1 MELLQFTCLLLLI
14 SVRCLTGFGQQCG
27 GNQWQCDDGACLP
40 LSWYCDGNG
49 DCMDGSDE
57 MACPCPRGQ
66 VACMTGAPGCVS
78 TSAVC
83 DGQRQC
89 SDGSDEFNC
98 PENQGCLQGDWRCR
112 NKICIP
118 KDQYC
123 NGANDCVDN
132 SDETCGRCGPMAVRC
147 PGGAC
152 LTEDERCDGKLHC
165 SDGSDEPSTCGRTC
179 SEENGGCSHSC
190 LDQPWGA
197 LCSCPKGHRLSA
209 HGASCLDVD
218 ECSLPYGPCMHFCVN
233 TPGSFYCHCRD
244 GFQLQGTTYCYAKGN
259 YTKFLTAKKGT
270 IGFLNLKTLRF
281 ESIQSIAY
289 DPLALAFDLSR
300 SSFYWADDQG
310 NIYKAKEQK
319 SRILYHGQYG
329 VRSLVCDW
337 LTGQLYWTN
346 QKTRSIHVGAADGSG
361 FATVLAKNID
371 PLELVLLPI
380 ESLLFW
386 SNKGPGDKMTLERSG
401 MDGLK
406 QESLVVLTAQ
416 APRSLTLDVTVRR
429 LYWMSDFKKSI
440 ETVRVDGSGRYSFLE
455 FFKRRPAQ
463 SLAVFERWFY
473 WTDQMG
479 LWRSPQDRPDQKT
492 FIQRT
497 TLSVLEAYH
506 EQQQPKAPSACV
518 KSGCLLCMP
527 TLDLPAGFTC
537 TCPDD
542 KLLMADGSCEYPRF
556 AYATSTT
563 LNLLE
568 LKGKE
573 LIKTLLLTTDDVME
587 SFDID
592 WRGDWVYWANST
604 GDVMRRSLNT
614 DQTETVP
621 TLRPACVVSVDQKM
635 RNLYWLS
642 CDEVYVGVTNM
653 DQGYPRRLYQSGSE
667 VRDVYLDW
675 QRGRLYLLE
684 AGWILSMRLPG
695 GNPRKVLRV
704 EGHVAGRIVLDLKS
718 NTLLWNT
725 EGDDL
730 KIMSLL
736 KSQTHLAGR
745 EWNVPGS
752 IMAAHAPL
760 LVSLF
765 NDVITVWDRRD
776 RRRVHDV
783 PVGPG
788 VVRVIV
794 ALDVKEDSN
803 KALPPVLPTLAQTCT
818 SPSVMC
824 RGSTL
829 CISQTQLCD
838 TLRDCPDGFDEESCI
853 TKCPNRGEFR
863 CKDRRKCIERRLV
876 CDGRAHCQDGSD
888 EVGCQTIAAPT
899 SQTAPLK
906 CRMGSRL
913 CKDGRECVLHSHVC
927 DGEVDCKDGSD
938 EQNCGGT
945 PIPLTTAY
953 LAPTTTIPVC
963 TSPSVMCR
971 GSTLCISQTQ
981 LCDTLRD
988 CPDGFDE
995 ESCITKCP
1003 NRGEFRCKD
1012 RRKCIERRLV
1022 CDGRAQCHDGSD
1034 EIGCPTMAAPTSQTA
1049 PLKCRMGSRLCKDGR
1064 ECVLHSHV
1072 CDGEVDCKDGSDE
1085 QNCELLCKAGQF
1097 QCAHGKKCIDQQQV
1111 CDGKAQCQDRS
1122 DEMDCFKPTKS
1133 CSHRCDNNSR
1143 CIPET
1148 FLCDRERD
1156 CADGSDEEGCD
1167 SNKALP
1173 PVLPT
1178 LAQTCTSP
1186 SVMCRGSTL
1195 CISQTQLC
1203 DTLRDCP
1210 DGFDEESCITKCP
1223 NRGEFRCKDRR
1234 KCIERSL
1241 VCDGRAHCHDGS
1253 DEIGCPTMAAPTSQ
1267 TAPLKCRMGSRLCK
1281 DGRECVLHSHVCDGE
1296 VDCKDGSD
1304 EQNCGGTPIP
1314 LTTAYLAPTTTIPVC
1329 TSPSVMCRGS
1339 TLCISQ
1345 TQLCDTL
1352 RDCPDGFDE
1361 ESCITKCPNRGEFR
1375 CKDRRKCI
1383 ERRLVCDGRA
1393 QCHDGSDEI
1402 GCPTMAAPTSQ
1413 TAPLKCR
1420 MGSRLCKDGRECV
1433 LHSHVCDGEVDCKD
1447 GSDEQNCELLCKA
1460 GQFQCAHGKKC
1471 IDQQQVCDGKAQ
1483 CQDRSDEMDCFK
1495 PTKSCSHRCDNNS
1508 RCIPE
1513 TFLCDRERDCADG
1526 SDEEGCDSNKAL
1538 PPVLPTLAQTCTSPS
1553 VMCRGSTLCI
1563 SQTQLCDTL
1572 RDCPD
1577 GFDEESCITKCP
1589 NRGEFR
1595 CKDRRKCIERSLVCD
1610 GRAHCHD
1617 GSDEIGCPTMAAPTS
1632 QTAPLK
1638 CRMGSRLCK
1647 DGRECVLHS
1656 HVCDGEV
1663 DCKDG
1668 SDEQNCGGTPI
1679 PLTTAYLAP
1688 TTTIPVC
1695 TSPSVMCRGST
1706 LCISQTQLCDTLR
1719 DCPDGFDVES
1729 CITKCPNRGEFRCKD
1744 RRKCIERRLVCDG
1757 RAQCHDGSDEIGC
1770 PTMAAPTSQTAPLK
1784 CRMGSRLCK
1793 DGRECVLH
1801 SHVCDGEVDCKDG
1814 SDEQNCELLCKAGQ
1828 FQCAHGKKCIDQQQV
1843 CDGKA
1848 QCQDR
1853 SDEMDCF
1860 KPTKSCSH
1868 RCDNNSRCIPETF
1881 LCDRE
1886 RDCADGSD
1894 EEGCDSN
1901 KALPPV
1907 LPTLAQTCTSPS
1919 VMCRGSTLCISQTQ
1933 LCDTLRDCPDGFD
1946 EESCITKCPNRGEF
1960 RCKDRRKCIERR
1972 LVCDGRAH
1980 CQDGSDEVGC
1990 QTIAAPTS
1998 QTAPLKCRM
2007 GSRLC
2012 KDGRECVLHSH
2023 VCDGEVDCKDGS
2035 DEQNCGGTP
2044 IPLTTAYLAP
2054 TTTIPVC
2061 TSPSVMCRGSTLCIS
2076 QTQLCDTLRDC
2087 PDGFDEESCITK
2099 CPNRGE
2105 FRCKDRRKCIERRLV
2120 CDGRAQCHDGSDE
2133 IGCPTMA
2140 APTSQTA
2147 PLKCRMGSRL
2157 CKDGRECVL
2166 HSHVCDG
2173 EVDCKDG
2180 SDEQNC
2186 ELLCKA
2192 GQFQCA
2198 HGKKCIDQQQ
2208 VCDGKAQCQDRSDE
2222 MDCFKPT
2229 KSCSHR
2235 CDNNSR
2241 CIPETF
2247 LCDRERDCADG
2258 SDEEGCD
2265 SNKAL
2270 PPVLPTLA
2278 QTCTSPS
2285 VMCRG
2290 STLCISQTQLCDTL
2304 RDCPD
2309 GFDEESC
2316 ITKCPNRG
2324 EFRCKDRRK
2333 CIERRLVCDGRAQ
2346 CHDGSDEIGCPTMAA
2361 PTSQTAP
2368 LKCRMGSRLC
2378 KDGRECVLHSH
2389 VCDGEVDCKD
2399 GSDEQDCELLCKAG
2413 QFQCAHGK
2421 KCIDQQQVCDGNAQC
2436 QDRSDEMNCFKPTK
2450 SCSHRCDNNSR
2461 CIPETFICDGERDC
2475 VDGSDEEDC
2484 VAKPCG
2490 QQHYRCINGQC
2501 VSEALRCDGHA
2512 DCGDHSDEAGCAKP
2526 PHCPPER
2533 RCPNSHECLVEE
2545 WLCDGEQD
2553 CQDGSD
2559 ERDCKVSPVT
2569 CGEFQWSCV
2578 SRSQC
2583 IPATWRC
2590 DGQKDCEDYSDEA
2603 GCGQVKCSNQLY
2615 QCGSGECVDHS
2626 LLCDHIINCPDG
2638 SDEGQGCSTNNCS
2651 SPGTPQCDQHCVS
2664 TPYGPRCICAA
2675 GFRLQA
2681 NGLSCVDVD
2690 ECNEVLPPVCSHTC
2704 LNTRSSF
2711 LCRCHH
2717 GYLLEPNGRS
2727 CKTQDEAHLL
2737 ASVQYEL
2744 LVLGLHSSSLSV
2756 LSTSQTPVFCVDYDW
2771 RDQRVY
2777 WVSLEEESIKWT
2789 SINTKDT
2796 GTLVK
2801 GVKSDSIAVDWVGRN
2816 LYWLDGLAGQIL
2828 AVRLGTSTVKSQ
2840 NYIVVLDEDL
2850 EQPRSLLL
2858 LPHKGLMY
2866 WSEVGSDP
2874 QIERSGMD
2882 GSERKVV
2889 LTRGL
2894 SWPVS
2899 LSVDTLTDRIYWA
2912 DEKLQCIGSVSLEG
2926 HNVRLLQL
2934 TEMPS
2939 PFSVM
2944 VFNDMV
2950 YWSDTKRRTIQVS
2963 HKNTGKNRKVLLKR
2977 PGQPFGIR
2985 MMHPLQQT
2993 NVSSPCEKLQCSH
3006 ICLLAPGLSSGPR
3019 AGSTGP
3025 KAVCR
3030 CAAGLLLAGDG
3041 LTCSTLVDTT
3051 FLLLLSPTAVTQ
3063 IYLSTIHNGVGLKR
3077 LPEHHIWSLPGMH
3090 QASGLDFAVRERK
3103 LYLADAAQ
3111 GSVDLL
3117 KLSSSGLTP
3126 GSRVLNLQDDT
3137 VMALAVDWVTLN
3149 LYWSSRKQ
3157 PDLHV
3162 TTTKGQ
3168 HTAPLLQLGLQGT
3181 TSIALHP
3188 PSGRLCFTALGQVDV
3203 RSLPQVYCAF
3213 MDGRS
3218 QKLLWRKAVMPT
3230 SLLFSNKGTQLYWA
3244 DIGAGVIDSI
3254 LLDGSGYKQFKAD
3267 PGLMSFTL
3275 AENVLL
3281 WSSLDKDVTRLWF
3294 SDGFQPK
3301 QLWFEVNTNVV
3312 ALRVYSKTSQK
3323 GTNSCSA
3330 RNGGCSQLCLA
3341 YPGGRSCRCGRGYQP
3356 IDTKTCSPFPSLQCP
3371 EGSRACSDGS
3381 RCLPLSKFCNH
3392 QTDCLDHS
3400 DEIKCGSGV
3409 KPQDVSNSKPS
3420 RGHAGNTV
3428 PPGQDWSGS
3437 TTPGGV
3443 EVQKLDSESCD
3454 VQQCNGHGKC
3464 VTRGGETTCQCVLG
3478 YQGVFCEEGEG
3489 PGVSN
3494 APLTLGILSL
3504 IGGVLIA
3511 AVIIRKRA
3519 RAAARGQSTEKETL
3533 MTDMDEG
3540 TVYAVSFNNDLY
3552 DPDQE
3557 LNSSAD
3563 GTSQHL

>member
-1 MELLQFTCLLLLI
+1 
-14 SVRCLTGFGQQCG
+14 
-27 GNQWQCDDGACLP
+27 
-40 LSWYCDGNG
+40 
-49 DCMDGSDE
+49 
-57 MACPCPRGQ
+57 
-66 VACMTGAPGCVS
+66 
-78 TSAVC
+78 
-83 DGQRQC
+83 
-89 SDGSDEFNC
+89 
-98 PENQGCLQGDWRCR
+98 
-112 NKICIP
+112 
-118 KDQYC
+118 
-123 NGANDCVDN
+123 
-132 SDETCGRCGPMAVRC
+132 MAVRC
-147 PGGAC
+147 PGGVC
-152 LTEDERCDGKLHC
+152 LTEDERCDGKLQC

-190 LDQPWGA
+190 VDKPWGA

-209 HGASCLDVD
+209 DGASCLDVD
-218 ECSLPYGPCMHFCVN
+218 ECALPYGPCMHFCVN

-244 GFQLQGTTYCYAKGN
+244 GFQLQGTTYCYSKGN
-259 YTKFLTAKKGT
+259 STKFLTATKGT

-281 ESIQSIAY
+281 ESIQSIGY

-310 NIYKAKEQK
+310 NIYKAKEQQR
-319 SRILYHGQYG
+319 RILYHGQYG

-386 SNKGPGDKMTLERSG
+386 INKGPGDKITLERSG

-416 APRSLTLDVTVRR
+416 APRSLTLDVTARR

-455 FFKRRPAQ
+455 FFKRRLAQ
-463 SLAVFERWFY
+463 SLAVFDRWFY
-473 WTDQMG
+473 WTDQKG
-479 LWRSPQDRPDQKT
+479 LWRSPQDQPNQKN

-497 TLSVLEAYH
+497 TLPVLEAYH

-518 KSGCLLCMP
+518 MSGCQLCML

-542 KLLMADGSCEYPRF
+542 KLLVADGSCEYPRF

-563 LNLLE
+563 LNLFE

-573 LIKTLLLTTDDVME
+573 LIKTKLLTTDDVME

-604 GDVMRRSLNT
+604 GHVMRWNLNT
-614 DQTETVP
+614 GQTETVP
-621 TLRPACVVSVDQKM
+621 TLRPACVVAVDQKM

-642 CDEVYVGVTNM
+642 CDEVCVGVTNM

-704 EGHVAGRIVLDLKS
+704 EGHVAGRIVLDLQS

-730 KIMSLL
+730 NIMSLL

-752 IMAAHAPL
+752 IMAAHSPL

-794 ALDVKEDSN
+794 ALDVKEV
-803 KALPPVLPTLAQTCT
+803 PPAQPVCT

-838 TLRDCPDGFDEESCI
+838 TLKDCPDGFDEESCI
-853 TKCPNRGEFR
+853 AKCPNRGEFR
-863 CKDRRKCIERRLV
+863 CKDRRKCIERSLV
-876 CDGRAHCQDGSD
+876 CDGRAHCHDGSD
-888 EVGCQTIAAPT
+888 EIGCPTIAAPT

-938 EQNCGGT
+938 EQ
-945 PIPLTTAY
+945 
-953 LAPTTTIPVC
+953 
-963 TSPSVMCR
+963 
-971 GSTLCISQTQ
+971 
-981 LCDTLRD
+981 D
-988 CPDGFDE
+988 
-995 ESCITKCP
+995 
-1003 NRGEFRCKD
+1003 
-1012 RRKCIERRLV
+1012 
-1022 CDGRAQCHDGSD
+1022 
-1034 EIGCPTMAAPTSQTA
+1034 
-1049 PLKCRMGSRLCKDGR
+1049 
-1064 ECVLHSHV
+1064 
-1072 CDGEVDCKDGSDE
+1072 
-1085 QNCELLCKAGQF
+1085 CELLCEAGQF
-1097 QCAHGKKCIDQQQV
+1097 QCAHGKKCIDQQQM

-1143 CIPET
+1143 CIPEI
-1148 FLCDRERD
+1148 FLCDGERD
-1156 CADGSDEEGCD
+1156 CSDGSDEEGCD

-1186 SVMCRGSTL
+1186 SVRCRGSTL

-1203 DTLRDCP
+1203 DTLKDCP
-1210 DGFDEESCITKCP
+1210 DGFDEESCIAKCP

-1253 DEIGCPTMAAPTSQ
+1253 DEIGCPT
-1267 TAPLKCRMGSRLCK
+1267 
-1281 DGRECVLHSHVCDGE
+1281 
-1296 VDCKDGSD
+1296 
-1304 EQNCGGTPIP
+1304 
-1314 LTTAYLAPTTTIPVC
+1314 
-1329 TSPSVMCRGS
+1329 
-1339 TLCISQ
+1339 
-1345 TQLCDTL
+1345 
-1352 RDCPDGFDE
+1352 
-1361 ESCITKCPNRGEFR
+1361 
-1375 CKDRRKCI
+1375 
-1383 ERRLVCDGRA
+1383 
-1393 QCHDGSDEI
+1393 
-1402 GCPTMAAPTSQ
+1402 
-1413 TAPLKCR
+1413 
-1420 MGSRLCKDGRECV
+1420 
-1433 LHSHVCDGEVDCKD
+1433 
-1447 GSDEQNCELLCKA
+1447 
-1460 GQFQCAHGKKC
+1460 
-1471 IDQQQVCDGKAQ
+1471 
-1483 CQDRSDEMDCFK
+1483 
-1495 PTKSCSHRCDNNS
+1495 
-1508 RCIPE
+1508 
-1513 TFLCDRERDCADG
+1513 
-1526 SDEEGCDSNKAL
+1526 
-1538 PPVLPTLAQTCTSPS
+1538 
-1553 VMCRGSTLCI
+1553 
-1563 SQTQLCDTL
+1563 
-1572 RDCPD
+1572 
-1577 GFDEESCITKCP
+1577 
-1589 NRGEFR
+1589 
-1595 CKDRRKCIERSLVCD
+1595 
-1610 GRAHCHD
+1610 
-1617 GSDEIGCPTMAAPTS
+1617 
-1632 QTAPLK
+1632 
-1638 CRMGSRLCK
+1638 
-1647 DGRECVLHS
+1647 
-1656 HVCDGEV
+1656 
-1663 DCKDG
+1663 
-1668 SDEQNCGGTPI
+1668 
-1679 PLTTAYLAP
+1679 
-1688 TTTIPVC
+1688 
-1695 TSPSVMCRGST
+1695 
-1706 LCISQTQLCDTLR
+1706 
-1719 DCPDGFDVES
+1719 
-1729 CITKCPNRGEFRCKD
+1729 
-1744 RRKCIERRLVCDG
+1744 
-1757 RAQCHDGSDEIGC
+1757 
-1770 PTMAAPTSQTAPLK
+1770 
-1784 CRMGSRLCK
+1784 
-1793 DGRECVLH
+1793 
-1801 SHVCDGEVDCKDG
+1801 
-1814 SDEQNCELLCKAGQ
+1814 
-1828 FQCAHGKKCIDQQQV
+1828 
-1843 CDGKA
+1843 
-1848 QCQDR
+1848 
-1853 SDEMDCF
+1853 
-1860 KPTKSCSH
+1860 
-1868 RCDNNSRCIPETF
+1868 
-1881 LCDRE
+1881 
-1886 RDCADGSD
+1886 
-1894 EEGCDSN
+1894 
-1901 KALPPV
+1901 
-1907 LPTLAQTCTSPS
+1907 
-1919 VMCRGSTLCISQTQ
+1919 
-1933 LCDTLRDCPDGFD
+1933 
-1946 EESCITKCPNRGEF
+1946 
-1960 RCKDRRKCIERR
+1960 
-1972 LVCDGRAH
+1972 
-1980 CQDGSDEVGC
+1980 
-1990 QTIAAPTS
+1990 IAAPTS
-1998 QTAPLKCRM
+1998 QTAPLKC
-2007 GSRLC
+2007 
-2012 KDGRECVLHSH
+2012 
-2023 VCDGEVDCKDGS
+2023 
-2035 DEQNCGGTP
+2035 P
-2044 IPLTTAYLAP
+2044 
-2054 TTTIPVC
+2054 
-2061 TSPSVMCRGSTLCIS
+2061 
-2076 QTQLCDTLRDC
+2076 
-2087 PDGFDEESCITK
+2087 
-2099 CPNRGE
+2099 
-2105 FRCKDRRKCIERRLV
+2105 
-2120 CDGRAQCHDGSDE
+2120 
-2133 IGCPTMA
+2133 
-2140 APTSQTA
+2140 
-2147 PLKCRMGSRL
+2147 
-2157 CKDGRECVL
+2157 
-2166 HSHVCDG
+2166 
-2173 EVDCKDG
+2173 
-2180 SDEQNC
+2180 
-2186 ELLCKA
+2186 
-2192 GQFQCA
+2192 
-2198 HGKKCIDQQQ
+2198 
-2208 VCDGKAQCQDRSDE
+2208 
-2222 MDCFKPT
+2222 
-2229 KSCSHR
+2229 
-2235 CDNNSR
+2235 
-2241 CIPETF
+2241 
-2247 LCDRERDCADG
+2247 
-2258 SDEEGCD
+2258 
-2265 SNKAL
+2265 
-2270 PPVLPTLA
+2270 
-2278 QTCTSPS
+2278 
-2285 VMCRG
+2285 
-2290 STLCISQTQLCDTL
+2290 
-2304 RDCPD
+2304 
-2309 GFDEESC
+2309 
-2316 ITKCPNRG
+2316 
-2324 EFRCKDRRK
+2324 
-2333 CIERRLVCDGRAQ
+2333 
-2346 CHDGSDEIGCPTMAA
+2346 
-2361 PTSQTAP
+2361 
-2368 LKCRMGSRLC
+2368 MGSRLC

-2421 KCIDQQQVCDGNAQC
+2421 KCIDQQQVCDGKAQC
-2436 QDRSDEMNCFKPTK
+2436 QDRSDEMDCFKPTK
-2450 SCSHRCDNNSR
+2450 SCSHRCDNNGR

-2484 VAKPCG
+2484 VAIICG
-2490 QQHYRCINGQC
+2490 QQQYQCSNGQC

-2512 DCGDHSDEAGCAKP
+2512 DCGDHSDEVGCAKP
-2526 PHCPPER
+2526 PHCPPDL

-2553 CQDGSD
+2553 CLDGSD
-2559 ERDCKVSPVT
+2559 EMNCKVSPVT

-2578 SRSQC
+2578 SNTQC

-2603 GCGQVKCSNQLY
+2603 GCDQLKCSNQLY

-2638 SDEGQGCSTNNCS
+2638 SDEGHGCSTSNCS

-2690 ECNEVLPPVCSHTC
+2690 ECKEVLPPVCSHTC
-2704 LNTRSSF
+2704 LNTHSSF

-2717 GYLLEPNGRS
+2717 GYLLEPNGHS

-2737 ASVQYEL
+2737 ASVQNEL
-2744 LVLGLHSSSLSV
+2744 LVLGLHSSSLSL

-2801 GVKSDSIAVDWVGRN
+2801 GVKSESIAVDWVGRN
-2816 LYWLDGLAGQIL
+2816 LYWLDGLASQIL
-2828 AVRLGTSTVKSQ
+2828 AVRLGTSTVKSH

-2866 WSEVGSDP
+2866 WSEVGSNP

-2894 SWPVS
+2894 GWPVS

-2985 MMHPLQQT
+2985 IMHPIRQT

-3006 ICLLAPGLSSGPR
+3006 ICLLAPGLSTGPR
-3019 AGSTGP
+3019 TGSTGP

-3063 IYLSTIHNGVGLKR
+3063 IYLSTIHDGVGLKR
-3077 LPEHHIWSLPGMH
+3077 LPEHHIWSLPWAH
-3090 QASGLDFAVRERK
+3090 QASWLDLAVQERN

-3126 GSRVLNLQDDT
+3126 DSRVLNLQDDT

-3162 TTTKGQ
+3162 TTTRGQ

-3188 PSGRLCFTALGQVDV
+3188 PTGRLCFTVLGRVNV
-3203 RSLPQVYCAF
+3203 RSLPQVDCAF

-3230 SLLFSNKGTQLYWA
+3230 SLLFSNKGTRLYWA

-3281 WSSLDKDVTRLWF
+3281 WSSLDKDVTRIWF

-3323 GTNSCSA
+3323 GTNSCSE

-3356 IDTKTCSPFPSLQCP
+3356 VDTNTCSPVPPLQCP

-3381 RCLPLSKFCNH
+3381 RCLPLTKFCNH

-3400 DEIKCGSGV
+3400 DEIKCWSGV
-3409 KPQDVSNSKPS
+3409 KPQDVSHSKPS
-3420 RGHAGNTV
+3420 PGHAGNTV
-3428 PPGQDWSGS
+3428 PPSQDWSGR

-3443 EVQKLDSESCD
+3443 DVQKLDSESCD
-3454 VQQCNGHGKC
+3454 AQQCNGHGKC

-3478 YQGVFCEEGEG
+3478 YHGVFCEEGEG

-3511 AVIIRKRA
+3511 AVIIRKSRA
-3519 RAAARGQSTEKETL
+3519 RAAARGQSTDKETL
-3533 MTDMDEG
+3533 MTNMDEQ
-3540 TVYAVSFNNDLY
+3540 TVYAESFNNDLY

-3557 LNSSAD
+3557 LISSAD

>member
-14 SVRCLTGFGQQCG
+14 SLKCLTGFGQQCG
-27 GNQWQCDDGACLP
+27 GNQWQCDDGACLR
-40 LSWYCDGNG
+40 LSWHCDGNG

-66 VACMTGAPGCVS
+66 VACMAGAPGCVS

-118 KDQYC
+118 KDLYC

-132 SDETCGRCGPMAVRC
+132 SDEACGRCGPMAVRC
-147 PGGAC
+147 PGGEC

-190 LDQPWGA
+190 VDQPWGA

-209 HGASCLDVD
+209 NGASCLDVD
-218 ECSLPYGPCMHFCVN
+218 ECALAYGPCMHFCVN

-244 GFQLQGTTYCYAKGN
+244 GFQLQGTTYCYAKEN
-259 YTKFLTAKKGT
+259 YTKFLTAKNGT

-281 ESIQSIAY
+281 ESIQSTGY

-300 SSFYWADDQG
+300 SSFYWADNQG
-310 NIYKAKEQK
+310 NIYKAKEKQR
-319 SRILYHGQYG
+319 RILYHGQYG

-386 SNKGPGDKMTLERSG
+386 INKGPGDKITLERSG
-401 MDGLK
+401 MDGIK

-416 APRSLTLDVTVRR
+416 APRSLTLDVTARR
-429 LYWMSDFKKSI
+429 LYWMSHFKKSI

-463 SLAVFERWFY
+463 SLAVIERWFY
-473 WTDQMG
+473 WTDQKG
-479 LWRSPQDRPDQKT
+479 LWRSPQDRPNQKT

-497 TLSVLEAYH
+497 TLPVLEAYH

-518 KSGCLLCMP
+518 KSGCQLCML

-563 LNLLE
+563 LNLFE

-573 LIKTLLLTTDDVME
+573 LIKTKLLTTDDVME

-604 GDVMRRSLNT
+604 GHVMRWSLNT
-614 DQTETVP
+614 GQTETVP
-621 TLRPACVVSVDQKM
+621 TLKPACVVSVDQKM

-642 CDEVYVGVTNM
+642 CDEACVGVTNM

-704 EGHVAGRIVLDLKS
+704 EGHVAGRIVLDLQS
-718 NTLLWNT
+718 NTLLWKT

-736 KSQTHLAGR
+736 KSQTHLVGR

-752 IMAAHAPL
+752 IMAAHSPL

-788 VVRVIV
+788 IVRVIV
-794 ALDVKEDSN
+794 ALDVKEV
-803 KALPPVLPTLAQTCT
+803 PPAQPVCI
-818 SPSVMC
+818 SPSV
-824 RGSTL
+824 R
-829 CISQTQLCD
+829 
-838 TLRDCPDGFDEESCI
+838 
-853 TKCPNRGEFR
+853 
-863 CKDRRKCIERRLV
+863 
-876 CDGRAHCQDGSD
+876 
-888 EVGCQTIAAPT
+888 
-899 SQTAPLK
+899 
-906 CRMGSRL
+906 
-913 CKDGRECVLHSHVC
+913 
-927 DGEVDCKDGSD
+927 
-938 EQNCGGT
+938 
-945 PIPLTTAY
+945 
-953 LAPTTTIPVC
+953 
-963 TSPSVMCR
+963 
-971 GSTLCISQTQ
+971 
-981 LCDTLRD
+981 
-988 CPDGFDE
+988 
-995 ESCITKCP
+995 
-1003 NRGEFRCKD
+1003 
-1012 RRKCIERRLV
+1012 
-1022 CDGRAQCHDGSD
+1022 
-1034 EIGCPTMAAPTSQTA
+1034 
-1049 PLKCRMGSRLCKDGR
+1049 
-1064 ECVLHSHV
+1064 
-1072 CDGEVDCKDGSDE
+1072 
-1085 QNCELLCKAGQF
+1085 
-1097 QCAHGKKCIDQQQV
+1097 
-1111 CDGKAQCQDRS
+1111 
-1122 DEMDCFKPTKS
+1122 
-1133 CSHRCDNNSR
+1133 
-1143 CIPET
+1143 
-1148 FLCDRERD
+1148 
-1156 CADGSDEEGCD
+1156 
-1167 SNKALP
+1167 
-1173 PVLPT
+1173 
-1178 LAQTCTSP
+1178 
-1186 SVMCRGSTL
+1186 CRGSTL

-1253 DEIGCPTMAAPTSQ
+1253 DEIGCPTIAAPTSQ

-1296 VDCKDGSD
+1296 VDCTDGSD
-1304 EQNCGGTPIP
+1304 EQDCGESPVP
-1314 LTTAYLAPTTTIPVC
+1314 LTTAYLAPTTTVPDILPAQPVC
-1329 TSPSVMCRGS
+1329 TSPSVR
-1339 TLCISQ
+1339 
-1345 TQLCDTL
+1345 
-1352 RDCPDGFDE
+1352 
-1361 ESCITKCPNRGEFR
+1361 
-1375 CKDRRKCI
+1375 
-1383 ERRLVCDGRA
+1383 
-1393 QCHDGSDEI
+1393 
-1402 GCPTMAAPTSQ
+1402 
-1413 TAPLKCR
+1413 
-1420 MGSRLCKDGRECV
+1420 
-1433 LHSHVCDGEVDCKD
+1433 
-1447 GSDEQNCELLCKA
+1447 
-1460 GQFQCAHGKKC
+1460 
-1471 IDQQQVCDGKAQ
+1471 
-1483 CQDRSDEMDCFK
+1483 
-1495 PTKSCSHRCDNNS
+1495 
-1508 RCIPE
+1508 
-1513 TFLCDRERDCADG
+1513 
-1526 SDEEGCDSNKAL
+1526 
-1538 PPVLPTLAQTCTSPS
+1538 
-1553 VMCRGSTLCI
+1553 CRGSTLCI

-1617 GSDEIGCPTMAAPTS
+1617 GSDEIGCPTIAAPTS

-1663 DCKDG
+1663 DCTDG
-1668 SDEQNCGGTPI
+1668 SDEQDCGDILP
-1679 PLTTAYLAP
+1679 AQ
-1688 TTTIPVC
+1688 PVC
-1695 TSPSVMCRGST
+1695 TSPSVR
-1706 LCISQTQLCDTLR
+1706 
-1719 DCPDGFDVES
+1719 
-1729 CITKCPNRGEFRCKD
+1729 
-1744 RRKCIERRLVCDG
+1744 
-1757 RAQCHDGSDEIGC
+1757 
-1770 PTMAAPTSQTAPLK
+1770 
-1784 CRMGSRLCK
+1784 
-1793 DGRECVLH
+1793 
-1801 SHVCDGEVDCKDG
+1801 
-1814 SDEQNCELLCKAGQ
+1814 
-1828 FQCAHGKKCIDQQQV
+1828 
-1843 CDGKA
+1843 
-1848 QCQDR
+1848 
-1853 SDEMDCF
+1853 
-1860 KPTKSCSH
+1860 
-1868 RCDNNSRCIPETF
+1868 
-1881 LCDRE
+1881 
-1886 RDCADGSD
+1886 
-1894 EEGCDSN
+1894 
-1901 KALPPV
+1901 
-1907 LPTLAQTCTSPS
+1907 
-1919 VMCRGSTLCISQTQ
+1919 CRGSTLCISQTQ

-1960 RCKDRRKCIERR
+1960 RCKDRRKCIERS

-1980 CQDGSDEVGC
+1980 CHDGSDEIGC
-1990 QTIAAPTS
+1990 PTIAAPTS

-2023 VCDGEVDCKDGS
+2023 VCDGEVDCTDGS
-2035 DEQNCGGTP
+2035 DEQDCGESP
-2044 IPLTTAYLAP
+2044 VPLTTAYLAP
-2054 TTTIPVC
+2054 TTTVPDILPAQPVC
-2061 TSPSVMCRGSTLCIS
+2061 TSPSVRCRGSTLCIS

-2105 FRCKDRRKCIERRLV
+2105 FRCKDRRKCIERSLV
-2120 CDGRAQCHDGSDE
+2120 CDGRAHCHDGSDE
-2133 IGCPTMA
+2133 IGCPTIA

-2173 EVDCKDG
+2173 EVDCTDG
-2180 SDEQNC
+2180 SDEQDC
-2186 ELLCKA
+2186 GESPVPLTTAYLA
-2192 GQFQCA
+2192 PTTTVPD
-2198 HGKKCIDQQQ
+2198 ILP
-2208 VCDGKAQCQDRSDE
+2208 AQ
-2222 MDCFKPT
+2222 
-2229 KSCSHR
+2229 
-2235 CDNNSR
+2235 
-2241 CIPETF
+2241 
-2247 LCDRERDCADG
+2247 
-2258 SDEEGCD
+2258 
-2265 SNKAL
+2265 
-2270 PPVLPTLA
+2270 PV
-2278 QTCTSPS
+2278 CTSPS
-2285 VMCRG
+2285 VRCRG

-2333 CIERRLVCDGRAQ
+2333 CIERSLVCDGRAH
-2346 CHDGSDEIGCPTMAA
+2346 CHDGSDEIGCPTIAAPTSQTAPLKCRMGSRLCKDGRECVLHSHVCDGEVDCTDGSDEQDCELLCKAGQFQCAHGKKCIDQQQMCDGKAQCQDRSDEMDCFKATKSCSHRCDNNSRCIPETFLCDGERDCADDSDEEGCDSNKVLPPVLPTLAQTCTSPSVRCRGSTLCISQTQLCDTLRDCPDGFDEESCITKCPNRGEFRCKDRRKCIERSLVCDGRAHCHDGSDEIGCPTIAAPTSQTAPLKCRMGSRLCKDGRECVLHSHVCDGEVDCTDGSDEQDCELLCKAGQFQCAHGKKCIDQQQMCDGKAQCQDRSDEMDCFKATKSCSHRCDNNSRCIPEIFLCDGERDCADDSDEEGCDSNKVLPPVLPTLAQTCTSPSVRCRGSTLCISQTQLCDTLRDCPDGFDEESCITKCPNRGEFRCKDRRKCIERSLVCDGRAHCHDGSDEIGCPTIAA

-2399 GSDEQDCELLCKAG
+2399 GSDEQDCELLCKPG

-2421 KCIDQQQVCDGNAQC
+2421 KCIDQQQMCDGKAQC
-2436 QDRSDEMNCFKPTK
+2436 QDRSDEMDCFKATK

-2461 CIPETFICDGERDC
+2461 CIPETFLCDGERDC
-2475 VDGSDEEDC
+2475 SDGSDEEDC
-2484 VAKPCG
+2484 VAKLCG
-2490 QQHYRCINGQC
+2490 QQQYHCSNGQC

-2512 DCGDHSDEAGCAKP
+2512 DCGDHSDEVGCAKP

-2559 ERDCKVSPVT
+2559 EMNCKVSPVT

-2578 SRSQC
+2578 SKTQC

-2590 DGQKDCEDYSDEA
+2590 DGQQDCEDYSDEA
-2603 GCGQVKCSNQLY
+2603 GCDQLKCSNQLY

-2638 SDEGQGCSTNNCS
+2638 SDEGHGCSTNNCS

-2717 GYLLEPNGRS
+2717 GYLLEPNGHS

-2737 ASVQYEL
+2737 ASVQNEL
-2744 LVLGLHSSSLSV
+2744 LVLGLHSSSLSL

-2801 GVKSDSIAVDWVGRN
+2801 GVKSESIAVDWVGRN
-2816 LYWLDGLAGQIL
+2816 LYWLDGLASQIL

-2950 YWSDTKRRTIQVS
+2950 YWSDTRRRTIQVS

-2985 MMHPLQQT
+2985 IMHPLRQT

-3006 ICLLAPGLSSGPR
+3006 ICLLAPGLSTGPR

-3077 LPEHHIWSLPGMH
+3077 LPEHHIWSLPWTH
-3090 QASGLDFAVRERK
+3090 QASGLDLAVQERN

-3126 GSRVLNLQDDT
+3126 DSRVLNLQDDT

-3162 TTTKGQ
+3162 TTTRGQ

-3188 PSGRLCFTALGQVDV
+3188 PSGRLCFTALGQVNV
-3203 RSLPQVYCAF
+3203 RSLPQVDCAF

-3230 SLLFSNKGTQLYWA
+3230 SLLFSNKGTRLYWA

-3281 WSSLDKDVTRLWF
+3281 WSSLDKDVTRIWF

-3301 QLWFEVNTNVV
+3301 QLFEVNTNVV

-3323 GTNSCSA
+3323 GTNSCSE

-3356 IDTKTCSPFPSLQCP
+3356 VDTNTCSPFPSLQCP

-3381 RCLPLSKFCNH
+3381 RCLPLTKFCNH

-3400 DEIKCGSGV
+3400 DEIKCWSGV
-3409 KPQDVSNSKPS
+3409 KPQDVSHSKPS
-3420 RGHAGNTV
+3420 PGHAGNTV
-3428 PPGQDWSGS
+3428 PPSQDWSGR

-3443 EVQKLDSESCD
+3443 EVQKLESCD
-3454 VQQCNGHGKC
+3454 AQQCNGHGKC
-3464 VTRGGETTCQCVLG
+3464 VARGGETTCQCVLG
-3478 YQGVFCEEGEG
+3478 YHGVFCEEGEG

-3511 AVIIRKRA
+3511 AVIIWKSRA
-3519 RAAARGQSTEKETL
+3519 RAAARGQSTDKETL
-3533 MTDMDEG
+3533 MTNKDEQ

-3557 LNSSAD
+3557 LISSAD

>member
-14 SVRCLTGFGQQCG
+14 SLKCLTGFGQQCG

-40 LSWYCDGNG
+40 LSWHCDGNG

-66 VACMTGAPGCVS
+66 VACMAGAPGCVN

-83 DGQRQC
+83 DGLRQC

-118 KDQYC
+118 KDLYC

-132 SDETCGRCGPMAVRC
+132 SDEACGRCGPMAVRC

-152 LTEDERCDGKLHC
+152 LTEDERCDGKLQC

-190 LDQPWGA
+190 VDQPWGA
-197 LCSCPKGHRLSA
+197 LCSCPKGYRLSA
-209 HGASCLDVD
+209 NGASCLDVD
-218 ECSLPYGPCMHFCVN
+218 ECALPYGPCMHFCVN

-281 ESIQSIAY
+281 ESIQSIGY

-310 NIYKAKEQK
+310 NIYKAKEQQR
-319 SRILYHGQYG
+319 RILYHGQYG

-386 SNKGPGDKMTLERSG
+386 INKGPGDKITLERSG
-401 MDGLK
+401 MDGIK

-416 APRSLTLDVTVRR
+416 APRSLTLDVTARR

-440 ETVRVDGSGRYSFLE
+440 ETVRVDGNGRYSFLE

-479 LWRSPQDRPDQKT
+479 LWRSPQDRPNQKT

-497 TLSVLEAYH
+497 TLPVLEAYH

-518 KSGCLLCMP
+518 KSGCQLCML

-563 LNLLE
+563 LNLFE

-573 LIKTLLLTTDDVME
+573 LIKTKLLTTDDVME

-604 GDVMRRSLNT
+604 GHVMRWNLNT
-614 DQTETVP
+614 SQTETVP
-621 TLRPACVVSVDQKM
+621 TLRPACVVAVDQKM

-642 CDEVYVGVTNM
+642 CDEACVGVTNM

-704 EGHVAGRIVLDLKS
+704 EGHVAGRIVLDLQS

-736 KSQTHLAGR
+736 KSQTHLVGR
-745 EWNVPGS
+745 EWNIPGS
-752 IMAAHAPL
+752 IVAAHSPL

-776 RRRVHDV
+776 KRRVHDV

-794 ALDVKEDSN
+794 ALDVKEV
-803 KALPPVLPTLAQTCT
+803 PPAQPVCT

-838 TLRDCPDGFDEESCI
+838 TFRDCPDGFDEESCI

-863 CKDRRKCIERRLV
+863 CKDRRKCIKRSLV
-876 CDGRAHCQDGSD
+876 CDGRAHCHDGSD
-888 EVGCQTIAAPT
+888 EIGCPTIAAPT
-899 SQTAPLK
+899 SQTAALK

-938 EQNCGGT
+938 EQDCGES
-945 PIPLTTAY
+945 PVPLTTAY
-953 LAPTTTIPVC
+953 LAPTTTVPDILPAQPVC

-1012 RRKCIERRLV
+1012 RRKCIKRSLV
-1022 CDGRAQCHDGSD
+1022 CDGRAHCHDGSD
-1034 EIGCPTMAAPTSQTA
+1034 EIGCPTIAAPTSQTA
-1049 PLKCRMGSRLCKDGR
+1049 ALKCRMGSRLCKDGR

-1085 QNCELLCKAGQF
+1085 Q
-1097 QCAHGKKCIDQQQV
+1097 
-1111 CDGKAQCQDRS
+1111 
-1122 DEMDCFKPTKS
+1122 DCGES
-1133 CSHRCDNNSR
+1133 
-1143 CIPET
+1143 
-1148 FLCDRERD
+1148 
-1156 CADGSDEEGCD
+1156 
-1167 SNKALP
+1167 
-1173 PVLPT
+1173 PV
-1178 LAQTCTSP
+1178 
-1186 SVMCRGSTL
+1186 
-1195 CISQTQLC
+1195 
-1203 DTLRDCP
+1203 
-1210 DGFDEESCITKCP
+1210 
-1223 NRGEFRCKDRR
+1223 
-1234 KCIERSL
+1234 
-1241 VCDGRAHCHDGS
+1241 
-1253 DEIGCPTMAAPTSQ
+1253 
-1267 TAPLKCRMGSRLCK
+1267 
-1281 DGRECVLHSHVCDGE
+1281 
-1296 VDCKDGSD
+1296 
-1304 EQNCGGTPIP
+1304 P
-1314 LTTAYLAPTTTIPVC
+1314 LTTAYLAPTTTVPDILPAQPVC

-1383 ERRLVCDGRA
+1383 KRSLVCDGRA
-1393 QCHDGSDEI
+1393 HCHDGSDEI
-1402 GCPTMAAPTSQ
+1402 GCPTIAAPTSQ
-1413 TAPLKCR
+1413 TAALKCR

-1447 GSDEQNCELLCKA
+1447 GSDEQ
-1460 GQFQCAHGKKC
+1460 
-1471 IDQQQVCDGKAQ
+1471 
-1483 CQDRSDEMDCFK
+1483 DCGE
-1495 PTKSCSHRCDNNS
+1495 S
-1508 RCIPE
+1508 
-1513 TFLCDRERDCADG
+1513 
-1526 SDEEGCDSNKAL
+1526 
-1538 PPVLPTLAQTCTSPS
+1538 PV
-1553 VMCRGSTLCI
+1553 
-1563 SQTQLCDTL
+1563 
-1572 RDCPD
+1572 
-1577 GFDEESCITKCP
+1577 
-1589 NRGEFR
+1589 
-1595 CKDRRKCIERSLVCD
+1595 
-1610 GRAHCHD
+1610 
-1617 GSDEIGCPTMAAPTS
+1617 
-1632 QTAPLK
+1632 
-1638 CRMGSRLCK
+1638 
-1647 DGRECVLHS
+1647 
-1656 HVCDGEV
+1656 
-1663 DCKDG
+1663 
-1668 SDEQNCGGTPI
+1668 

-1688 TTTIPVC
+1688 TTTV
-1695 TSPSVMCRGST
+1695 
-1706 LCISQTQLCDTLR
+1706 
-1719 DCPDGFDVES
+1719 PD
-1729 CITKCPNRGEFRCKD
+1729 ILP
-1744 RRKCIERRLVCDG
+1744 
-1757 RAQCHDGSDEIGC
+1757 AQ
-1770 PTMAAPTSQTAPLK
+1770 
-1784 CRMGSRLCK
+1784 
-1793 DGRECVLH
+1793 
-1801 SHVCDGEVDCKDG
+1801 
-1814 SDEQNCELLCKAGQ
+1814 
-1828 FQCAHGKKCIDQQQV
+1828 
-1843 CDGKA
+1843 
-1848 QCQDR
+1848 
-1853 SDEMDCF
+1853 
-1860 KPTKSCSH
+1860 
-1868 RCDNNSRCIPETF
+1868 
-1881 LCDRE
+1881 
-1886 RDCADGSD
+1886 
-1894 EEGCDSN
+1894 
-1901 KALPPV
+1901 
-1907 LPTLAQTCTSPS
+1907 
-1919 VMCRGSTLCISQTQ
+1919 
-1933 LCDTLRDCPDGFD
+1933 
-1946 EESCITKCPNRGEF
+1946 
-1960 RCKDRRKCIERR
+1960 
-1972 LVCDGRAH
+1972 
-1980 CQDGSDEVGC
+1980 
-1990 QTIAAPTS
+1990 
-1998 QTAPLKCRM
+1998 
-2007 GSRLC
+2007 
-2012 KDGRECVLHSH
+2012 
-2023 VCDGEVDCKDGS
+2023 
-2035 DEQNCGGTP
+2035 
-2044 IPLTTAYLAP
+2044 
-2054 TTTIPVC
+2054 PVC

-2105 FRCKDRRKCIERRLV
+2105 FRCKDRRKCIKRSLV
-2120 CDGRAQCHDGSDE
+2120 CDGRAHCHDGSDE
-2133 IGCPTMA
+2133 IGCPTIA

-2147 PLKCRMGSRL
+2147 
-2157 CKDGRECVL
+2157 
-2166 HSHVCDG
+2166 
-2173 EVDCKDG
+2173 
-2180 SDEQNC
+2180 
-2186 ELLCKA
+2186 A
-2192 GQFQCA
+2192 
-2198 HGKKCIDQQQ
+2198 
-2208 VCDGKAQCQDRSDE
+2208 
-2222 MDCFKPT
+2222 
-2229 KSCSHR
+2229 
-2235 CDNNSR
+2235 
-2241 CIPETF
+2241 
-2247 LCDRERDCADG
+2247 
-2258 SDEEGCD
+2258 
-2265 SNKAL
+2265 
-2270 PPVLPTLA
+2270 
-2278 QTCTSPS
+2278 
-2285 VMCRG
+2285 
-2290 STLCISQTQLCDTL
+2290 
-2304 RDCPD
+2304 
-2309 GFDEESC
+2309 
-2316 ITKCPNRG
+2316 
-2324 EFRCKDRRK
+2324 
-2333 CIERRLVCDGRAQ
+2333 
-2346 CHDGSDEIGCPTMAA
+2346 
-2361 PTSQTAP
+2361 

-2421 KCIDQQQVCDGNAQC
+2421 KCIDQQQMCDGKAQC
-2436 QDRSDEMNCFKPTK
+2436 QDRSDEMDCFKPTK

-2461 CIPETFICDGERDC
+2461 CIPETFLCDGERDC
-2475 VDGSDEEDC
+2475 SDGSDEEDC
-2484 VAKPCG
+2484 VAKLCG
-2490 QQHYRCINGQC
+2490 QQQYHCSNGQC

-2512 DCGDHSDEAGCAKP
+2512 DCGDHSDEVGCAKP

-2559 ERDCKVSPVT
+2559 EMNCKVSPVT

-2578 SRSQC
+2578 SKTQC

-2603 GCGQVKCSNQLY
+2603 GCDQLKCSNQLY

-2638 SDEGQGCSTNNCS
+2638 SDEGHGCSTNNCS

-2690 ECNEVLPPVCSHTC
+2690 ECNEVLPPVCSHIC

-2717 GYLLEPNGRS
+2717 GYLLEPNGHS

-2737 ASVQYEL
+2737 ASVQNEL
-2744 LVLGLHSSSLSV
+2744 LVLGLHSSSLSL

-2789 SINTKDT
+2789 SINTKET

-2816 LYWLDGLAGQIL
+2816 LYWLDGLASQIL

-2894 SWPVS
+2894 SRPVS

-2985 MMHPLQQT
+2985 IMHPLRQS

-3006 ICLLAPGLSSGPR
+3006 ICLLAPGLSTGPR
-3019 AGSTGP
+3019 TGSTGP

-3077 LPEHHIWSLPGMH
+3077 LPEHHIWSLPWAH
-3090 QASGLDFAVRERK
+3090 QASGLDLAVQERN

-3126 GSRVLNLQDDT
+3126 DIRVLNLQDDT
-3137 VMALAVDWVTLN
+3137 VMAMAVDWVTLN

-3162 TTTKGQ
+3162 TTTRGQ

-3188 PSGRLCFTALGQVDV
+3188 PSGRLCFTALGQVNV
-3203 RSLPQVYCAF
+3203 RSLPQVACAF

-3230 SLLFSNKGTQLYWA
+3230 SLLFSSKGTRLYWA

-3281 WSSLDKDVTRLWF
+3281 WSSLDKDVTRIWF

-3323 GTNSCSA
+3323 GTNSCSE

-3356 IDTKTCSPFPSLQCP
+3356 VDTKTCSPFPPLQCP

-3381 RCLPLSKFCNH
+3381 RCLPLTKFCNH

-3400 DEIKCGSGV
+3400 DEIKCWSGV
-3409 KPQDVSNSKPS
+3409 KPQDVSHSKPS
-3420 RGHAGNTV
+3420 PGHAGNTV
-3428 PPGQDWSGS
+3428 PPSQDWSGR

-3443 EVQKLDSESCD
+3443 DVQKLDSESCD
-3454 VQQCNGHGKC
+3454 AQQCNGHGKC
-3464 VTRGGETTCQCVLG
+3464 VARGGETTCQCVLG
-3478 YQGVFCEEGEG
+3478 YHGVFCEEGEG

-3511 AVIIRKRA
+3511 AVIIRKSRA
-3519 RAAARGQSTEKETL
+3519 RAAARGQSTDKETL
-3533 MTDMDEG
+3533 MTNMDEQ

-3557 LNSSAD
+3557 LISSAD

>member
-1 MELLQFTCLLLLI
+1 MLIFVVLLI
-14 SVRCLTGFGQQCG
+14 SGWGI
-27 GNQWQCDDGACLP
+27 
-40 LSWYCDGNG
+40 Y
-49 DCMDGSDE
+49 
-57 MACPCPRGQ
+57 
-66 VACMTGAPGCVS
+66 
-78 TSAVC
+78 
-83 DGQRQC
+83 
-89 SDGSDEFNC
+89 
-98 PENQGCLQGDWRCR
+98 R
-112 NKICIP
+112 N
-118 KDQYC
+118 
-123 NGANDCVDN
+123 
-132 SDETCGRCGPMAVRC
+132 
-147 PGGAC
+147 
-152 LTEDERCDGKLHC
+152 
-165 SDGSDEPSTCGRTC
+165 
-179 SEENGGCSHSC
+179 
-190 LDQPWGA
+190 
-197 LCSCPKGHRLSA
+197 
-209 HGASCLDVD
+209 
-218 ECSLPYGPCMHFCVN
+218 
-233 TPGSFYCHCRD
+233 
-244 GFQLQGTTYCYAKGN
+244 
-259 YTKFLTAKKGT
+259 
-270 IGFLNLKTLRF
+270 
-281 ESIQSIAY
+281 
-289 DPLALAFDLSR
+289 DLSF
-300 SSFYWADDQG
+300 S
-310 NIYKAKEQK
+310 
-319 SRILYHGQYG
+319 
-329 VRSLVCDW
+329 
-337 LTGQLYWTN
+337 
-346 QKTRSIHVGAADGSG
+346 
-361 FATVLAKNID
+361 
-371 PLELVLLPI
+371 PLLC
-380 ESLLFW
+380 SLLFW
-386 SNKGPGDKMTLERSG
+386 INKGPGDKITLERSG
-401 MDGLK
+401 MDGIK

-416 APRSLTLDVTVRR
+416 APRSLTLDVTARR

-473 WTDQMG
+473 WTDQKG
-479 LWRSPQDRPDQKT
+479 LWRSPQDRPNQKT

-497 TLSVLEAYH
+497 TLPVLEAYH

-518 KSGCLLCMP
+518 KSGCQLCML

-563 LNLLE
+563 LNLFE

-573 LIKTLLLTTDDVME
+573 LIKTKLLTTDDVME

-604 GDVMRRSLNT
+604 GHVMRWSLNT
-614 DQTETVP
+614 GQTETVP
-621 TLRPACVVSVDQKM
+621 TLRPACMVLVDQKM

-642 CDEVYVGVTNM
+642 CDEACVGVTNM

-704 EGHVAGRIVLDLKS
+704 EGHVAGRIVLDLQS

-736 KSQTHLAGR
+736 KSQTHLVGR

-752 IMAAHAPL
+752 IVAAHSPL

-794 ALDVKEDSN
+794 ALDVKEV
-803 KALPPVLPTLAQTCT
+803 PPAQ
-818 SPSVMC
+818 
-824 RGSTL
+824 
-829 CISQTQLCD
+829 
-838 TLRDCPDGFDEESCI
+838 
-853 TKCPNRGEFR
+853 
-863 CKDRRKCIERRLV
+863 
-876 CDGRAHCQDGSD
+876 
-888 EVGCQTIAAPT
+888 
-899 SQTAPLK
+899 
-906 CRMGSRL
+906 
-913 CKDGRECVLHSHVC
+913 
-927 DGEVDCKDGSD
+927 
-938 EQNCGGT
+938 
-945 PIPLTTAY
+945 
-953 LAPTTTIPVC
+953 PVC

-1012 RRKCIERRLV
+1012 RRKCI
-1022 CDGRAQCHDGSD
+1022 
-1034 EIGCPTMAAPTSQTA
+1034 
-1049 PLKCRMGSRLCKDGR
+1049 K
-1064 ECVLHSHV
+1064 
-1072 CDGEVDCKDGSDE
+1072 
-1085 QNCELLCKAGQF
+1085 
-1097 QCAHGKKCIDQQQV
+1097 
-1111 CDGKAQCQDRS
+1111 
-1122 DEMDCFKPTKS
+1122 
-1133 CSHRCDNNSR
+1133 
-1143 CIPET
+1143 
-1148 FLCDRERD
+1148 
-1156 CADGSDEEGCD
+1156 
-1167 SNKALP
+1167 
-1173 PVLPT
+1173 
-1178 LAQTCTSP
+1178 
-1186 SVMCRGSTL
+1186 
-1195 CISQTQLC
+1195 
-1203 DTLRDCP
+1203 
-1210 DGFDEESCITKCP
+1210 
-1223 NRGEFRCKDRR
+1223 
-1234 KCIERSL
+1234 RSL

-1253 DEIGCPTMAAPTSQ
+1253 DEIGCPT
-1267 TAPLKCRMGSRLCK
+1267 
-1281 DGRECVLHSHVCDGE
+1281 
-1296 VDCKDGSD
+1296 
-1304 EQNCGGTPIP
+1304 I
-1314 LTTAYLAPTTTIPVC
+1314 
-1329 TSPSVMCRGS
+1329 
-1339 TLCISQ
+1339 
-1345 TQLCDTL
+1345 
-1352 RDCPDGFDE
+1352 
-1361 ESCITKCPNRGEFR
+1361 
-1375 CKDRRKCI
+1375 
-1383 ERRLVCDGRA
+1383 
-1393 QCHDGSDEI
+1393 
-1402 GCPTMAAPTSQ
+1402 
-1413 TAPLKCR
+1413 
-1420 MGSRLCKDGRECV
+1420 
-1433 LHSHVCDGEVDCKD
+1433 
-1447 GSDEQNCELLCKA
+1447 
-1460 GQFQCAHGKKC
+1460 
-1471 IDQQQVCDGKAQ
+1471 
-1483 CQDRSDEMDCFK
+1483 
-1495 PTKSCSHRCDNNS
+1495 
-1508 RCIPE
+1508 
-1513 TFLCDRERDCADG
+1513 
-1526 SDEEGCDSNKAL
+1526 
-1538 PPVLPTLAQTCTSPS
+1538 
-1553 VMCRGSTLCI
+1553 
-1563 SQTQLCDTL
+1563 
-1572 RDCPD
+1572 
-1577 GFDEESCITKCP
+1577 
-1589 NRGEFR
+1589 
-1595 CKDRRKCIERSLVCD
+1595 
-1610 GRAHCHD
+1610 
-1617 GSDEIGCPTMAAPTS
+1617 
-1632 QTAPLK
+1632 
-1638 CRMGSRLCK
+1638 
-1647 DGRECVLHS
+1647 
-1656 HVCDGEV
+1656 
-1663 DCKDG
+1663 
-1668 SDEQNCGGTPI
+1668 
-1679 PLTTAYLAP
+1679 
-1688 TTTIPVC
+1688 
-1695 TSPSVMCRGST
+1695 
-1706 LCISQTQLCDTLR
+1706 
-1719 DCPDGFDVES
+1719 
-1729 CITKCPNRGEFRCKD
+1729 
-1744 RRKCIERRLVCDG
+1744 
-1757 RAQCHDGSDEIGC
+1757 
-1770 PTMAAPTSQTAPLK
+1770 
-1784 CRMGSRLCK
+1784 
-1793 DGRECVLH
+1793 
-1801 SHVCDGEVDCKDG
+1801 
-1814 SDEQNCELLCKAGQ
+1814 
-1828 FQCAHGKKCIDQQQV
+1828 
-1843 CDGKA
+1843 
-1848 QCQDR
+1848 
-1853 SDEMDCF
+1853 
-1860 KPTKSCSH
+1860 
-1868 RCDNNSRCIPETF
+1868 
-1881 LCDRE
+1881 
-1886 RDCADGSD
+1886 
-1894 EEGCDSN
+1894 
-1901 KALPPV
+1901 
-1907 LPTLAQTCTSPS
+1907 
-1919 VMCRGSTLCISQTQ
+1919 
-1933 LCDTLRDCPDGFD
+1933 
-1946 EESCITKCPNRGEF
+1946 
-1960 RCKDRRKCIERR
+1960 
-1972 LVCDGRAH
+1972 
-1980 CQDGSDEVGC
+1980 
-1990 QTIAAPTS
+1990 
-1998 QTAPLKCRM
+1998 
-2007 GSRLC
+2007 
-2012 KDGRECVLHSH
+2012 
-2023 VCDGEVDCKDGS
+2023 
-2035 DEQNCGGTP
+2035 
-2044 IPLTTAYLAP
+2044 
-2054 TTTIPVC
+2054 
-2061 TSPSVMCRGSTLCIS
+2061 
-2076 QTQLCDTLRDC
+2076 
-2087 PDGFDEESCITK
+2087 
-2099 CPNRGE
+2099 
-2105 FRCKDRRKCIERRLV
+2105 
-2120 CDGRAQCHDGSDE
+2120 
-2133 IGCPTMA
+2133 
-2140 APTSQTA
+2140 
-2147 PLKCRMGSRL
+2147 
-2157 CKDGRECVL
+2157 
-2166 HSHVCDG
+2166 
-2173 EVDCKDG
+2173 
-2180 SDEQNC
+2180 
-2186 ELLCKA
+2186 
-2192 GQFQCA
+2192 
-2198 HGKKCIDQQQ
+2198 
-2208 VCDGKAQCQDRSDE
+2208 
-2222 MDCFKPT
+2222 
-2229 KSCSHR
+2229 
-2235 CDNNSR
+2235 
-2241 CIPETF
+2241 
-2247 LCDRERDCADG
+2247 
-2258 SDEEGCD
+2258 
-2265 SNKAL
+2265 
-2270 PPVLPTLA
+2270 
-2278 QTCTSPS
+2278 
-2285 VMCRG
+2285 
-2290 STLCISQTQLCDTL
+2290 
-2304 RDCPD
+2304 
-2309 GFDEESC
+2309 
-2316 ITKCPNRG
+2316 
-2324 EFRCKDRRK
+2324 
-2333 CIERRLVCDGRAQ
+2333 
-2346 CHDGSDEIGCPTMAA
+2346 AA

-2421 KCIDQQQVCDGNAQC
+2421 KCIDQQQMCDGKAQC
-2436 QDRSDEMNCFKPTK
+2436 QDRSDEMDCFKPTK

-2461 CIPETFICDGERDC
+2461 CIPETFLCDGERDC
-2475 VDGSDEEDC
+2475 ADGSDEEDC
-2484 VAKPCG
+2484 VAKLCG
-2490 QQHYRCINGQC
+2490 QQQYHCSNGQC

-2512 DCGDHSDEAGCAKP
+2512 DCGDHSDEVGCAKP

-2559 ERDCKVSPVT
+2559 EMNCKVSPVT

-2578 SRSQC
+2578 SKTQC

-2603 GCGQVKCSNQLY
+2603 GCDKLKCSNQLY

-2638 SDEGQGCSTNNCS
+2638 SDEGHGCSTNNCS

-2681 NGLSCVDVD
+2681 NGVSCVDVD

-2717 GYLLEPNGRS
+2717 GYLLEPNGHS

-2737 ASVQYEL
+2737 ASVQNEL
-2744 LVLGLHSSSLSV
+2744 LVLGLHSSSLSL

-2796 GTLVK
+2796 GILVK

-2816 LYWLDGLAGQIL
+2816 LYWLDGLASQIL

-2985 MMHPLQQT
+2985 IMHPLRQT

-3006 ICLLAPGLSSGPR
+3006 ICLLAPGLSTGPR

-3063 IYLSTIHNGVGLKR
+3063 IYLSTIHNGVGLKQ
-3077 LPEHHIWSLPGMH
+3077 LPEHHIWSLPWAH
-3090 QASGLDFAVRERK
+3090 QASGLDLAVQERN

-3162 TTTKGQ
+3162 TTTRGQ

-3188 PSGRLCFTALGQVDV
+3188 PSGRLCFTALGQVNV
-3203 RSLPQVYCAF
+3203 RSLPQVECAF

-3230 SLLFSNKGTQLYWA
+3230 SLLFSNKGTRLYWA

-3254 LLDGSGYKQFKAD
+3254 LLDGSGFKQFNAD

-3281 WSSLDKDVTRLWF
+3281 WSSLDKDVTRIWF

-3323 GTNSCSA
+3323 GTNSCSE

-3356 IDTKTCSPFPSLQCP
+3356 VDTNTCSPSPPLQCP

-3381 RCLPLSKFCNH
+3381 GCLPLTKFCNH

-3400 DEIKCGSGV
+3400 DEIKCWSGV
-3409 KPQDVSNSKPS
+3409 KPQDVSHSKPYP
-3420 RGHAGNTV
+3420 GHAGSTV
-3428 PPGQDWSGS
+3428 PPSQDWSGR
-3437 TTPGGV
+3437 TTTGGV

-3454 VQQCNGHGKC
+3454 AQQCNGHGKC
-3464 VTRGGETTCQCVLG
+3464 VARGGETTCQCVLG
-3478 YQGVFCEEGEG
+3478 YHGVFCEEGEG

-3511 AVIIRKRA
+3511 AVIIRKSRA
-3519 RAAARGQSTEKETL
+3519 RAAARGQSTDKETL
-3533 MTDMDEG
+3533 MTNMDEQ

-3557 LNSSAD
+3557 LISSAD

>member
-14 SVRCLTGFGQQCG
+14 SLKCLTGFGQQCG

-40 LSWYCDGNG
+40 LSWHCDGNG

-66 VACMTGAPGCVS
+66 VACMAGAPGCVN

-83 DGQRQC
+83 DGLRQC

-118 KDQYC
+118 KDLYC

-132 SDETCGRCGPMAVRC
+132 SDEACGRCGPMAVRC

-152 LTEDERCDGKLHC
+152 LTEDERCDGKLQC

-190 LDQPWGA
+190 VDQPWGA
-197 LCSCPKGHRLSA
+197 LCSCPKGYRLSA
-209 HGASCLDVD
+209 NGASCLDVD
-218 ECSLPYGPCMHFCVN
+218 ECALPYGPCMHFCVN

-281 ESIQSIAY
+281 ESIQSIGY

-310 NIYKAKEQK
+310 NIYKAKEQQR
-319 SRILYHGQYG
+319 RILYHGQYG

-386 SNKGPGDKMTLERSG
+386 INKGPGDKITLERSG
-401 MDGLK
+401 MDGIK

-416 APRSLTLDVTVRR
+416 APRSLTLDVTARR

-440 ETVRVDGSGRYSFLE
+440 ETVRVDGNGRYSFLE

-479 LWRSPQDRPDQKT
+479 LWRSPQDRPNQKT

-497 TLSVLEAYH
+497 TLPVLEAYH

-518 KSGCLLCMP
+518 KSGCQLCML

-563 LNLLE
+563 LNLFE

-573 LIKTLLLTTDDVME
+573 LIKTKLLTTDDVME

-604 GDVMRRSLNT
+604 GHVMRWNLNT
-614 DQTETVP
+614 SQTETVP
-621 TLRPACVVSVDQKM
+621 TLRPACVVAVDQKM

-642 CDEVYVGVTNM
+642 CDEACVGVTNM

-704 EGHVAGRIVLDLKS
+704 EGHVAGRIVLDLQS

-736 KSQTHLAGR
+736 KSQTHLVGR
-745 EWNVPGS
+745 EWNIPGS
-752 IMAAHAPL
+752 IVAAHSPL

-776 RRRVHDV
+776 KRRVHDV

-794 ALDVKEDSN
+794 ALDVKEV
-803 KALPPVLPTLAQTCT
+803 PPAQPVCT

-838 TLRDCPDGFDEESCI
+838 TFRDCPDGFDEESCI

-863 CKDRRKCIERRLV
+863 CKDRRKCIKRSLV
-876 CDGRAHCQDGSD
+876 CDGRAHCHDGSD
-888 EVGCQTIAAPT
+888 EIGCPTIAAPT
-899 SQTAPLK
+899 SQTAALK

-938 EQNCGGT
+938 EQDCGES
-945 PIPLTTAY
+945 PVPLTTAY
-953 LAPTTTIPVC
+953 LAPTTTVPDILPAQPVC

-1012 RRKCIERRLV
+1012 RRKCIKRSLV
-1022 CDGRAQCHDGSD
+1022 CDGRAHCHDGSD
-1034 EIGCPTMAAPTSQTA
+1034 EIGCPTIAAPTSQTA
-1049 PLKCRMGSRLCKDGR
+1049 ALKCRMGSRLCKDGR

-1085 QNCELLCKAGQF
+1085 QDCELLCKAGQF
-1097 QCAHGKKCIDQQQV
+1097 QCAHGKKCIDQQQL
-1111 CDGKAQCQDRS
+1111 CDGKAHCQDRS
-1122 DEMDCFKPTKS
+1122 DEMDCFKATKS

-1148 FLCDRERD
+1148 FLCDGEKD
-1156 CADGSDEEGCD
+1156 CEDGSDEEGCD
-1167 SNKALP
+1167 FDKVLP

-1186 SVMCRGSTL
+1186 SVRCRGSTL
-1195 CISQTQLC
+1195 CISKTQLC

-1253 DEIGCPTMAAPTSQ
+1253 DEIGCPTIAAPTSQ
-1267 TAPLKCRMGSRLCK
+1267 TAALKCRMGSRLCK

-1304 EQNCGGTPIP
+1304 EQDCELLCKAGQFQCAHGNKCIDQQQLCDGKAQCQDRSDEMDCFKATKSCSHRCDNSRCIP
-1314 LTTAYLAPTTTIPVC
+1314 ETFLCDGERDCSDGSDEEGCDFDKVLPPVLPTLAQTC
-1329 TSPSVMCRGS
+1329 TSPSVRCRGS
-1339 TLCISQ
+1339 TLCISK

-1383 ERRLVCDGRA
+1383 
-1393 QCHDGSDEI
+1393 
-1402 GCPTMAAPTSQ
+1402 
-1413 TAPLKCR
+1413 K
-1420 MGSRLCKDGRECV
+1420 
-1433 LHSHVCDGEVDCKD
+1433 
-1447 GSDEQNCELLCKA
+1447 
-1460 GQFQCAHGKKC
+1460 
-1471 IDQQQVCDGKAQ
+1471 
-1483 CQDRSDEMDCFK
+1483 
-1495 PTKSCSHRCDNNS
+1495 
-1508 RCIPE
+1508 
-1513 TFLCDRERDCADG
+1513 
-1526 SDEEGCDSNKAL
+1526 
-1538 PPVLPTLAQTCTSPS
+1538 
-1553 VMCRGSTLCI
+1553 
-1563 SQTQLCDTL
+1563 
-1572 RDCPD
+1572 
-1577 GFDEESCITKCP
+1577 
-1589 NRGEFR
+1589 
-1595 CKDRRKCIERSLVCD
+1595 RSLVCD

-1617 GSDEIGCPTMAAPTS
+1617 GSDEIGCPT
-1632 QTAPLK
+1632 
-1638 CRMGSRLCK
+1638 
-1647 DGRECVLHS
+1647 
-1656 HVCDGEV
+1656 
-1663 DCKDG
+1663 
-1668 SDEQNCGGTPI
+1668 
-1679 PLTTAYLAP
+1679 
-1688 TTTIPVC
+1688 
-1695 TSPSVMCRGST
+1695 
-1706 LCISQTQLCDTLR
+1706 
-1719 DCPDGFDVES
+1719 
-1729 CITKCPNRGEFRCKD
+1729 
-1744 RRKCIERRLVCDG
+1744 
-1757 RAQCHDGSDEIGC
+1757 
-1770 PTMAAPTSQTAPLK
+1770 
-1784 CRMGSRLCK
+1784 
-1793 DGRECVLH
+1793 
-1801 SHVCDGEVDCKDG
+1801 
-1814 SDEQNCELLCKAGQ
+1814 
-1828 FQCAHGKKCIDQQQV
+1828 
-1843 CDGKA
+1843 
-1848 QCQDR
+1848 
-1853 SDEMDCF
+1853 
-1860 KPTKSCSH
+1860 
-1868 RCDNNSRCIPETF
+1868 
-1881 LCDRE
+1881 
-1886 RDCADGSD
+1886 
-1894 EEGCDSN
+1894 
-1901 KALPPV
+1901 
-1907 LPTLAQTCTSPS
+1907 
-1919 VMCRGSTLCISQTQ
+1919 
-1933 LCDTLRDCPDGFD
+1933 
-1946 EESCITKCPNRGEF
+1946 
-1960 RCKDRRKCIERR
+1960 
-1972 LVCDGRAH
+1972 
-1980 CQDGSDEVGC
+1980 
-1990 QTIAAPTS
+1990 IAAPTS
-1998 QTAPLKCRM
+1998 QTA
-2007 GSRLC
+2007 
-2012 KDGRECVLHSH
+2012 
-2023 VCDGEVDCKDGS
+2023 
-2035 DEQNCGGTP
+2035 
-2044 IPLTTAYLAP
+2044 A
-2054 TTTIPVC
+2054 
-2061 TSPSVMCRGSTLCIS
+2061 
-2076 QTQLCDTLRDC
+2076 
-2087 PDGFDEESCITK
+2087 
-2099 CPNRGE
+2099 
-2105 FRCKDRRKCIERRLV
+2105 
-2120 CDGRAQCHDGSDE
+2120 
-2133 IGCPTMA
+2133 
-2140 APTSQTA
+2140 
-2147 PLKCRMGSRL
+2147 
-2157 CKDGRECVL
+2157 
-2166 HSHVCDG
+2166 
-2173 EVDCKDG
+2173 
-2180 SDEQNC
+2180 
-2186 ELLCKA
+2186 
-2192 GQFQCA
+2192 
-2198 HGKKCIDQQQ
+2198 
-2208 VCDGKAQCQDRSDE
+2208 
-2222 MDCFKPT
+2222 
-2229 KSCSHR
+2229 
-2235 CDNNSR
+2235 
-2241 CIPETF
+2241 
-2247 LCDRERDCADG
+2247 
-2258 SDEEGCD
+2258 
-2265 SNKAL
+2265 
-2270 PPVLPTLA
+2270 
-2278 QTCTSPS
+2278 
-2285 VMCRG
+2285 
-2290 STLCISQTQLCDTL
+2290 
-2304 RDCPD
+2304 
-2309 GFDEESC
+2309 
-2316 ITKCPNRG
+2316 
-2324 EFRCKDRRK
+2324 
-2333 CIERRLVCDGRAQ
+2333 
-2346 CHDGSDEIGCPTMAA
+2346 
-2361 PTSQTAP
+2361 

-2421 KCIDQQQVCDGNAQC
+2421 KCIDQQQMCDGKAQC
-2436 QDRSDEMNCFKPTK
+2436 QDRSDEMDCFKPTK

-2461 CIPETFICDGERDC
+2461 CIPETFLCDGERDC
-2475 VDGSDEEDC
+2475 SDGSDEEDC
-2484 VAKPCG
+2484 VAKLCG
-2490 QQHYRCINGQC
+2490 QQQYHCSNGQC

-2512 DCGDHSDEAGCAKP
+2512 DCGDHSDEVGCAKP

-2559 ERDCKVSPVT
+2559 EMNCKVSPVT

-2578 SRSQC
+2578 SKTQC

-2603 GCGQVKCSNQLY
+2603 GCDQLKCSNQLY

-2638 SDEGQGCSTNNCS
+2638 SDEGHGCSTNNCS

-2690 ECNEVLPPVCSHTC
+2690 ECNEVLPPVCSHIC

-2717 GYLLEPNGRS
+2717 GYLLEPNGHS

-2737 ASVQYEL
+2737 ASVQNEL
-2744 LVLGLHSSSLSV
+2744 LVLGLHSSSLSL

-2789 SINTKDT
+2789 SINTKET

-2816 LYWLDGLAGQIL
+2816 LYWLDGLASQIL

-2894 SWPVS
+2894 SRPVS

-2985 MMHPLQQT
+2985 IMHPLRQS

-3006 ICLLAPGLSSGPR
+3006 ICLLAPGLSTGPR
-3019 AGSTGP
+3019 TGSTGP

-3077 LPEHHIWSLPGMH
+3077 LPEHHIWSLPWAH
-3090 QASGLDFAVRERK
+3090 QASGLDLAVQERN

-3126 GSRVLNLQDDT
+3126 DIRVLNLQDDT
-3137 VMALAVDWVTLN
+3137 VMAMAVDWVTLN

-3162 TTTKGQ
+3162 TTTRGQ

-3188 PSGRLCFTALGQVDV
+3188 PSGRLCFTALGQVNV
-3203 RSLPQVYCAF
+3203 RSLPQVACAF

-3230 SLLFSNKGTQLYWA
+3230 SLLFSSKGTRLYWA

-3281 WSSLDKDVTRLWF
+3281 WSSLDKDVTRIWF

-3323 GTNSCSA
+3323 GTNSCSE

-3356 IDTKTCSPFPSLQCP
+3356 VDTKTCSPFPPLQCP

-3381 RCLPLSKFCNH
+3381 RCLPLTKFCNH

-3400 DEIKCGSGV
+3400 DEIKCWSGV
-3409 KPQDVSNSKPS
+3409 KPQDVSHSKPS
-3420 RGHAGNTV
+3420 PGHAGNTV
-3428 PPGQDWSGS
+3428 PPSQDWSGR

-3443 EVQKLDSESCD
+3443 DVQKLDSESCD
-3454 VQQCNGHGKC
+3454 AQQCNGHGKC
-3464 VTRGGETTCQCVLG
+3464 VARGGETTCQCVLG
-3478 YQGVFCEEGEG
+3478 YHGVFCEEGEG

-3511 AVIIRKRA
+3511 AVIIRKSRA
-3519 RAAARGQSTEKETL
+3519 RAAARGQSTDKETL
-3533 MTDMDEG
+3533 MTNMDEQ

-3557 LNSSAD
+3557 LISSAD

>member
-1 MELLQFTCLLLLI
+1 
-14 SVRCLTGFGQQCG
+14 
-27 GNQWQCDDGACLP
+27 
-40 LSWYCDGNG
+40 
-49 DCMDGSDE
+49 
-57 MACPCPRGQ
+57 
-66 VACMTGAPGCVS
+66 
-78 TSAVC
+78 
-83 DGQRQC
+83 
-89 SDGSDEFNC
+89 
-98 PENQGCLQGDWRCR
+98 
-112 NKICIP
+112 
-118 KDQYC
+118 
-123 NGANDCVDN
+123 
-132 SDETCGRCGPMAVRC
+132 
-147 PGGAC
+147 
-152 LTEDERCDGKLHC
+152 
-165 SDGSDEPSTCGRTC
+165 
-179 SEENGGCSHSC
+179 
-190 LDQPWGA
+190 
-197 LCSCPKGHRLSA
+197 
-209 HGASCLDVD
+209 
-218 ECSLPYGPCMHFCVN
+218 
-233 TPGSFYCHCRD
+233 
-244 GFQLQGTTYCYAKGN
+244 
-259 YTKFLTAKKGT
+259 
-270 IGFLNLKTLRF
+270 
-281 ESIQSIAY
+281 
-289 DPLALAFDLSR
+289 
-300 SSFYWADDQG
+300 
-310 NIYKAKEQK
+310 
-319 SRILYHGQYG
+319 
-329 VRSLVCDW
+329 
-337 LTGQLYWTN
+337 
-346 QKTRSIHVGAADGSG
+346 
-361 FATVLAKNID
+361 
-371 PLELVLLPI
+371 
-380 ESLLFW
+380 
-386 SNKGPGDKMTLERSG
+386 
-401 MDGLK
+401 
-406 QESLVVLTAQ
+406 
-416 APRSLTLDVTVRR
+416 
-429 LYWMSDFKKSI
+429 
-440 ETVRVDGSGRYSFLE
+440 
-455 FFKRRPAQ
+455 
-463 SLAVFERWFY
+463 
-473 WTDQMG
+473 
-479 LWRSPQDRPDQKT
+479 
-492 FIQRT
+492 
-497 TLSVLEAYH
+497 
-506 EQQQPKAPSACV
+506 
-518 KSGCLLCMP
+518 
-527 TLDLPAGFTC
+527 
-537 TCPDD
+537 
-542 KLLMADGSCEYPRF
+542 
-556 AYATSTT
+556 
-563 LNLLE
+563 
-568 LKGKE
+568 
-573 LIKTLLLTTDDVME
+573 
-587 SFDID
+587 
-592 WRGDWVYWANST
+592 
-604 GDVMRRSLNT
+604 
-614 DQTETVP
+614 
-621 TLRPACVVSVDQKM
+621 
-635 RNLYWLS
+635 
-642 CDEVYVGVTNM
+642 
-653 DQGYPRRLYQSGSE
+653 
-667 VRDVYLDW
+667 
-675 QRGRLYLLE
+675 
-684 AGWILSMRLPG
+684 
-695 GNPRKVLRV
+695 
-704 EGHVAGRIVLDLKS
+704 
-718 NTLLWNT
+718 
-725 EGDDL
+725 
-730 KIMSLL
+730 
-736 KSQTHLAGR
+736 
-745 EWNVPGS
+745 
-752 IMAAHAPL
+752 
-760 LVSLF
+760 
-765 NDVITVWDRRD
+765 
-776 RRRVHDV
+776 
-783 PVGPG
+783 
-788 VVRVIV
+788 
-794 ALDVKEDSN
+794 
-803 KALPPVLPTLAQTCT
+803 
-818 SPSVMC
+818 MC

-1383 ERRLVCDGRA
+1383 ER
-1393 QCHDGSDEI
+1393 
-1402 GCPTMAAPTSQ
+1402 
-1413 TAPLKCR
+1413 
-1420 MGSRLCKDGRECV
+1420 
-1433 LHSHVCDGEVDCKD
+1433 
-1447 GSDEQNCELLCKA
+1447 
-1460 GQFQCAHGKKC
+1460 
-1471 IDQQQVCDGKAQ
+1471 
-1483 CQDRSDEMDCFK
+1483 
-1495 PTKSCSHRCDNNS
+1495 
-1508 RCIPE
+1508 
-1513 TFLCDRERDCADG
+1513 
-1526 SDEEGCDSNKAL
+1526 
-1538 PPVLPTLAQTCTSPS
+1538 
-1553 VMCRGSTLCI
+1553 
-1563 SQTQLCDTL
+1563 
-1572 RDCPD
+1572 
-1577 GFDEESCITKCP
+1577 
-1589 NRGEFR
+1589 
-1595 CKDRRKCIERSLVCD
+1595 SLVCD

-1617 GSDEIGCPTMAAPTS
+1617 GSDEIGCPTM
-1632 QTAPLK
+1632 
-1638 CRMGSRLCK
+1638 
-1647 DGRECVLHS
+1647 
-1656 HVCDGEV
+1656 
-1663 DCKDG
+1663 
-1668 SDEQNCGGTPI
+1668 
-1679 PLTTAYLAP
+1679 
-1688 TTTIPVC
+1688 
-1695 TSPSVMCRGST
+1695 
-1706 LCISQTQLCDTLR
+1706 
-1719 DCPDGFDVES
+1719 
-1729 CITKCPNRGEFRCKD
+1729 
-1744 RRKCIERRLVCDG
+1744 
-1757 RAQCHDGSDEIGC
+1757 
-1770 PTMAAPTSQTAPLK
+1770 
-1784 CRMGSRLCK
+1784 
-1793 DGRECVLH
+1793 
-1801 SHVCDGEVDCKDG
+1801 
-1814 SDEQNCELLCKAGQ
+1814 
-1828 FQCAHGKKCIDQQQV
+1828 
-1843 CDGKA
+1843 
-1848 QCQDR
+1848 
-1853 SDEMDCF
+1853 
-1860 KPTKSCSH
+1860 
-1868 RCDNNSRCIPETF
+1868 
-1881 LCDRE
+1881 
-1886 RDCADGSD
+1886 
-1894 EEGCDSN
+1894 
-1901 KALPPV
+1901 
-1907 LPTLAQTCTSPS
+1907 
-1919 VMCRGSTLCISQTQ
+1919 
-1933 LCDTLRDCPDGFD
+1933 
-1946 EESCITKCPNRGEF
+1946 
-1960 RCKDRRKCIERR
+1960 
-1972 LVCDGRAH
+1972 
-1980 CQDGSDEVGC
+1980 
-1990 QTIAAPTS
+1990 AAPTS

-2333 CIERRLVCDGRAQ
+2333 CIERSLVCDGRAHCHDGSDEIGCPTMAAPTSQTAPLKCRMGSRLCKDGRECVLHSHVCDGEVDCKDGSDEQNCGGTPIPLTTAYLAPTTTIPVCTSPSVMCRGSTLCISQTQLCDTLRDCPDGFDEESCITKCPNRGEFRCKDRRKCIERRLVCDGRAHCHDGSDEIGCPTMAAPTSQ
-2346 CHDGSDEIGCPTMAA
+2346 TAPLKCRMGSRLCKDGRECVLHSHVCDGEVDCKDGSDEQNCELLCKAGQFQCAHGKKCIDQQQVCDGKAQCQDRSDEMDCFKPTKSCSHRCDNNSRCIPETFLCDRERDCADGSDEEGCDSNKALPPVLPTLAQTCTSPSVMCRGSTLCISQTQLCDTLRDCPDGFDEESCITKCPNRGEFRCKDRRKCIERSLVCDGRAHCHDGSDEIGCPTMAA

-3330 RNGGCSQLCLA
+3330 WNGGCSQLCLA

>member
-14 SVRCLTGFGQQCG
+14 SLKCLTGFGQQCG
-27 GNQWQCDDGACLP
+27 GNQWQCDDGTCLP
-40 LSWYCDGNG
+40 LSWHCDGHG

-66 VACMTGAPGCVS
+66 VACMAGAPGCVS

-132 SDETCGRCGPMAVRC
+132 SDEACGWCGPMAVRC

-179 SEENGGCSHSC
+179 SEENGGCSYSC
-190 LDQPWGA
+190 VDQPWGA
-197 LCSCPKGHRLSA
+197 LCSCPKGYRLSA
-209 HGASCLDVD
+209 NGASCLDVD
-218 ECSLPYGPCMHFCVN
+218 ECALPYGPCMHFCVN

-281 ESIQSIAY
+281 ESIQSIGY
-289 DPLALAFDLSR
+289 DPLAVAFDLSR
-300 SSFYWADDQG
+300 SSFYWADNQG
-310 NIYKAKEQK
+310 NIYKAKEQQ

-386 SNKGPGDKMTLERSG
+386 INKGPDDKISLERSG
-401 MDGLK
+401 MDGIK

-416 APRSLTLDVTVRR
+416 APRSLTLDVTARR

-455 FFKRRPAQ
+455 FFKRRLAQ

-473 WTDQMG
+473 WTDQKG
-479 LWRSPQDRPDQKT
+479 LWRSPQDRPNQKT

-497 TLSVLEAYH
+497 TLPVLEAYH

-518 KSGCLLCMP
+518 KSGCQLCML

-563 LNLLE
+563 LNLFE

-573 LIKTLLLTTDDVME
+573 LIKTKLLTTDDVME

-604 GDVMRRSLNT
+604 GHVMRWSLNT
-614 DQTETVP
+614 GQTETVP
-621 TLRPACVVSVDQKM
+621 TLRPACMVSVDQKM

-642 CDEVYVGVTNM
+642 CDEACVGVTNM

-704 EGHVAGRIVLDLKS
+704 EGHVAGRIVLDLQS

-725 EGDDL
+725 DGDDL

-736 KSQTHLAGR
+736 KSQTHLVGR

-752 IMAAHAPL
+752 IVAAHSPL

-794 ALDVKEDSN
+794 ALDVKEVPPAQPVCTSPSVRCRGTTLCISQTQLCDTLRDCPDGFDEESCISKCPNRGEFRCKDRRKCIKRSLVCDGRAHCHDGSDEIGCPTIAAPTSQTAPLKCRMGSRLCKDGRECVLQSHVCDGEVDCKDGSDEQDCELLCKAGQFQCAHGKKCIDQQQMCDGKAQCQDRSDEMDCFKATKSCSHRCNNSRCIPETFLCDGERDCADGSDEEGCDSI
-803 KALPPVLPTLAQTCT
+803 KVLPPVLPTLAQTCT
-818 SPSVMC
+818 SPSVRC

-863 CKDRRKCIERRLV
+863 CKDRRKCI
-876 CDGRAHCQDGSD
+876 
-888 EVGCQTIAAPT
+888 
-899 SQTAPLK
+899 K
-906 CRMGSRL
+906 
-913 CKDGRECVLHSHVC
+913 
-927 DGEVDCKDGSD
+927 
-938 EQNCGGT
+938 
-945 PIPLTTAY
+945 
-953 LAPTTTIPVC
+953 
-963 TSPSVMCR
+963 
-971 GSTLCISQTQ
+971 
-981 LCDTLRD
+981 
-988 CPDGFDE
+988 
-995 ESCITKCP
+995 
-1003 NRGEFRCKD
+1003 
-1012 RRKCIERRLV
+1012 
-1022 CDGRAQCHDGSD
+1022 
-1034 EIGCPTMAAPTSQTA
+1034 
-1049 PLKCRMGSRLCKDGR
+1049 
-1064 ECVLHSHV
+1064 
-1072 CDGEVDCKDGSDE
+1072 
-1085 QNCELLCKAGQF
+1085 
-1097 QCAHGKKCIDQQQV
+1097 
-1111 CDGKAQCQDRS
+1111 
-1122 DEMDCFKPTKS
+1122 
-1133 CSHRCDNNSR
+1133 
-1143 CIPET
+1143 
-1148 FLCDRERD
+1148 
-1156 CADGSDEEGCD
+1156 
-1167 SNKALP
+1167 
-1173 PVLPT
+1173 
-1178 LAQTCTSP
+1178 
-1186 SVMCRGSTL
+1186 
-1195 CISQTQLC
+1195 
-1203 DTLRDCP
+1203 
-1210 DGFDEESCITKCP
+1210 
-1223 NRGEFRCKDRR
+1223 
-1234 KCIERSL
+1234 RSL

-1253 DEIGCPTMAAPTSQ
+1253 DEIDCPTVT
-1267 TAPLKCRMGSRLCK
+1267 
-1281 DGRECVLHSHVCDGE
+1281 
-1296 VDCKDGSD
+1296 
-1304 EQNCGGTPIP
+1304 
-1314 LTTAYLAPTTTIPVC
+1314 
-1329 TSPSVMCRGS
+1329 
-1339 TLCISQ
+1339 
-1345 TQLCDTL
+1345 
-1352 RDCPDGFDE
+1352 
-1361 ESCITKCPNRGEFR
+1361 
-1375 CKDRRKCI
+1375 
-1383 ERRLVCDGRA
+1383 
-1393 QCHDGSDEI
+1393 
-1402 GCPTMAAPTSQ
+1402 
-1413 TAPLKCR
+1413 
-1420 MGSRLCKDGRECV
+1420 
-1433 LHSHVCDGEVDCKD
+1433 
-1447 GSDEQNCELLCKA
+1447 
-1460 GQFQCAHGKKC
+1460 
-1471 IDQQQVCDGKAQ
+1471 
-1483 CQDRSDEMDCFK
+1483 
-1495 PTKSCSHRCDNNS
+1495 
-1508 RCIPE
+1508 
-1513 TFLCDRERDCADG
+1513 
-1526 SDEEGCDSNKAL
+1526 
-1538 PPVLPTLAQTCTSPS
+1538 
-1553 VMCRGSTLCI
+1553 
-1563 SQTQLCDTL
+1563 
-1572 RDCPD
+1572 
-1577 GFDEESCITKCP
+1577 
-1589 NRGEFR
+1589 
-1595 CKDRRKCIERSLVCD
+1595 
-1610 GRAHCHD
+1610 
-1617 GSDEIGCPTMAAPTS
+1617 
-1632 QTAPLK
+1632 
-1638 CRMGSRLCK
+1638 
-1647 DGRECVLHS
+1647 
-1656 HVCDGEV
+1656 
-1663 DCKDG
+1663 
-1668 SDEQNCGGTPI
+1668 
-1679 PLTTAYLAP
+1679 
-1688 TTTIPVC
+1688 
-1695 TSPSVMCRGST
+1695 
-1706 LCISQTQLCDTLR
+1706 
-1719 DCPDGFDVES
+1719 
-1729 CITKCPNRGEFRCKD
+1729 
-1744 RRKCIERRLVCDG
+1744 
-1757 RAQCHDGSDEIGC
+1757 
-1770 PTMAAPTSQTAPLK
+1770 
-1784 CRMGSRLCK
+1784 
-1793 DGRECVLH
+1793 
-1801 SHVCDGEVDCKDG
+1801 
-1814 SDEQNCELLCKAGQ
+1814 
-1828 FQCAHGKKCIDQQQV
+1828 
-1843 CDGKA
+1843 
-1848 QCQDR
+1848 
-1853 SDEMDCF
+1853 
-1860 KPTKSCSH
+1860 
-1868 RCDNNSRCIPETF
+1868 
-1881 LCDRE
+1881 
-1886 RDCADGSD
+1886 
-1894 EEGCDSN
+1894 
-1901 KALPPV
+1901 
-1907 LPTLAQTCTSPS
+1907 
-1919 VMCRGSTLCISQTQ
+1919 
-1933 LCDTLRDCPDGFD
+1933 
-1946 EESCITKCPNRGEF
+1946 
-1960 RCKDRRKCIERR
+1960 
-1972 LVCDGRAH
+1972 
-1980 CQDGSDEVGC
+1980 
-1990 QTIAAPTS
+1990 
-1998 QTAPLKCRM
+1998 
-2007 GSRLC
+2007 
-2012 KDGRECVLHSH
+2012 
-2023 VCDGEVDCKDGS
+2023 
-2035 DEQNCGGTP
+2035 
-2044 IPLTTAYLAP
+2044 
-2054 TTTIPVC
+2054 
-2061 TSPSVMCRGSTLCIS
+2061 
-2076 QTQLCDTLRDC
+2076 
-2087 PDGFDEESCITK
+2087 
-2099 CPNRGE
+2099 
-2105 FRCKDRRKCIERRLV
+2105 
-2120 CDGRAQCHDGSDE
+2120 
-2133 IGCPTMA
+2133 
-2140 APTSQTA
+2140 
-2147 PLKCRMGSRL
+2147 
-2157 CKDGRECVL
+2157 
-2166 HSHVCDG
+2166 
-2173 EVDCKDG
+2173 
-2180 SDEQNC
+2180 
-2186 ELLCKA
+2186 
-2192 GQFQCA
+2192 
-2198 HGKKCIDQQQ
+2198 
-2208 VCDGKAQCQDRSDE
+2208 
-2222 MDCFKPT
+2222 
-2229 KSCSHR
+2229 
-2235 CDNNSR
+2235 
-2241 CIPETF
+2241 
-2247 LCDRERDCADG
+2247 
-2258 SDEEGCD
+2258 
-2265 SNKAL
+2265 
-2270 PPVLPTLA
+2270 
-2278 QTCTSPS
+2278 
-2285 VMCRG
+2285 
-2290 STLCISQTQLCDTL
+2290 
-2304 RDCPD
+2304 
-2309 GFDEESC
+2309 
-2316 ITKCPNRG
+2316 
-2324 EFRCKDRRK
+2324 
-2333 CIERRLVCDGRAQ
+2333 
-2346 CHDGSDEIGCPTMAA
+2346 A

-2421 KCIDQQQVCDGNAQC
+2421 KCIDQQQMCDGKAQC
-2436 QDRSDEMNCFKPTK
+2436 QDRSDEMDCFKPTK

-2461 CIPETFICDGERDC
+2461 CIPETFLCDGERDC
-2475 VDGSDEEDC
+2475 ADGSDEEGCDSNKALPPILPTLAQTCTSPSVRCRGSTLCISQTQLCDTLRDCPDGFDEESCITKCPNGGEFRCKDRRKCIKRSLVCDGRAHCHDGSDEIGCPTITAPTSQTAPLKCRMGSRLCKDGRECVLHSHVCDGEVDCKDGSDEQDCELLCKAGQFQCAHGKKCIDQQQMCDGKAQCQDRSDEMDCFKPTKSCSHRCDNNSRCIPETFLCDGESDCSDGSDEEDC
-2484 VAKPCG
+2484 VAKLCG
-2490 QQHYRCINGQC
+2490 QQQYHCSNGQC

-2512 DCGDHSDEAGCAKP
+2512 DCGDHSDEMGCAKP

-2559 ERDCKVSPVT
+2559 EMNCKVSPVM

-2578 SRSQC
+2578 SKTQC

-2603 GCGQVKCSNQLY
+2603 GCDQLKCSNQLY

-2638 SDEGQGCSTNNCS
+2638 SDEGHGCSTNNCS

-2681 NGLSCVDVD
+2681 NGVSCVDVD
-2690 ECNEVLPPVCSHTC
+2690 ECNEVLTPVCSHTC

-2717 GYLLEPNGRS
+2717 GYLLEPNGHS

-2737 ASVQYEL
+2737 ASVQNEL
-2744 LVLGLHSSSLSV
+2744 LVLGLHSASLSL

-2816 LYWLDGLAGQIL
+2816 LYWLDGLASQIL

-2874 QIERSGMD
+2874 QIERSAMD

-2889 LTRGL
+2889 LTHGL

-2977 PGQPFGIR
+2977 PGQPFDIR
-2985 MMHPLQQT
+2985 IMHPLRQT

-3006 ICLLAPGLSSGPR
+3006 ICLLAPGLSTGPR

-3077 LPEHHIWSLPGMH
+3077 LPEHHIWSLPWAH
-3090 QASGLDFAVRERK
+3090 QASGLDFAVQERN

-3117 KLSSSGLTP
+3117 KLSSSGLKH

-3162 TTTKGQ
+3162 TTTRGQ

-3188 PSGRLCFTALGQVDV
+3188 PSGRLCFTALGQVNV
-3203 RSLPQVYCAF
+3203 RSLPQVDCAF

-3230 SLLFSNKGTQLYWA
+3230 SLLFSNKGTRLYWA

-3281 WSSLDKDVTRLWF
+3281 WSSLDKDVTRIWF

-3301 QLWFEVNTNVV
+3301 QLFEVNTNVV

-3323 GTNSCSA
+3323 GTNSCSE

-3356 IDTKTCSPFPSLQCP
+3356 VDTNTCSPSPPLQCP

-3381 RCLPLSKFCNH
+3381 RCLPLTKFCNH

-3400 DEIKCGSGV
+3400 DEIKCWSGV
-3409 KPQDVSNSKPS
+3409 NPQDVSHSKPS
-3420 RGHAGNTV
+3420 QGHAGSTV
-3428 PPGQDWSGS
+3428 PPSQDWSGR
-3437 TTPGGV
+3437 TTTGGV

-3454 VQQCNGHGKC
+3454 AQQCNGHGKC

-3478 YQGVFCEEGEG
+3478 YHGVFCEEGEG

-3511 AVIIRKRA
+3511 AVIIRKSRA
-3519 RAAARGQSTEKETL
+3519 RAAARGQSTDKETL
-3533 MTDMDEG
+3533 MTNMDEQ

-3557 LNSSAD
+3557 LISSAD

>member
-1 MELLQFTCLLLLI
+1 
-14 SVRCLTGFGQQCG
+14 
-27 GNQWQCDDGACLP
+27 
-40 LSWYCDGNG
+40 
-49 DCMDGSDE
+49 
-57 MACPCPRGQ
+57 
-66 VACMTGAPGCVS
+66 
-78 TSAVC
+78 
-83 DGQRQC
+83 
-89 SDGSDEFNC
+89 
-98 PENQGCLQGDWRCR
+98 
-112 NKICIP
+112 
-118 KDQYC
+118 
-123 NGANDCVDN
+123 
-132 SDETCGRCGPMAVRC
+132 MAVRC
-147 PGGAC
+147 PGGVC
-152 LTEDERCDGKLHC
+152 LTEDERCDGKLQC

-190 LDQPWGA
+190 VDKPWGA

-209 HGASCLDVD
+209 DGASCLDVD
-218 ECSLPYGPCMHFCVN
+218 ECALPYGPCMHFCVN

-244 GFQLQGTTYCYAKGN
+244 GFQLQGTTYCYSKGN
-259 YTKFLTAKKGT
+259 STKFLTATKGT

-281 ESIQSIAY
+281 ESIQSIGY

-310 NIYKAKEQK
+310 NIYKAKEQQR
-319 SRILYHGQYG
+319 RILYHGQYG

-386 SNKGPGDKMTLERSG
+386 INKGPGDKITLERSG

-416 APRSLTLDVTVRR
+416 APRSLTLDVTARR

-455 FFKRRPAQ
+455 FFKRRLAQ
-463 SLAVFERWFY
+463 SLAVFDRWFY
-473 WTDQMG
+473 WTDQKG
-479 LWRSPQDRPDQKT
+479 LWRSPQDQPNQKN

-497 TLSVLEAYH
+497 TLPVLEAYH

-518 KSGCLLCMP
+518 MSGCQLCML

-542 KLLMADGSCEYPRF
+542 KLLVADGSCEYPRF

-563 LNLLE
+563 LNLFE

-573 LIKTLLLTTDDVME
+573 LIKTKLLTTDDVME

-604 GDVMRRSLNT
+604 GHVMRWNLNT
-614 DQTETVP
+614 GQTETVP
-621 TLRPACVVSVDQKM
+621 TLRPACVVAVDQKM

-642 CDEVYVGVTNM
+642 CDEVCVGVTNM

-704 EGHVAGRIVLDLKS
+704 EGHVAGRIVLDLQS

-730 KIMSLL
+730 NIMSLL

-752 IMAAHAPL
+752 IMAAHSPL

-794 ALDVKEDSN
+794 ALDVKEV
-803 KALPPVLPTLAQTCT
+803 PPAQPVCT

-838 TLRDCPDGFDEESCI
+838 TLKDCPDGFDEESCI
-853 TKCPNRGEFR
+853 AKCPNRGEFR
-863 CKDRRKCIERRLV
+863 CKDRRKCIERSLV
-876 CDGRAHCQDGSD
+876 CDGRAHCHDGSD
-888 EVGCQTIAAPT
+888 EIGCPTIAAPT

-938 EQNCGGT
+938 EQDCGDIL
-945 PIPLTTAY
+945 PAQ
-953 LAPTTTIPVC
+953 PVC
-963 TSPSVMCR
+963 TSPSVR
-971 GSTLCISQTQ
+971 
-981 LCDTLRD
+981 
-988 CPDGFDE
+988 
-995 ESCITKCP
+995 
-1003 NRGEFRCKD
+1003 
-1012 RRKCIERRLV
+1012 
-1022 CDGRAQCHDGSD
+1022 
-1034 EIGCPTMAAPTSQTA
+1034 
-1049 PLKCRMGSRLCKDGR
+1049 
-1064 ECVLHSHV
+1064 
-1072 CDGEVDCKDGSDE
+1072 
-1085 QNCELLCKAGQF
+1085 
-1097 QCAHGKKCIDQQQV
+1097 
-1111 CDGKAQCQDRS
+1111 
-1122 DEMDCFKPTKS
+1122 
-1133 CSHRCDNNSR
+1133 
-1143 CIPET
+1143 
-1148 FLCDRERD
+1148 
-1156 CADGSDEEGCD
+1156 
-1167 SNKALP
+1167 
-1173 PVLPT
+1173 
-1178 LAQTCTSP
+1178 
-1186 SVMCRGSTL
+1186 CRGSTL

-1253 DEIGCPTMAAPTSQ
+1253 DEIGCPTIAAPTSQ

-1304 EQNCGGTPIP
+1304 EQDCGDILP
-1314 LTTAYLAPTTTIPVC
+1314 AQPVC
-1329 TSPSVMCRGS
+1329 TSPSVR
-1339 TLCISQ
+1339 
-1345 TQLCDTL
+1345 
-1352 RDCPDGFDE
+1352 
-1361 ESCITKCPNRGEFR
+1361 
-1375 CKDRRKCI
+1375 
-1383 ERRLVCDGRA
+1383 
-1393 QCHDGSDEI
+1393 
-1402 GCPTMAAPTSQ
+1402 
-1413 TAPLKCR
+1413 
-1420 MGSRLCKDGRECV
+1420 
-1433 LHSHVCDGEVDCKD
+1433 
-1447 GSDEQNCELLCKA
+1447 
-1460 GQFQCAHGKKC
+1460 
-1471 IDQQQVCDGKAQ
+1471 
-1483 CQDRSDEMDCFK
+1483 
-1495 PTKSCSHRCDNNS
+1495 
-1508 RCIPE
+1508 
-1513 TFLCDRERDCADG
+1513 
-1526 SDEEGCDSNKAL
+1526 
-1538 PPVLPTLAQTCTSPS
+1538 
-1553 VMCRGSTLCI
+1553 CRGSTLCI

-1617 GSDEIGCPTMAAPTS
+1617 GSDEIGCPT
-1632 QTAPLK
+1632 
-1638 CRMGSRLCK
+1638 
-1647 DGRECVLHS
+1647 
-1656 HVCDGEV
+1656 
-1663 DCKDG
+1663 
-1668 SDEQNCGGTPI
+1668 
-1679 PLTTAYLAP
+1679 
-1688 TTTIPVC
+1688 
-1695 TSPSVMCRGST
+1695 
-1706 LCISQTQLCDTLR
+1706 
-1719 DCPDGFDVES
+1719 
-1729 CITKCPNRGEFRCKD
+1729 
-1744 RRKCIERRLVCDG
+1744 
-1757 RAQCHDGSDEIGC
+1757 
-1770 PTMAAPTSQTAPLK
+1770 
-1784 CRMGSRLCK
+1784 
-1793 DGRECVLH
+1793 
-1801 SHVCDGEVDCKDG
+1801 
-1814 SDEQNCELLCKAGQ
+1814 
-1828 FQCAHGKKCIDQQQV
+1828 
-1843 CDGKA
+1843 
-1848 QCQDR
+1848 
-1853 SDEMDCF
+1853 
-1860 KPTKSCSH
+1860 
-1868 RCDNNSRCIPETF
+1868 
-1881 LCDRE
+1881 
-1886 RDCADGSD
+1886 
-1894 EEGCDSN
+1894 
-1901 KALPPV
+1901 
-1907 LPTLAQTCTSPS
+1907 
-1919 VMCRGSTLCISQTQ
+1919 
-1933 LCDTLRDCPDGFD
+1933 
-1946 EESCITKCPNRGEF
+1946 
-1960 RCKDRRKCIERR
+1960 
-1972 LVCDGRAH
+1972 
-1980 CQDGSDEVGC
+1980 
-1990 QTIAAPTS
+1990 IAAPTS
-1998 QTAPLKCRM
+1998 QTAPLKC
-2007 GSRLC
+2007 
-2012 KDGRECVLHSH
+2012 
-2023 VCDGEVDCKDGS
+2023 
-2035 DEQNCGGTP
+2035 P
-2044 IPLTTAYLAP
+2044 
-2054 TTTIPVC
+2054 
-2061 TSPSVMCRGSTLCIS
+2061 
-2076 QTQLCDTLRDC
+2076 
-2087 PDGFDEESCITK
+2087 
-2099 CPNRGE
+2099 
-2105 FRCKDRRKCIERRLV
+2105 
-2120 CDGRAQCHDGSDE
+2120 
-2133 IGCPTMA
+2133 
-2140 APTSQTA
+2140 
-2147 PLKCRMGSRL
+2147 
-2157 CKDGRECVL
+2157 
-2166 HSHVCDG
+2166 
-2173 EVDCKDG
+2173 
-2180 SDEQNC
+2180 
-2186 ELLCKA
+2186 
-2192 GQFQCA
+2192 
-2198 HGKKCIDQQQ
+2198 
-2208 VCDGKAQCQDRSDE
+2208 
-2222 MDCFKPT
+2222 
-2229 KSCSHR
+2229 
-2235 CDNNSR
+2235 
-2241 CIPETF
+2241 
-2247 LCDRERDCADG
+2247 
-2258 SDEEGCD
+2258 
-2265 SNKAL
+2265 
-2270 PPVLPTLA
+2270 
-2278 QTCTSPS
+2278 
-2285 VMCRG
+2285 
-2290 STLCISQTQLCDTL
+2290 
-2304 RDCPD
+2304 
-2309 GFDEESC
+2309 
-2316 ITKCPNRG
+2316 
-2324 EFRCKDRRK
+2324 
-2333 CIERRLVCDGRAQ
+2333 
-2346 CHDGSDEIGCPTMAA
+2346 
-2361 PTSQTAP
+2361 
-2368 LKCRMGSRLC
+2368 MGSRLC

-2421 KCIDQQQVCDGNAQC
+2421 KCIDQQQVCDGKAQC
-2436 QDRSDEMNCFKPTK
+2436 QDRSDEMDCFKPTK
-2450 SCSHRCDNNSR
+2450 SCSHRCDNNGR

-2484 VAKPCG
+2484 VAIICG
-2490 QQHYRCINGQC
+2490 QQQYQCSNGQC

-2512 DCGDHSDEAGCAKP
+2512 DCGDHSDEVGCAKP
-2526 PHCPPER
+2526 PHCPPDL

-2553 CQDGSD
+2553 CLDGSD
-2559 ERDCKVSPVT
+2559 EMNCKVSPVT

-2578 SRSQC
+2578 SNTQC

-2603 GCGQVKCSNQLY
+2603 GCDQLKCSNQLY

-2638 SDEGQGCSTNNCS
+2638 SDEGHGCSTSNCS

-2690 ECNEVLPPVCSHTC
+2690 ECKEVLPPVCSHTC
-2704 LNTRSSF
+2704 LNTHSSF

-2717 GYLLEPNGRS
+2717 GYLLEPNGHS

-2737 ASVQYEL
+2737 ASVQNEL
-2744 LVLGLHSSSLSV
+2744 LVLGLHSSSLSL

-2801 GVKSDSIAVDWVGRN
+2801 GVKSESIAVDWVGRN
-2816 LYWLDGLAGQIL
+2816 LYWLDGLASQIL
-2828 AVRLGTSTVKSQ
+2828 AVRLGTSTVKSH

-2866 WSEVGSDP
+2866 WSEVGSNP

-2894 SWPVS
+2894 GWPVS

-2985 MMHPLQQT
+2985 IMHPIRQT

-3006 ICLLAPGLSSGPR
+3006 ICLLAPGLSTGPR
-3019 AGSTGP
+3019 TGSTGP

-3063 IYLSTIHNGVGLKR
+3063 IYLSTIHDGVGLKR
-3077 LPEHHIWSLPGMH
+3077 LPEHHIWSLPWAH
-3090 QASGLDFAVRERK
+3090 QASWLDLAVQERN

-3126 GSRVLNLQDDT
+3126 DSRVLNLQDDT

-3162 TTTKGQ
+3162 TTTRGQ

-3188 PSGRLCFTALGQVDV
+3188 PTGRLCFTVLGRVNV
-3203 RSLPQVYCAF
+3203 RSLPQVDCAF

-3230 SLLFSNKGTQLYWA
+3230 SLLFSNKGTRLYWA

-3281 WSSLDKDVTRLWF
+3281 WSSLDKDVTRIWF

-3323 GTNSCSA
+3323 GTNSCSE

-3356 IDTKTCSPFPSLQCP
+3356 VDTNTCSPVPPLQCP

-3381 RCLPLSKFCNH
+3381 RCLPLTKFCNH

-3400 DEIKCGSGV
+3400 DEIKCWSGV
-3409 KPQDVSNSKPS
+3409 KPQDVSHSKPS
-3420 RGHAGNTV
+3420 PGHAGNTV
-3428 PPGQDWSGS
+3428 PPSQDWSGR

-3443 EVQKLDSESCD
+3443 DVQKLDSESCD
-3454 VQQCNGHGKC
+3454 AQQCNGHGKC

-3478 YQGVFCEEGEG
+3478 YHGVFCEEGEG

-3511 AVIIRKRA
+3511 AVIIRKSRA
-3519 RAAARGQSTEKETL
+3519 RAAARGQSTDKETL
-3533 MTDMDEG
+3533 MTNMDEQ
-3540 TVYAVSFNNDLY
+3540 TVYAESFNNDLY

-3557 LNSSAD
+3557 LISSAD

>member
-14 SVRCLTGFGQQCG
+14 SLKCLTGFGQQCG

-40 LSWYCDGNG
+40 LSWHCDGNG

-66 VACMTGAPGCVS
+66 VACMAGAPGCVS

-132 SDETCGRCGPMAVRC
+132 SDEACGQCGPMAVRC

-190 LDQPWGA
+190 VDQPWGA

-209 HGASCLDVD
+209 NGASCLDVD
-218 ECSLPYGPCMHFCVN
+218 ECALPYGPCMHFCVN

-244 GFQLQGTTYCYAKGN
+244 GFQLQGTTCYAKGN
-259 YTKFLTAKKGT
+259 YTKFLTTKKGT

-281 ESIQSIAY
+281 ESIQSIGY

-300 SSFYWADDQG
+300 SSFYWADNQG
-310 NIYKAKEQK
+310 NIYKAKEQQR
-319 SRILYHGQYG
+319 RILYHGQYG

-386 SNKGPGDKMTLERSG
+386 INKGPGDKITLERSG
-401 MDGLK
+401 MDGIK

-416 APRSLTLDVTVRR
+416 APRSLTLDVTARR

-473 WTDQMG
+473 WTDQKG
-479 LWRSPQDRPDQKT
+479 LWRSPQDRPNQKT

-497 TLSVLEAYH
+497 TLPVLEAYH

-518 KSGCLLCMP
+518 KSGCQLCML

-563 LNLLE
+563 LNLFE

-573 LIKTLLLTTDDVME
+573 LIKTKLLTTDDVME

-604 GDVMRRSLNT
+604 GHVMRWSLNT
-614 DQTETVP
+614 GQTETVP
-621 TLRPACVVSVDQKM
+621 TLRPACMVLVDQKM

-642 CDEVYVGVTNM
+642 CDEACVGVTNM

-704 EGHVAGRIVLDLKS
+704 EGHVAGRIVLDLQS

-736 KSQTHLAGR
+736 KSQTHLVGR

-752 IMAAHAPL
+752 IVAAHSPL

-794 ALDVKEDSN
+794 ALDVKEV
-803 KALPPVLPTLAQTCT
+803 PPAQ
-818 SPSVMC
+818 
-824 RGSTL
+824 
-829 CISQTQLCD
+829 
-838 TLRDCPDGFDEESCI
+838 
-853 TKCPNRGEFR
+853 
-863 CKDRRKCIERRLV
+863 
-876 CDGRAHCQDGSD
+876 
-888 EVGCQTIAAPT
+888 
-899 SQTAPLK
+899 
-906 CRMGSRL
+906 
-913 CKDGRECVLHSHVC
+913 
-927 DGEVDCKDGSD
+927 
-938 EQNCGGT
+938 
-945 PIPLTTAY
+945 
-953 LAPTTTIPVC
+953 PVC

-1012 RRKCIERRLV
+1012 RRKCIKRSLV
-1022 CDGRAQCHDGSD
+1022 CDGRAHCHDGSD
-1034 EIGCPTMAAPTSQTA
+1034 EIGCPTIAAPTSQTA

-1085 QNCELLCKAGQF
+1085 QDCGESPVPLTTAYLAPTTT
-1097 QCAHGKKCIDQQQV
+1097 APDILP
-1111 CDGKAQCQDRS
+1111 AQ
-1122 DEMDCFKPTKS
+1122 
-1133 CSHRCDNNSR
+1133 
-1143 CIPET
+1143 
-1148 FLCDRERD
+1148 
-1156 CADGSDEEGCD
+1156 
-1167 SNKALP
+1167 
-1173 PVLPT
+1173 PV
-1178 LAQTCTSP
+1178 CTSP
-1186 SVMCRGSTL
+1186 SVRCRGSTL

-1234 KCIERSL
+1234 KCIKRSL

-1253 DEIGCPTMAAPTSQ
+1253 DEIGCPTIAAPTSQ

-1304 EQNCGGTPIP
+1304 EQDCGESPVP
-1314 LTTAYLAPTTTIPVC
+1314 LTTAYLAPTTTAPDILPAQPVC
-1329 TSPSVMCRGS
+1329 TSPSVRCRGS

-1383 ERRLVCDGRA
+1383 
-1393 QCHDGSDEI
+1393 
-1402 GCPTMAAPTSQ
+1402 
-1413 TAPLKCR
+1413 K
-1420 MGSRLCKDGRECV
+1420 
-1433 LHSHVCDGEVDCKD
+1433 
-1447 GSDEQNCELLCKA
+1447 
-1460 GQFQCAHGKKC
+1460 
-1471 IDQQQVCDGKAQ
+1471 
-1483 CQDRSDEMDCFK
+1483 
-1495 PTKSCSHRCDNNS
+1495 
-1508 RCIPE
+1508 
-1513 TFLCDRERDCADG
+1513 
-1526 SDEEGCDSNKAL
+1526 
-1538 PPVLPTLAQTCTSPS
+1538 
-1553 VMCRGSTLCI
+1553 
-1563 SQTQLCDTL
+1563 
-1572 RDCPD
+1572 
-1577 GFDEESCITKCP
+1577 
-1589 NRGEFR
+1589 
-1595 CKDRRKCIERSLVCD
+1595 RSLVCD

-1617 GSDEIGCPTMAAPTS
+1617 GSDEIGCPT
-1632 QTAPLK
+1632 
-1638 CRMGSRLCK
+1638 
-1647 DGRECVLHS
+1647 
-1656 HVCDGEV
+1656 
-1663 DCKDG
+1663 
-1668 SDEQNCGGTPI
+1668 I
-1679 PLTTAYLAP
+1679 
-1688 TTTIPVC
+1688 
-1695 TSPSVMCRGST
+1695 
-1706 LCISQTQLCDTLR
+1706 
-1719 DCPDGFDVES
+1719 
-1729 CITKCPNRGEFRCKD
+1729 
-1744 RRKCIERRLVCDG
+1744 
-1757 RAQCHDGSDEIGC
+1757 
-1770 PTMAAPTSQTAPLK
+1770 
-1784 CRMGSRLCK
+1784 
-1793 DGRECVLH
+1793 
-1801 SHVCDGEVDCKDG
+1801 
-1814 SDEQNCELLCKAGQ
+1814 
-1828 FQCAHGKKCIDQQQV
+1828 
-1843 CDGKA
+1843 
-1848 QCQDR
+1848 
-1853 SDEMDCF
+1853 
-1860 KPTKSCSH
+1860 
-1868 RCDNNSRCIPETF
+1868 
-1881 LCDRE
+1881 
-1886 RDCADGSD
+1886 
-1894 EEGCDSN
+1894 
-1901 KALPPV
+1901 
-1907 LPTLAQTCTSPS
+1907 
-1919 VMCRGSTLCISQTQ
+1919 
-1933 LCDTLRDCPDGFD
+1933 
-1946 EESCITKCPNRGEF
+1946 
-1960 RCKDRRKCIERR
+1960 
-1972 LVCDGRAH
+1972 
-1980 CQDGSDEVGC
+1980 
-1990 QTIAAPTS
+1990 
-1998 QTAPLKCRM
+1998 
-2007 GSRLC
+2007 
-2012 KDGRECVLHSH
+2012 
-2023 VCDGEVDCKDGS
+2023 
-2035 DEQNCGGTP
+2035 
-2044 IPLTTAYLAP
+2044 
-2054 TTTIPVC
+2054 
-2061 TSPSVMCRGSTLCIS
+2061 
-2076 QTQLCDTLRDC
+2076 
-2087 PDGFDEESCITK
+2087 
-2099 CPNRGE
+2099 
-2105 FRCKDRRKCIERRLV
+2105 
-2120 CDGRAQCHDGSDE
+2120 
-2133 IGCPTMA
+2133 
-2140 APTSQTA
+2140 
-2147 PLKCRMGSRL
+2147 
-2157 CKDGRECVL
+2157 
-2166 HSHVCDG
+2166 
-2173 EVDCKDG
+2173 
-2180 SDEQNC
+2180 
-2186 ELLCKA
+2186 
-2192 GQFQCA
+2192 
-2198 HGKKCIDQQQ
+2198 
-2208 VCDGKAQCQDRSDE
+2208 
-2222 MDCFKPT
+2222 
-2229 KSCSHR
+2229 
-2235 CDNNSR
+2235 
-2241 CIPETF
+2241 
-2247 LCDRERDCADG
+2247 
-2258 SDEEGCD
+2258 
-2265 SNKAL
+2265 
-2270 PPVLPTLA
+2270 
-2278 QTCTSPS
+2278 
-2285 VMCRG
+2285 
-2290 STLCISQTQLCDTL
+2290 
-2304 RDCPD
+2304 
-2309 GFDEESC
+2309 
-2316 ITKCPNRG
+2316 
-2324 EFRCKDRRK
+2324 
-2333 CIERRLVCDGRAQ
+2333 
-2346 CHDGSDEIGCPTMAA
+2346 AA

-2421 KCIDQQQVCDGNAQC
+2421 KCIDQQQMCDGKAQC
-2436 QDRSDEMNCFKPTK
+2436 QDRSDEMDCFKPTK

-2461 CIPETFICDGERDC
+2461 CIPETFLCDGERDC
-2475 VDGSDEEDC
+2475 ADGSDEEGCDSNKALPPVLPTLAQTCPSPSVRCRGSTLCISQTQLCDTLRDCPDGFDEESCITKCPNRGEFRCKDRRKCIKRSLVCDGRAHCHDGSDEIGCPTITAPTSQTAPLKCRMGSRLCKDGRECVLHSHVCDGEVDCKDGSDEQDCELLCKAGQFQCAHGKKCIDQQQMCDGKAQCQDRSDEMDCFKPTKSCSHRCDNNSRCIPETFLCDGERDCADGSDEEDC
-2484 VAKPCG
+2484 VAKLCG
-2490 QQHYRCINGQC
+2490 QQQYHCSNGQC

-2512 DCGDHSDEAGCAKP
+2512 DCGDHSDEVGCAKP

-2559 ERDCKVSPVT
+2559 EMNCKVSPVT

-2578 SRSQC
+2578 SKTQC

-2603 GCGQVKCSNQLY
+2603 GCDKLKCSNQLY

-2638 SDEGQGCSTNNCS
+2638 SDEGHGCSTNNCS

-2681 NGLSCVDVD
+2681 NGVSCVDVD

-2717 GYLLEPNGRS
+2717 GYLLEPNGHS

-2737 ASVQYEL
+2737 ASVQNEL
-2744 LVLGLHSSSLSV
+2744 LVLGLHSSSLSL

-2796 GTLVK
+2796 GILVK

-2816 LYWLDGLAGQIL
+2816 LYWLDGLASQIL

-2985 MMHPLQQT
+2985 IMHPLRQT

-3006 ICLLAPGLSSGPR
+3006 ICLLAPGLSTGPR

-3063 IYLSTIHNGVGLKR
+3063 IYLSTIHNGVGLKQ
-3077 LPEHHIWSLPGMH
+3077 LPEHHIWSLPWAH
-3090 QASGLDFAVRERK
+3090 QASGLDLAVQERN

-3162 TTTKGQ
+3162 TTTRGQ

-3188 PSGRLCFTALGQVDV
+3188 PSGRLCFTALGQVNV
-3203 RSLPQVYCAF
+3203 RSLPQVECAF

-3230 SLLFSNKGTQLYWA
+3230 SLLFSNKGTRLYWA

-3254 LLDGSGYKQFKAD
+3254 LLDGSGFKQFNAD

-3281 WSSLDKDVTRLWF
+3281 WSSLDKDVTRIWF

-3323 GTNSCSA
+3323 GTNSCSE

-3356 IDTKTCSPFPSLQCP
+3356 VDTNTCSPSPPLQCP

-3381 RCLPLSKFCNH
+3381 GCLPLTKFCNH

-3400 DEIKCGSGV
+3400 DEIKCWSGV
-3409 KPQDVSNSKPS
+3409 KPQDVSHSKPYP
-3420 RGHAGNTV
+3420 GHAGSTV
-3428 PPGQDWSGS
+3428 PPSQDWSGR
-3437 TTPGGV
+3437 TTTGGV

-3454 VQQCNGHGKC
+3454 AQQCNGHGKC
-3464 VTRGGETTCQCVLG
+3464 VARGGETTCQCVLG
-3478 YQGVFCEEGEG
+3478 YHGVFCEEGEG

-3511 AVIIRKRA
+3511 AVIIRKSRA
-3519 RAAARGQSTEKETL
+3519 RAAARGQSTDKETL
-3533 MTDMDEG
+3533 MTNMDEQ

-3557 LNSSAD
+3557 LISSAD

>member
-14 SVRCLTGFGQQCG
+14 SLKCLTGFGQQCG

-40 LSWYCDGNG
+40 LSWHCDGNG

-66 VACMTGAPGCVS
+66 VACMAGAPGCVN

-83 DGQRQC
+83 DGLRQC

-118 KDQYC
+118 KDLYC

-132 SDETCGRCGPMAVRC
+132 SDEACGRCGPMAVRC

-152 LTEDERCDGKLHC
+152 LTEDERCDGKLQC

-190 LDQPWGA
+190 VDQPWGA
-197 LCSCPKGHRLSA
+197 LCSCPKGYRLSA
-209 HGASCLDVD
+209 NGASCLDVD
-218 ECSLPYGPCMHFCVN
+218 ECALPYGPCMHFCVN

-281 ESIQSIAY
+281 ESIQSIGY

-310 NIYKAKEQK
+310 NIYKAKEQQR
-319 SRILYHGQYG
+319 RILYHGQYG

-386 SNKGPGDKMTLERSG
+386 INKGPGDKITLERSG
-401 MDGLK
+401 MDGIK

-416 APRSLTLDVTVRR
+416 APRSLTLDVTARR

-440 ETVRVDGSGRYSFLE
+440 ETVRVDGNGRYSFLE

-479 LWRSPQDRPDQKT
+479 LWRSPQDRPNQKT

-497 TLSVLEAYH
+497 TLPVLEAYH

-518 KSGCLLCMP
+518 KSGCQLCML

-563 LNLLE
+563 LNLFE

-573 LIKTLLLTTDDVME
+573 LIKTKLLTTDDVME

-604 GDVMRRSLNT
+604 GHVMRWNLNT
-614 DQTETVP
+614 SQTETVP
-621 TLRPACVVSVDQKM
+621 TLRPACVVAVDQKM

-642 CDEVYVGVTNM
+642 CDEACVGVTNM

-704 EGHVAGRIVLDLKS
+704 EGHVAGRIVLDLQS

-736 KSQTHLAGR
+736 KSQTHLVGR
-745 EWNVPGS
+745 EWNIPGS
-752 IMAAHAPL
+752 IVAAHSPL

-776 RRRVHDV
+776 KRRVHDV

-794 ALDVKEDSN
+794 ALDVKEV
-803 KALPPVLPTLAQTCT
+803 PPAQPVCT

-838 TLRDCPDGFDEESCI
+838 TFRDCPDGFDEESCI

-863 CKDRRKCIERRLV
+863 CKDRRKCIKRSLV
-876 CDGRAHCQDGSD
+876 CDGRAHCHDGSD
-888 EVGCQTIAAPT
+888 EIGCPTIAAPT
-899 SQTAPLK
+899 SQTAALK

-938 EQNCGGT
+938 EQ
-945 PIPLTTAY
+945 
-953 LAPTTTIPVC
+953 
-963 TSPSVMCR
+963 
-971 GSTLCISQTQ
+971 
-981 LCDTLRD
+981 D
-988 CPDGFDE
+988 
-995 ESCITKCP
+995 
-1003 NRGEFRCKD
+1003 
-1012 RRKCIERRLV
+1012 
-1022 CDGRAQCHDGSD
+1022 
-1034 EIGCPTMAAPTSQTA
+1034 
-1049 PLKCRMGSRLCKDGR
+1049 
-1064 ECVLHSHV
+1064 
-1072 CDGEVDCKDGSDE
+1072 
-1085 QNCELLCKAGQF
+1085 CELLCKAGQF
-1097 QCAHGKKCIDQQQV
+1097 QCAHGKKCIDQQQL
-1111 CDGKAQCQDRS
+1111 CDGKAHCQDRS
-1122 DEMDCFKPTKS
+1122 DEMDCFKATKS

-1148 FLCDRERD
+1148 FLCDGEKD
-1156 CADGSDEEGCD
+1156 CEDGSDEEGCD
-1167 SNKALP
+1167 FDKVLP

-1186 SVMCRGSTL
+1186 SVRCRGSTL
-1195 CISQTQLC
+1195 CISKTQLC

-1253 DEIGCPTMAAPTSQ
+1253 DEIGCPTIAAPTSQ
-1267 TAPLKCRMGSRLCK
+1267 TAALKCRMGSRLCK

-1304 EQNCGGTPIP
+1304 EQDCELLCKAGQFQCAHGNKCIDQQQLCDGKAQCQDRSDEMDCFKATKSCSHRCDNSRCIP
-1314 LTTAYLAPTTTIPVC
+1314 ETFLCDGERDCSDGSDEEGCDFDKVLPPVLPTLAQTC
-1329 TSPSVMCRGS
+1329 TSPSVRCRGS
-1339 TLCISQ
+1339 TLCISK

-1383 ERRLVCDGRA
+1383 
-1393 QCHDGSDEI
+1393 
-1402 GCPTMAAPTSQ
+1402 
-1413 TAPLKCR
+1413 K
-1420 MGSRLCKDGRECV
+1420 
-1433 LHSHVCDGEVDCKD
+1433 
-1447 GSDEQNCELLCKA
+1447 
-1460 GQFQCAHGKKC
+1460 
-1471 IDQQQVCDGKAQ
+1471 
-1483 CQDRSDEMDCFK
+1483 
-1495 PTKSCSHRCDNNS
+1495 
-1508 RCIPE
+1508 
-1513 TFLCDRERDCADG
+1513 
-1526 SDEEGCDSNKAL
+1526 
-1538 PPVLPTLAQTCTSPS
+1538 
-1553 VMCRGSTLCI
+1553 
-1563 SQTQLCDTL
+1563 
-1572 RDCPD
+1572 
-1577 GFDEESCITKCP
+1577 
-1589 NRGEFR
+1589 
-1595 CKDRRKCIERSLVCD
+1595 RSLVCD

-1617 GSDEIGCPTMAAPTS
+1617 GSDEIGCPT
-1632 QTAPLK
+1632 
-1638 CRMGSRLCK
+1638 
-1647 DGRECVLHS
+1647 
-1656 HVCDGEV
+1656 
-1663 DCKDG
+1663 
-1668 SDEQNCGGTPI
+1668 
-1679 PLTTAYLAP
+1679 
-1688 TTTIPVC
+1688 
-1695 TSPSVMCRGST
+1695 
-1706 LCISQTQLCDTLR
+1706 
-1719 DCPDGFDVES
+1719 
-1729 CITKCPNRGEFRCKD
+1729 
-1744 RRKCIERRLVCDG
+1744 
-1757 RAQCHDGSDEIGC
+1757 
-1770 PTMAAPTSQTAPLK
+1770 
-1784 CRMGSRLCK
+1784 
-1793 DGRECVLH
+1793 
-1801 SHVCDGEVDCKDG
+1801 
-1814 SDEQNCELLCKAGQ
+1814 
-1828 FQCAHGKKCIDQQQV
+1828 
-1843 CDGKA
+1843 
-1848 QCQDR
+1848 
-1853 SDEMDCF
+1853 
-1860 KPTKSCSH
+1860 
-1868 RCDNNSRCIPETF
+1868 
-1881 LCDRE
+1881 
-1886 RDCADGSD
+1886 
-1894 EEGCDSN
+1894 
-1901 KALPPV
+1901 
-1907 LPTLAQTCTSPS
+1907 
-1919 VMCRGSTLCISQTQ
+1919 
-1933 LCDTLRDCPDGFD
+1933 
-1946 EESCITKCPNRGEF
+1946 
-1960 RCKDRRKCIERR
+1960 
-1972 LVCDGRAH
+1972 
-1980 CQDGSDEVGC
+1980 
-1990 QTIAAPTS
+1990 IAAPTS
-1998 QTAPLKCRM
+1998 QTA
-2007 GSRLC
+2007 
-2012 KDGRECVLHSH
+2012 
-2023 VCDGEVDCKDGS
+2023 
-2035 DEQNCGGTP
+2035 
-2044 IPLTTAYLAP
+2044 A
-2054 TTTIPVC
+2054 
-2061 TSPSVMCRGSTLCIS
+2061 
-2076 QTQLCDTLRDC
+2076 
-2087 PDGFDEESCITK
+2087 
-2099 CPNRGE
+2099 
-2105 FRCKDRRKCIERRLV
+2105 
-2120 CDGRAQCHDGSDE
+2120 
-2133 IGCPTMA
+2133 
-2140 APTSQTA
+2140 
-2147 PLKCRMGSRL
+2147 
-2157 CKDGRECVL
+2157 
-2166 HSHVCDG
+2166 
-2173 EVDCKDG
+2173 
-2180 SDEQNC
+2180 
-2186 ELLCKA
+2186 
-2192 GQFQCA
+2192 
-2198 HGKKCIDQQQ
+2198 
-2208 VCDGKAQCQDRSDE
+2208 
-2222 MDCFKPT
+2222 
-2229 KSCSHR
+2229 
-2235 CDNNSR
+2235 
-2241 CIPETF
+2241 
-2247 LCDRERDCADG
+2247 
-2258 SDEEGCD
+2258 
-2265 SNKAL
+2265 
-2270 PPVLPTLA
+2270 
-2278 QTCTSPS
+2278 
-2285 VMCRG
+2285 
-2290 STLCISQTQLCDTL
+2290 
-2304 RDCPD
+2304 
-2309 GFDEESC
+2309 
-2316 ITKCPNRG
+2316 
-2324 EFRCKDRRK
+2324 
-2333 CIERRLVCDGRAQ
+2333 
-2346 CHDGSDEIGCPTMAA
+2346 
-2361 PTSQTAP
+2361 

-2421 KCIDQQQVCDGNAQC
+2421 KCIDQQQMCDGKAQC
-2436 QDRSDEMNCFKPTK
+2436 QDRSDEMDCFKPTK

-2461 CIPETFICDGERDC
+2461 CIPETFLCDGERDC
-2475 VDGSDEEDC
+2475 SDGSDEEDC
-2484 VAKPCG
+2484 VAKLCG
-2490 QQHYRCINGQC
+2490 QQQYHCSNGQC

-2512 DCGDHSDEAGCAKP
+2512 DCGDHSDEVGCAKP

-2559 ERDCKVSPVT
+2559 EMNCKVSPVT

-2578 SRSQC
+2578 SKTQC

-2603 GCGQVKCSNQLY
+2603 GCDQLKCSNQLY

-2638 SDEGQGCSTNNCS
+2638 SDEGHGCSTNNCS

-2690 ECNEVLPPVCSHTC
+2690 ECNEVLPPVCSHIC

-2717 GYLLEPNGRS
+2717 GYLLEPNGHS

-2737 ASVQYEL
+2737 ASVQNEL
-2744 LVLGLHSSSLSV
+2744 LVLGLHSSSLSL

-2789 SINTKDT
+2789 SINTKET

-2816 LYWLDGLAGQIL
+2816 LYWLDGLASQIL

-2894 SWPVS
+2894 SRPVS

-2985 MMHPLQQT
+2985 IMHPLRQS

-3006 ICLLAPGLSSGPR
+3006 ICLLAPGLSTGPR
-3019 AGSTGP
+3019 TGSTGP

-3077 LPEHHIWSLPGMH
+3077 LPEHHIWSLPWAH
-3090 QASGLDFAVRERK
+3090 QASGLDLAVQERN

-3126 GSRVLNLQDDT
+3126 DIRVLNLQDDT
-3137 VMALAVDWVTLN
+3137 VMAMAVDWVTLN

-3162 TTTKGQ
+3162 TTTRGQ

-3188 PSGRLCFTALGQVDV
+3188 PSGRLCFTALGQVNV
-3203 RSLPQVYCAF
+3203 RSLPQVACAF

-3230 SLLFSNKGTQLYWA
+3230 SLLFSSKGTRLYWA

-3281 WSSLDKDVTRLWF
+3281 WSSLDKDVTRIWF

-3323 GTNSCSA
+3323 GTNSCSE

-3356 IDTKTCSPFPSLQCP
+3356 VDTKTCSPFPPLQCP

-3381 RCLPLSKFCNH
+3381 RCLPLTKFCNH

-3400 DEIKCGSGV
+3400 DEIKCWSGV
-3409 KPQDVSNSKPS
+3409 KPQDVSHSKPS
-3420 RGHAGNTV
+3420 PGHAGNTV
-3428 PPGQDWSGS
+3428 PPSQDWSGR

-3443 EVQKLDSESCD
+3443 DVQKLDSESCD
-3454 VQQCNGHGKC
+3454 AQQCNGHGKC
-3464 VTRGGETTCQCVLG
+3464 VARGGETTCQCVLG
-3478 YQGVFCEEGEG
+3478 YHGVFCEEGEG

-3511 AVIIRKRA
+3511 AVIIRKSRA
-3519 RAAARGQSTEKETL
+3519 RAAARGQSTDKETL
-3533 MTDMDEG
+3533 MTNMDEQ

-3557 LNSSAD
+3557 LISSAD

>member
-14 SVRCLTGFGQQCG
+14 SLKCLTGFGKQCG

-40 LSWYCDGNG
+40 LSWHCDGNG

-57 MACPCPRGQ
+57 IACPCPRGQ
-66 VACMTGAPGCVS
+66 VACMAGAPGCVS

-132 SDETCGRCGPMAVRC
+132 SDEACGRCGPMAVRC
-147 PGGAC
+147 PGGEC

-190 LDQPWGA
+190 VDQPWGA

-209 HGASCLDVD
+209 NGASCLDVD
-218 ECSLPYGPCMHFCVN
+218 ECALPYGPCMHFCVN

-259 YTKFLTAKKGT
+259 YTKFLTTKKGT

-281 ESIQSIAY
+281 ESIQSIGY

-300 SSFYWADDQG
+300 SSFYWADNQG
-310 NIYKAKEQK
+310 NIYKAKEQQR
-319 SRILYHGQYG
+319 RILYHGQYG

-371 PLELVLLPI
+371 PSELVLLPI

-386 SNKGPGDKMTLERSG
+386 INKGPGDKITLERSG
-401 MDGLK
+401 MDGIK

-416 APRSLTLDVTVRR
+416 APRSLTLDVTARR

-479 LWRSPQDRPDQKT
+479 LWRSPQDRPNQKT

-497 TLSVLEAYH
+497 TLPVLEAYH

-518 KSGCLLCMP
+518 KSGCQLCML

-563 LNLLE
+563 LNLFE

-573 LIKTLLLTTDDVME
+573 LIKTKLLTTDDVME

-604 GDVMRRSLNT
+604 GHVMRWSLNT
-614 DQTETVP
+614 GQTETVP

-642 CDEVYVGVTNM
+642 CDEACVGVTNM

-704 EGHVAGRIVLDLKS
+704 EGHVAGRIVLDLQS

-736 KSQTHLAGR
+736 KSQTHLVGR
-745 EWNVPGS
+745 EWIVPGS
-752 IMAAHAPL
+752 IVAAHSPL

-776 RRRVHDV
+776 KRRLHDV

-794 ALDVKEDSN
+794 ALDVKEV
-803 KALPPVLPTLAQTCT
+803 PPAQ
-818 SPSVMC
+818 
-824 RGSTL
+824 
-829 CISQTQLCD
+829 
-838 TLRDCPDGFDEESCI
+838 
-853 TKCPNRGEFR
+853 
-863 CKDRRKCIERRLV
+863 
-876 CDGRAHCQDGSD
+876 
-888 EVGCQTIAAPT
+888 
-899 SQTAPLK
+899 
-906 CRMGSRL
+906 
-913 CKDGRECVLHSHVC
+913 
-927 DGEVDCKDGSD
+927 
-938 EQNCGGT
+938 
-945 PIPLTTAY
+945 
-953 LAPTTTIPVC
+953 PVC

-1012 RRKCIERRLV
+1012 RRKCIKRSLV
-1022 CDGRAQCHDGSD
+1022 CDGRAHCHDGSD
-1034 EIGCPTMAAPTSQTA
+1034 EIGCPTIAAPTSQTA
-1049 PLKCRMGSRLCKDGR
+1049 ALKCRMGSTLCKDGR

-1085 QNCELLCKAGQF
+1085 QDCGESPVPLTTAYLAPTTTVPD
-1097 QCAHGKKCIDQQQV
+1097 ILP
-1111 CDGKAQCQDRS
+1111 AQ
-1122 DEMDCFKPTKS
+1122 
-1133 CSHRCDNNSR
+1133 
-1143 CIPET
+1143 
-1148 FLCDRERD
+1148 
-1156 CADGSDEEGCD
+1156 
-1167 SNKALP
+1167 
-1173 PVLPT
+1173 PV
-1178 LAQTCTSP
+1178 CTSP
-1186 SVMCRGSTL
+1186 SVRCRGSTL

-1234 KCIERSL
+1234 KCIKRSL

-1253 DEIGCPTMAAPTSQ
+1253 DEIGCPTIAAPTSQ
-1267 TAPLKCRMGSRLCK
+1267 TAALKCRMGSTLCK

-1304 EQNCGGTPIP
+1304 EQDCGESPVP
-1314 LTTAYLAPTTTIPVC
+1314 LTTAYLAPTTTVPDILPAQPVC
-1329 TSPSVMCRGS
+1329 TSPSVRCRGS

-1383 ERRLVCDGRA
+1383 
-1393 QCHDGSDEI
+1393 
-1402 GCPTMAAPTSQ
+1402 
-1413 TAPLKCR
+1413 K
-1420 MGSRLCKDGRECV
+1420 
-1433 LHSHVCDGEVDCKD
+1433 
-1447 GSDEQNCELLCKA
+1447 
-1460 GQFQCAHGKKC
+1460 
-1471 IDQQQVCDGKAQ
+1471 
-1483 CQDRSDEMDCFK
+1483 
-1495 PTKSCSHRCDNNS
+1495 
-1508 RCIPE
+1508 
-1513 TFLCDRERDCADG
+1513 
-1526 SDEEGCDSNKAL
+1526 
-1538 PPVLPTLAQTCTSPS
+1538 
-1553 VMCRGSTLCI
+1553 
-1563 SQTQLCDTL
+1563 
-1572 RDCPD
+1572 
-1577 GFDEESCITKCP
+1577 
-1589 NRGEFR
+1589 
-1595 CKDRRKCIERSLVCD
+1595 RSLVCD

-1617 GSDEIGCPTMAAPTS
+1617 GSDEIGCPT
-1632 QTAPLK
+1632 
-1638 CRMGSRLCK
+1638 
-1647 DGRECVLHS
+1647 
-1656 HVCDGEV
+1656 
-1663 DCKDG
+1663 
-1668 SDEQNCGGTPI
+1668 
-1679 PLTTAYLAP
+1679 
-1688 TTTIPVC
+1688 
-1695 TSPSVMCRGST
+1695 
-1706 LCISQTQLCDTLR
+1706 
-1719 DCPDGFDVES
+1719 
-1729 CITKCPNRGEFRCKD
+1729 
-1744 RRKCIERRLVCDG
+1744 
-1757 RAQCHDGSDEIGC
+1757 
-1770 PTMAAPTSQTAPLK
+1770 
-1784 CRMGSRLCK
+1784 
-1793 DGRECVLH
+1793 
-1801 SHVCDGEVDCKDG
+1801 
-1814 SDEQNCELLCKAGQ
+1814 
-1828 FQCAHGKKCIDQQQV
+1828 
-1843 CDGKA
+1843 
-1848 QCQDR
+1848 
-1853 SDEMDCF
+1853 
-1860 KPTKSCSH
+1860 
-1868 RCDNNSRCIPETF
+1868 
-1881 LCDRE
+1881 
-1886 RDCADGSD
+1886 
-1894 EEGCDSN
+1894 
-1901 KALPPV
+1901 
-1907 LPTLAQTCTSPS
+1907 
-1919 VMCRGSTLCISQTQ
+1919 
-1933 LCDTLRDCPDGFD
+1933 
-1946 EESCITKCPNRGEF
+1946 
-1960 RCKDRRKCIERR
+1960 
-1972 LVCDGRAH
+1972 
-1980 CQDGSDEVGC
+1980 
-1990 QTIAAPTS
+1990 IAAPTS
-1998 QTAPLKCRM
+1998 QTAALKCRM
-2007 GSRLC
+2007 GS
-2012 KDGRECVLHSH
+2012 
-2023 VCDGEVDCKDGS
+2023 
-2035 DEQNCGGTP
+2035 T
-2044 IPLTTAYLAP
+2044 
-2054 TTTIPVC
+2054 
-2061 TSPSVMCRGSTLCIS
+2061 
-2076 QTQLCDTLRDC
+2076 
-2087 PDGFDEESCITK
+2087 
-2099 CPNRGE
+2099 
-2105 FRCKDRRKCIERRLV
+2105 
-2120 CDGRAQCHDGSDE
+2120 
-2133 IGCPTMA
+2133 
-2140 APTSQTA
+2140 
-2147 PLKCRMGSRL
+2147 
-2157 CKDGRECVL
+2157 
-2166 HSHVCDG
+2166 
-2173 EVDCKDG
+2173 
-2180 SDEQNC
+2180 
-2186 ELLCKA
+2186 
-2192 GQFQCA
+2192 
-2198 HGKKCIDQQQ
+2198 
-2208 VCDGKAQCQDRSDE
+2208 
-2222 MDCFKPT
+2222 
-2229 KSCSHR
+2229 
-2235 CDNNSR
+2235 
-2241 CIPETF
+2241 
-2247 LCDRERDCADG
+2247 
-2258 SDEEGCD
+2258 
-2265 SNKAL
+2265 
-2270 PPVLPTLA
+2270 
-2278 QTCTSPS
+2278 
-2285 VMCRG
+2285 
-2290 STLCISQTQLCDTL
+2290 
-2304 RDCPD
+2304 
-2309 GFDEESC
+2309 
-2316 ITKCPNRG
+2316 
-2324 EFRCKDRRK
+2324 
-2333 CIERRLVCDGRAQ
+2333 
-2346 CHDGSDEIGCPTMAA
+2346 
-2361 PTSQTAP
+2361 
-2368 LKCRMGSRLC
+2368 LC

-2421 KCIDQQQVCDGNAQC
+2421 KCIDQQQMCDGKAQC
-2436 QDRSDEMNCFKPTK
+2436 QDRSDEMDCFKATK

-2461 CIPETFICDGERDC
+2461 CIPETFLCDGERDC
-2475 VDGSDEEDC
+2475 ADGSDEEGCDFDKVLPPVLPTLAQTCTSPSVRCRGSTLCISQTQLCDTLRDCPDGFDEESCITKCPNRGEFRCKDRRKCIKRSLVCDGRAHCHDGSDEIGCPTIAAPTSQTAALKCRMGSTLCKDGRECVLHSHVCDGEVDCKDGSDEQDCELLCKAGQFQCAHGKKCIDQQQMCDGKPQCQDRSDEMDCFKATKSCSHRCDNNSRCIPETFLCDGERDCSDGSDEEDC
-2484 VAKPCG
+2484 VAKLCG
-2490 QQHYRCINGQC
+2490 QQQYHCSNGQC

-2512 DCGDHSDEAGCAKP
+2512 DCGDHSDEVGCAKP

-2559 ERDCKVSPVT
+2559 EMNCKVSPVT

-2578 SRSQC
+2578 SKTQC

-2603 GCGQVKCSNQLY
+2603 GCDQLKCSNQLY

-2638 SDEGQGCSTNNCS
+2638 SDEGHGCSTNNCS

-2704 LNTRSSF
+2704 LNTRGSF

-2717 GYLLEPNGRS
+2717 GYLLEPNGHR

-2737 ASVQYEL
+2737 ASVQNEL
-2744 LVLGLHSSSLSV
+2744 LVLGLHSSSLSL

-2789 SINTKDT
+2789 SINTKET

-2801 GVKSDSIAVDWVGRN
+2801 GVKSNSIAVDWVGRN
-2816 LYWLDGLAGQIL
+2816 LYWLDGLASQIL

-2858 LPHKGLMY
+2858 LPHKGENY
-2866 WSEVGSDP
+2866 SSIP
-2874 QIERSGMD
+2874 QE
-2882 GSERKVV
+2882 
-2889 LTRGL
+2889 
-2894 SWPVS
+2894 
-2899 LSVDTLTDRIYWA
+2899 
-2912 DEKLQCIGSVSLEG
+2912 
-2926 HNVRLLQL
+2926 H
-2934 TEMPS
+2934 
-2939 PFSVM
+2939 
-2944 VFNDMV
+2944 
-2950 YWSDTKRRTIQVS
+2950 
-2963 HKNTGKNRKVLLKR
+2963 GKNRKFYQKTWTA
-2977 PGQPFGIR
+2977 FGIR
-2985 MMHPLQQT
+2985 IMHPIRQT

-3006 ICLLAPGLSSGPR
+3006 ICLLAPGLSTGPR

-3077 LPEHHIWSLPGMH
+3077 LPEHHIWSLPWVH
-3090 QASGLDFAVRERK
+3090 QASWMDLAVQERN

-3126 GSRVLNLQDDT
+3126 DSRVLNLQDDT

-3162 TTTKGQ
+3162 TTTRGQ

-3188 PSGRLCFTALGQVDV
+3188 PSGRLCFTALGQVNV
-3203 RSLPQVYCAF
+3203 RSLPQVACAF

-3230 SLLFSNKGTQLYWA
+3230 SLLFSNKGTLLYWA

-3281 WSSLDKDVTRLWF
+3281 WSSLGKDVTRIWF

-3323 GTNSCSA
+3323 GESSGERCLRTQDFALDFRTLAANAGRNATALIDHYQCSLREDVRRELACRDTTLTLDQLVDSSIRLDNLLATRGCPDRGPSIPSHSTSDPTPMELGGAALRVTGAGAVSCTT
-3330 RNGGCSQLCLA
+3330 
-3341 YPGGRSCRCGRGYQP
+3341 CGRRGNSAGRCWRGSPGSRGSRQGTGGSSQCDQVIFNLVRIREGDEWKTAFSTTSGHYEYLGMPVELESDRISAMRNWPTPTMVKAVQRFLGSANYYRRFIQGFGQVTAP
-3356 IDTKTCSPFPSLQCP
+3356 ITSLLKGGPVRLQWSAGGGQGFWSP
-3371 EGSRACSDGS
+3371 EGSVYLGS
-3381 RCLPLSKFCNH
+3381 R
-3392 QTDCLDHS
+3392 T
-3400 DEIKCGSGV
+3400 GS
-3409 KPQDVSNSKPS
+3409 S
-3420 RGHAGNTV
+3420 
-3428 PPGQDWSGS
+3428 
-3437 TTPGGV
+3437 
-3443 EVQKLDSESCD
+3443 
-3454 VQQCNGHGKC
+3454 
-3464 VTRGGETTCQCVLG
+3464 
-3478 YQGVFCEEGEG
+3478 
-3489 PGVSN
+3489 
-3494 APLTLGILSL
+3494 
-3504 IGGVLIA
+3504 
-3511 AVIIRKRA
+3511 
-3519 RAAARGQSTEKETL
+3519 
-3533 MTDMDEG
+3533 
-3540 TVYAVSFNNDLY
+3540 
-3552 DPDQE
+3552 
-3557 LNSSAD
+3557 
-3563 GTSQHL
+3563 

>member
-1 MELLQFTCLLLLI
+1 MLIFVVLLI
-14 SVRCLTGFGQQCG
+14 SGWGI
-27 GNQWQCDDGACLP
+27 
-40 LSWYCDGNG
+40 Y
-49 DCMDGSDE
+49 
-57 MACPCPRGQ
+57 
-66 VACMTGAPGCVS
+66 
-78 TSAVC
+78 
-83 DGQRQC
+83 
-89 SDGSDEFNC
+89 
-98 PENQGCLQGDWRCR
+98 R
-112 NKICIP
+112 N
-118 KDQYC
+118 
-123 NGANDCVDN
+123 
-132 SDETCGRCGPMAVRC
+132 
-147 PGGAC
+147 
-152 LTEDERCDGKLHC
+152 
-165 SDGSDEPSTCGRTC
+165 
-179 SEENGGCSHSC
+179 
-190 LDQPWGA
+190 
-197 LCSCPKGHRLSA
+197 
-209 HGASCLDVD
+209 
-218 ECSLPYGPCMHFCVN
+218 
-233 TPGSFYCHCRD
+233 
-244 GFQLQGTTYCYAKGN
+244 
-259 YTKFLTAKKGT
+259 
-270 IGFLNLKTLRF
+270 
-281 ESIQSIAY
+281 
-289 DPLALAFDLSR
+289 DLSF
-300 SSFYWADDQG
+300 S
-310 NIYKAKEQK
+310 
-319 SRILYHGQYG
+319 
-329 VRSLVCDW
+329 
-337 LTGQLYWTN
+337 
-346 QKTRSIHVGAADGSG
+346 
-361 FATVLAKNID
+361 
-371 PLELVLLPI
+371 PLLC
-380 ESLLFW
+380 SLLFW
-386 SNKGPGDKMTLERSG
+386 INKGPGDKITLERSG
-401 MDGLK
+401 MDGIK

-416 APRSLTLDVTVRR
+416 APRSLTLDVTARR

-473 WTDQMG
+473 WTDQKG
-479 LWRSPQDRPDQKT
+479 LWRSPQDRPNQKT

-497 TLSVLEAYH
+497 TLPVLEAYH

-518 KSGCLLCMP
+518 KSGCQLCML

-563 LNLLE
+563 LNLFE

-573 LIKTLLLTTDDVME
+573 LIKTKLLTTDDVME

-604 GDVMRRSLNT
+604 GHVMRWSLNT
-614 DQTETVP
+614 GQTETVP
-621 TLRPACVVSVDQKM
+621 TLRPACMVLVDQKM

-642 CDEVYVGVTNM
+642 CDEACVGVTNM

-704 EGHVAGRIVLDLKS
+704 EGHVAGRIVLDLQS

-736 KSQTHLAGR
+736 KSQTHLVGR

-752 IMAAHAPL
+752 IVAAHSPL

-794 ALDVKEDSN
+794 ALDVKEV
-803 KALPPVLPTLAQTCT
+803 PPAQ
-818 SPSVMC
+818 
-824 RGSTL
+824 
-829 CISQTQLCD
+829 
-838 TLRDCPDGFDEESCI
+838 
-853 TKCPNRGEFR
+853 
-863 CKDRRKCIERRLV
+863 
-876 CDGRAHCQDGSD
+876 
-888 EVGCQTIAAPT
+888 
-899 SQTAPLK
+899 
-906 CRMGSRL
+906 
-913 CKDGRECVLHSHVC
+913 
-927 DGEVDCKDGSD
+927 
-938 EQNCGGT
+938 
-945 PIPLTTAY
+945 
-953 LAPTTTIPVC
+953 PVC

-1012 RRKCIERRLV
+1012 RRKCI
-1022 CDGRAQCHDGSD
+1022 
-1034 EIGCPTMAAPTSQTA
+1034 
-1049 PLKCRMGSRLCKDGR
+1049 K
-1064 ECVLHSHV
+1064 
-1072 CDGEVDCKDGSDE
+1072 
-1085 QNCELLCKAGQF
+1085 
-1097 QCAHGKKCIDQQQV
+1097 
-1111 CDGKAQCQDRS
+1111 
-1122 DEMDCFKPTKS
+1122 
-1133 CSHRCDNNSR
+1133 
-1143 CIPET
+1143 
-1148 FLCDRERD
+1148 
-1156 CADGSDEEGCD
+1156 
-1167 SNKALP
+1167 
-1173 PVLPT
+1173 
-1178 LAQTCTSP
+1178 
-1186 SVMCRGSTL
+1186 
-1195 CISQTQLC
+1195 
-1203 DTLRDCP
+1203 
-1210 DGFDEESCITKCP
+1210 
-1223 NRGEFRCKDRR
+1223 
-1234 KCIERSL
+1234 RSL

-1253 DEIGCPTMAAPTSQ
+1253 DEIGCPT
-1267 TAPLKCRMGSRLCK
+1267 
-1281 DGRECVLHSHVCDGE
+1281 
-1296 VDCKDGSD
+1296 
-1304 EQNCGGTPIP
+1304 
-1314 LTTAYLAPTTTIPVC
+1314 
-1329 TSPSVMCRGS
+1329 
-1339 TLCISQ
+1339 
-1345 TQLCDTL
+1345 
-1352 RDCPDGFDE
+1352 
-1361 ESCITKCPNRGEFR
+1361 IT
-1375 CKDRRKCI
+1375 
-1383 ERRLVCDGRA
+1383 
-1393 QCHDGSDEI
+1393 
-1402 GCPTMAAPTSQ
+1402 
-1413 TAPLKCR
+1413 
-1420 MGSRLCKDGRECV
+1420 
-1433 LHSHVCDGEVDCKD
+1433 
-1447 GSDEQNCELLCKA
+1447 
-1460 GQFQCAHGKKC
+1460 
-1471 IDQQQVCDGKAQ
+1471 
-1483 CQDRSDEMDCFK
+1483 
-1495 PTKSCSHRCDNNS
+1495 
-1508 RCIPE
+1508 
-1513 TFLCDRERDCADG
+1513 
-1526 SDEEGCDSNKAL
+1526 
-1538 PPVLPTLAQTCTSPS
+1538 
-1553 VMCRGSTLCI
+1553 
-1563 SQTQLCDTL
+1563 
-1572 RDCPD
+1572 
-1577 GFDEESCITKCP
+1577 
-1589 NRGEFR
+1589 
-1595 CKDRRKCIERSLVCD
+1595 
-1610 GRAHCHD
+1610 
-1617 GSDEIGCPTMAAPTS
+1617 
-1632 QTAPLK
+1632 
-1638 CRMGSRLCK
+1638 
-1647 DGRECVLHS
+1647 
-1656 HVCDGEV
+1656 
-1663 DCKDG
+1663 
-1668 SDEQNCGGTPI
+1668 
-1679 PLTTAYLAP
+1679 
-1688 TTTIPVC
+1688 
-1695 TSPSVMCRGST
+1695 
-1706 LCISQTQLCDTLR
+1706 
-1719 DCPDGFDVES
+1719 
-1729 CITKCPNRGEFRCKD
+1729 
-1744 RRKCIERRLVCDG
+1744 
-1757 RAQCHDGSDEIGC
+1757 
-1770 PTMAAPTSQTAPLK
+1770 
-1784 CRMGSRLCK
+1784 
-1793 DGRECVLH
+1793 
-1801 SHVCDGEVDCKDG
+1801 
-1814 SDEQNCELLCKAGQ
+1814 
-1828 FQCAHGKKCIDQQQV
+1828 
-1843 CDGKA
+1843 
-1848 QCQDR
+1848 
-1853 SDEMDCF
+1853 
-1860 KPTKSCSH
+1860 
-1868 RCDNNSRCIPETF
+1868 
-1881 LCDRE
+1881 
-1886 RDCADGSD
+1886 
-1894 EEGCDSN
+1894 
-1901 KALPPV
+1901 
-1907 LPTLAQTCTSPS
+1907 
-1919 VMCRGSTLCISQTQ
+1919 
-1933 LCDTLRDCPDGFD
+1933 
-1946 EESCITKCPNRGEF
+1946 
-1960 RCKDRRKCIERR
+1960 
-1972 LVCDGRAH
+1972 
-1980 CQDGSDEVGC
+1980 
-1990 QTIAAPTS
+1990 
-1998 QTAPLKCRM
+1998 
-2007 GSRLC
+2007 
-2012 KDGRECVLHSH
+2012 
-2023 VCDGEVDCKDGS
+2023 
-2035 DEQNCGGTP
+2035 
-2044 IPLTTAYLAP
+2044 
-2054 TTTIPVC
+2054 
-2061 TSPSVMCRGSTLCIS
+2061 
-2076 QTQLCDTLRDC
+2076 
-2087 PDGFDEESCITK
+2087 
-2099 CPNRGE
+2099 
-2105 FRCKDRRKCIERRLV
+2105 
-2120 CDGRAQCHDGSDE
+2120 
-2133 IGCPTMA
+2133 
-2140 APTSQTA
+2140 
-2147 PLKCRMGSRL
+2147 
-2157 CKDGRECVL
+2157 
-2166 HSHVCDG
+2166 
-2173 EVDCKDG
+2173 
-2180 SDEQNC
+2180 
-2186 ELLCKA
+2186 
-2192 GQFQCA
+2192 
-2198 HGKKCIDQQQ
+2198 
-2208 VCDGKAQCQDRSDE
+2208 
-2222 MDCFKPT
+2222 
-2229 KSCSHR
+2229 
-2235 CDNNSR
+2235 
-2241 CIPETF
+2241 
-2247 LCDRERDCADG
+2247 
-2258 SDEEGCD
+2258 
-2265 SNKAL
+2265 
-2270 PPVLPTLA
+2270 
-2278 QTCTSPS
+2278 
-2285 VMCRG
+2285 
-2290 STLCISQTQLCDTL
+2290 
-2304 RDCPD
+2304 
-2309 GFDEESC
+2309 
-2316 ITKCPNRG
+2316 
-2324 EFRCKDRRK
+2324 
-2333 CIERRLVCDGRAQ
+2333 
-2346 CHDGSDEIGCPTMAA
+2346 A

-2421 KCIDQQQVCDGNAQC
+2421 KCIDQQQMCDGKAQC
-2436 QDRSDEMNCFKPTK
+2436 QDRSDEMDCFKPTK

-2461 CIPETFICDGERDC
+2461 CIPETFLCDGERDC
-2475 VDGSDEEDC
+2475 ADGSDEEDC
-2484 VAKPCG
+2484 VAKLCG
-2490 QQHYRCINGQC
+2490 QQQYHCSNGQC

-2512 DCGDHSDEAGCAKP
+2512 DCGDHSDEVGCAKP

-2559 ERDCKVSPVT
+2559 EMNCKVSPVT

-2578 SRSQC
+2578 SKTQC

-2603 GCGQVKCSNQLY
+2603 GCDKLKCSNQLY

-2638 SDEGQGCSTNNCS
+2638 SDEGHGCSTNNCS

-2681 NGLSCVDVD
+2681 NGVSCVDVD

-2717 GYLLEPNGRS
+2717 GYLLEPNGHS

-2737 ASVQYEL
+2737 ASVQNEL
-2744 LVLGLHSSSLSV
+2744 LVLGLHSSSLSL

-2796 GTLVK
+2796 GILVK

-2816 LYWLDGLAGQIL
+2816 LYWLDGLASQIL

-2985 MMHPLQQT
+2985 IMHPLRQT

-3006 ICLLAPGLSSGPR
+3006 ICLLAPGLSTGPR

-3063 IYLSTIHNGVGLKR
+3063 IYLSTIHNGVGLKQ
-3077 LPEHHIWSLPGMH
+3077 LPEHHIWSLPWAH
-3090 QASGLDFAVRERK
+3090 QASGLDLAVQERN

-3162 TTTKGQ
+3162 TTTRGQ

-3188 PSGRLCFTALGQVDV
+3188 PSGRLCFTALGQVNV
-3203 RSLPQVYCAF
+3203 RSLPQVECAF

-3230 SLLFSNKGTQLYWA
+3230 SLLFSNKGTRLYWA

-3254 LLDGSGYKQFKAD
+3254 LLDGSGFKQFNAD

-3281 WSSLDKDVTRLWF
+3281 WSSLDKDVTRIWF

-3323 GTNSCSA
+3323 GTNSCSE

-3356 IDTKTCSPFPSLQCP
+3356 VDTNTCSPSPPLQCP

-3381 RCLPLSKFCNH
+3381 GCLPLTKFCNH

-3400 DEIKCGSGV
+3400 DEIKCWSGV
-3409 KPQDVSNSKPS
+3409 KPQDVSHSKPYP
-3420 RGHAGNTV
+3420 GHAGSTV
-3428 PPGQDWSGS
+3428 PPSQDWSGR
-3437 TTPGGV
+3437 TTTGGV

-3454 VQQCNGHGKC
+3454 AQQCNGHGKC
-3464 VTRGGETTCQCVLG
+3464 VARGGETTCQCVLG
-3478 YQGVFCEEGEG
+3478 YHGVFCEEGEG

-3511 AVIIRKRA
+3511 AVIIRKSRA
-3519 RAAARGQSTEKETL
+3519 RAAARGQSTDKETL
-3533 MTDMDEG
+3533 MTNMDEQ

-3557 LNSSAD
+3557 LISSAD

>member
-1 MELLQFTCLLLLI
+1 
-14 SVRCLTGFGQQCG
+14 
-27 GNQWQCDDGACLP
+27 
-40 LSWYCDGNG
+40 
-49 DCMDGSDE
+49 
-57 MACPCPRGQ
+57 
-66 VACMTGAPGCVS
+66 
-78 TSAVC
+78 
-83 DGQRQC
+83 
-89 SDGSDEFNC
+89 
-98 PENQGCLQGDWRCR
+98 
-112 NKICIP
+112 
-118 KDQYC
+118 
-123 NGANDCVDN
+123 
-132 SDETCGRCGPMAVRC
+132 MAVRC
-147 PGGAC
+147 PGGVC
-152 LTEDERCDGKLHC
+152 LTEDERCDGKLQC

-190 LDQPWGA
+190 VDKPWGA

-209 HGASCLDVD
+209 DGASCLDVD
-218 ECSLPYGPCMHFCVN
+218 ECALPYGPCMHFCVN

-244 GFQLQGTTYCYAKGN
+244 GFQLQGTTYCYSKGN
-259 YTKFLTAKKGT
+259 STKFLTATKGT

-281 ESIQSIAY
+281 ESIQSIGY

-310 NIYKAKEQK
+310 NIYKAKEQQR
-319 SRILYHGQYG
+319 RILYHGQYG

-386 SNKGPGDKMTLERSG
+386 INKGPGDKITLERSG

-416 APRSLTLDVTVRR
+416 APRSLTLDVTARR

-455 FFKRRPAQ
+455 FFKRRLAQ
-463 SLAVFERWFY
+463 SLAVFDRWFY
-473 WTDQMG
+473 WTDQKG
-479 LWRSPQDRPDQKT
+479 LWRSPQDQPNQKN

-497 TLSVLEAYH
+497 TLPVLEAYH

-518 KSGCLLCMP
+518 MSGCQLCML

-542 KLLMADGSCEYPRF
+542 KLLVADGSCEYPRF

-563 LNLLE
+563 LNLFE

-573 LIKTLLLTTDDVME
+573 LIKTKLLTTDDVME

-604 GDVMRRSLNT
+604 GHVMRWNLNT
-614 DQTETVP
+614 GQTETVP
-621 TLRPACVVSVDQKM
+621 TLRPACVVAVDQKM

-642 CDEVYVGVTNM
+642 CDEVCVGVTNM

-704 EGHVAGRIVLDLKS
+704 EGHVAGRIVLDLQS

-730 KIMSLL
+730 NIMSLL

-752 IMAAHAPL
+752 IMAAHSPL

-794 ALDVKEDSN
+794 ALDVKEV
-803 KALPPVLPTLAQTCT
+803 PPAQPVCT

-838 TLRDCPDGFDEESCI
+838 TLKDCPDGFDEESCI
-853 TKCPNRGEFR
+853 AKCPNRGEFR
-863 CKDRRKCIERRLV
+863 CKDRRKCIERSLV
-876 CDGRAHCQDGSD
+876 CDGRAHCHDGSD
-888 EVGCQTIAAPT
+888 EIGCPTIAAPT

-938 EQNCGGT
+938 EQDCGDIL
-945 PIPLTTAY
+945 PAQ
-953 LAPTTTIPVC
+953 PVC
-963 TSPSVMCR
+963 TSPSVR
-971 GSTLCISQTQ
+971 
-981 LCDTLRD
+981 
-988 CPDGFDE
+988 
-995 ESCITKCP
+995 
-1003 NRGEFRCKD
+1003 
-1012 RRKCIERRLV
+1012 
-1022 CDGRAQCHDGSD
+1022 
-1034 EIGCPTMAAPTSQTA
+1034 
-1049 PLKCRMGSRLCKDGR
+1049 
-1064 ECVLHSHV
+1064 
-1072 CDGEVDCKDGSDE
+1072 
-1085 QNCELLCKAGQF
+1085 
-1097 QCAHGKKCIDQQQV
+1097 
-1111 CDGKAQCQDRS
+1111 
-1122 DEMDCFKPTKS
+1122 
-1133 CSHRCDNNSR
+1133 
-1143 CIPET
+1143 
-1148 FLCDRERD
+1148 
-1156 CADGSDEEGCD
+1156 
-1167 SNKALP
+1167 
-1173 PVLPT
+1173 
-1178 LAQTCTSP
+1178 
-1186 SVMCRGSTL
+1186 CRGSTL

-1253 DEIGCPTMAAPTSQ
+1253 DEIGCPTIAAPTSQ

-1304 EQNCGGTPIP
+1304 EQDCGDILP
-1314 LTTAYLAPTTTIPVC
+1314 AQPVC
-1329 TSPSVMCRGS
+1329 TSPSVR
-1339 TLCISQ
+1339 
-1345 TQLCDTL
+1345 
-1352 RDCPDGFDE
+1352 
-1361 ESCITKCPNRGEFR
+1361 
-1375 CKDRRKCI
+1375 
-1383 ERRLVCDGRA
+1383 
-1393 QCHDGSDEI
+1393 
-1402 GCPTMAAPTSQ
+1402 
-1413 TAPLKCR
+1413 
-1420 MGSRLCKDGRECV
+1420 
-1433 LHSHVCDGEVDCKD
+1433 
-1447 GSDEQNCELLCKA
+1447 
-1460 GQFQCAHGKKC
+1460 
-1471 IDQQQVCDGKAQ
+1471 
-1483 CQDRSDEMDCFK
+1483 
-1495 PTKSCSHRCDNNS
+1495 
-1508 RCIPE
+1508 
-1513 TFLCDRERDCADG
+1513 
-1526 SDEEGCDSNKAL
+1526 
-1538 PPVLPTLAQTCTSPS
+1538 
-1553 VMCRGSTLCI
+1553 CRGSTLCI

-1617 GSDEIGCPTMAAPTS
+1617 GSDEIGCPT
-1632 QTAPLK
+1632 
-1638 CRMGSRLCK
+1638 
-1647 DGRECVLHS
+1647 
-1656 HVCDGEV
+1656 
-1663 DCKDG
+1663 
-1668 SDEQNCGGTPI
+1668 I
-1679 PLTTAYLAP
+1679 
-1688 TTTIPVC
+1688 
-1695 TSPSVMCRGST
+1695 
-1706 LCISQTQLCDTLR
+1706 
-1719 DCPDGFDVES
+1719 
-1729 CITKCPNRGEFRCKD
+1729 
-1744 RRKCIERRLVCDG
+1744 
-1757 RAQCHDGSDEIGC
+1757 
-1770 PTMAAPTSQTAPLK
+1770 
-1784 CRMGSRLCK
+1784 
-1793 DGRECVLH
+1793 
-1801 SHVCDGEVDCKDG
+1801 
-1814 SDEQNCELLCKAGQ
+1814 
-1828 FQCAHGKKCIDQQQV
+1828 
-1843 CDGKA
+1843 
-1848 QCQDR
+1848 
-1853 SDEMDCF
+1853 
-1860 KPTKSCSH
+1860 
-1868 RCDNNSRCIPETF
+1868 
-1881 LCDRE
+1881 
-1886 RDCADGSD
+1886 
-1894 EEGCDSN
+1894 
-1901 KALPPV
+1901 
-1907 LPTLAQTCTSPS
+1907 
-1919 VMCRGSTLCISQTQ
+1919 
-1933 LCDTLRDCPDGFD
+1933 
-1946 EESCITKCPNRGEF
+1946 
-1960 RCKDRRKCIERR
+1960 
-1972 LVCDGRAH
+1972 
-1980 CQDGSDEVGC
+1980 
-1990 QTIAAPTS
+1990 
-1998 QTAPLKCRM
+1998 
-2007 GSRLC
+2007 
-2012 KDGRECVLHSH
+2012 
-2023 VCDGEVDCKDGS
+2023 
-2035 DEQNCGGTP
+2035 
-2044 IPLTTAYLAP
+2044 
-2054 TTTIPVC
+2054 
-2061 TSPSVMCRGSTLCIS
+2061 
-2076 QTQLCDTLRDC
+2076 
-2087 PDGFDEESCITK
+2087 
-2099 CPNRGE
+2099 
-2105 FRCKDRRKCIERRLV
+2105 
-2120 CDGRAQCHDGSDE
+2120 
-2133 IGCPTMA
+2133 
-2140 APTSQTA
+2140 
-2147 PLKCRMGSRL
+2147 
-2157 CKDGRECVL
+2157 
-2166 HSHVCDG
+2166 
-2173 EVDCKDG
+2173 
-2180 SDEQNC
+2180 
-2186 ELLCKA
+2186 
-2192 GQFQCA
+2192 
-2198 HGKKCIDQQQ
+2198 
-2208 VCDGKAQCQDRSDE
+2208 
-2222 MDCFKPT
+2222 
-2229 KSCSHR
+2229 
-2235 CDNNSR
+2235 
-2241 CIPETF
+2241 
-2247 LCDRERDCADG
+2247 
-2258 SDEEGCD
+2258 
-2265 SNKAL
+2265 
-2270 PPVLPTLA
+2270 
-2278 QTCTSPS
+2278 
-2285 VMCRG
+2285 
-2290 STLCISQTQLCDTL
+2290 
-2304 RDCPD
+2304 
-2309 GFDEESC
+2309 
-2316 ITKCPNRG
+2316 
-2324 EFRCKDRRK
+2324 
-2333 CIERRLVCDGRAQ
+2333 
-2346 CHDGSDEIGCPTMAA
+2346 AA

-2421 KCIDQQQVCDGNAQC
+2421 KCIDQQQVCDGKAQC
-2436 QDRSDEMNCFKPTK
+2436 QDRSDEMDCFKPTK
-2450 SCSHRCDNNSR
+2450 SCSHRCDNNGR

-2484 VAKPCG
+2484 VAIICG
-2490 QQHYRCINGQC
+2490 QQQYQCSNGQC

-2512 DCGDHSDEAGCAKP
+2512 DCGDHSDEVGCAKP
-2526 PHCPPER
+2526 PHCPPDL

-2553 CQDGSD
+2553 CLDGSD
-2559 ERDCKVSPVT
+2559 EMNCKVSPVT

-2578 SRSQC
+2578 SNTQC

-2603 GCGQVKCSNQLY
+2603 GCDQLKCSNQLY

-2638 SDEGQGCSTNNCS
+2638 SDEGHGCSTSNCS

-2690 ECNEVLPPVCSHTC
+2690 ECKEVLPPVCSHTC
-2704 LNTRSSF
+2704 LNTHSSF

-2717 GYLLEPNGRS
+2717 GYLLEPNGHS

-2737 ASVQYEL
+2737 ASVQNEL
-2744 LVLGLHSSSLSV
+2744 LVLGLHSSSLSL

-2801 GVKSDSIAVDWVGRN
+2801 GVKSESIAVDWVGRN
-2816 LYWLDGLAGQIL
+2816 LYWLDGLASQIL
-2828 AVRLGTSTVKSQ
+2828 AVRLGTSTVKSH

-2866 WSEVGSDP
+2866 WSEVGSNP

-2894 SWPVS
+2894 GWPVS

-2985 MMHPLQQT
+2985 IMHPIRQT

-3006 ICLLAPGLSSGPR
+3006 ICLLAPGLSTGPR
-3019 AGSTGP
+3019 TGSTGP

-3063 IYLSTIHNGVGLKR
+3063 IYLSTIHDGVGLKR
-3077 LPEHHIWSLPGMH
+3077 LPEHHIWSLPWAH
-3090 QASGLDFAVRERK
+3090 QASWLDLAVQERN

-3126 GSRVLNLQDDT
+3126 DSRVLNLQDDT

-3162 TTTKGQ
+3162 TTTRGQ

-3188 PSGRLCFTALGQVDV
+3188 PTGRLCFTVLGRVNV
-3203 RSLPQVYCAF
+3203 RSLPQVDCAF

-3230 SLLFSNKGTQLYWA
+3230 SLLFSNKGTRLYWA

-3281 WSSLDKDVTRLWF
+3281 WSSLDKDVTRIWF

-3323 GTNSCSA
+3323 GTNSCSE

-3356 IDTKTCSPFPSLQCP
+3356 VDTNTCSPVPPLQCP

-3381 RCLPLSKFCNH
+3381 RCLPLTKFCNH

-3400 DEIKCGSGV
+3400 DEIKCWSGV
-3409 KPQDVSNSKPS
+3409 KPQDVSHSKPS
-3420 RGHAGNTV
+3420 PGHAGNTV
-3428 PPGQDWSGS
+3428 PPSQDWSGR

-3443 EVQKLDSESCD
+3443 DVQKLDSESCD
-3454 VQQCNGHGKC
+3454 AQQCNGHGKC

-3478 YQGVFCEEGEG
+3478 YHGVFCEEGEG

-3511 AVIIRKRA
+3511 AVIIRKSRA
-3519 RAAARGQSTEKETL
+3519 RAAARGQSTDKETL
-3533 MTDMDEG
+3533 MTNMDEQ
-3540 TVYAVSFNNDLY
+3540 TVYAESFNNDLY

-3557 LNSSAD
+3557 LISSAD

>member
-14 SVRCLTGFGQQCG
+14 SLKCLTGFGQQCG

-40 LSWYCDGNG
+40 LSWHCDGNG

-66 VACMTGAPGCVS
+66 VACMAGAPGCVN

-83 DGQRQC
+83 DGLRQC

-118 KDQYC
+118 KDLYC

-132 SDETCGRCGPMAVRC
+132 SDEACGRCGPMAVRC

-152 LTEDERCDGKLHC
+152 LTEDERCDGKLQC

-190 LDQPWGA
+190 VDQPWGA
-197 LCSCPKGHRLSA
+197 LCSCPKGYRLSA
-209 HGASCLDVD
+209 NGASCLDVD
-218 ECSLPYGPCMHFCVN
+218 ECALPYGPCMHFCVN

-281 ESIQSIAY
+281 ESIQSIGY

-310 NIYKAKEQK
+310 NIYKAKEQQR
-319 SRILYHGQYG
+319 RILYHGQYG

-386 SNKGPGDKMTLERSG
+386 INKGPGDKITLERSG
-401 MDGLK
+401 MDGIK

-416 APRSLTLDVTVRR
+416 APRSLTLDVTARR

-440 ETVRVDGSGRYSFLE
+440 ETVRVDGNGRYSFLE

-479 LWRSPQDRPDQKT
+479 LWRSPQDRPNQKT

-497 TLSVLEAYH
+497 TLPVLEAYH

-518 KSGCLLCMP
+518 KSGCQLCML

-563 LNLLE
+563 LNLFE

-573 LIKTLLLTTDDVME
+573 LIKTKLLTTDDVME

-604 GDVMRRSLNT
+604 GHVMRWNLNT
-614 DQTETVP
+614 SQTETVP
-621 TLRPACVVSVDQKM
+621 TLRPACVVAVDQKM

-642 CDEVYVGVTNM
+642 CDEACVGVTNM

-704 EGHVAGRIVLDLKS
+704 EGHVAGRIVLDLQS

-736 KSQTHLAGR
+736 KSQTHLVGR
-745 EWNVPGS
+745 EWNIPGS
-752 IMAAHAPL
+752 IVAAHSPL

-776 RRRVHDV
+776 KRRVHDV

-794 ALDVKEDSN
+794 ALDVKEV
-803 KALPPVLPTLAQTCT
+803 PPAQPVCT

-838 TLRDCPDGFDEESCI
+838 TFRDCPDGFDEESCI

-863 CKDRRKCIERRLV
+863 CKDRRKCIKRSLV
-876 CDGRAHCQDGSD
+876 CDGRAHCHDGSD
-888 EVGCQTIAAPT
+888 EIGCPTIAAPT
-899 SQTAPLK
+899 SQTAALK

-938 EQNCGGT
+938 EQDCGES
-945 PIPLTTAY
+945 PVPLTTAY
-953 LAPTTTIPVC
+953 LAPTTTVPDILPAQPVC

-1012 RRKCIERRLV
+1012 RRKCIKRSLV
-1022 CDGRAQCHDGSD
+1022 CDGRAHCHDGSD
-1034 EIGCPTMAAPTSQTA
+1034 EIGCPTIAAPTSQTA
-1049 PLKCRMGSRLCKDGR
+1049 ALKCRMGSRLCKDGR

-1085 QNCELLCKAGQF
+1085 Q
-1097 QCAHGKKCIDQQQV
+1097 
-1111 CDGKAQCQDRS
+1111 
-1122 DEMDCFKPTKS
+1122 DCGES
-1133 CSHRCDNNSR
+1133 
-1143 CIPET
+1143 
-1148 FLCDRERD
+1148 
-1156 CADGSDEEGCD
+1156 
-1167 SNKALP
+1167 
-1173 PVLPT
+1173 PV
-1178 LAQTCTSP
+1178 
-1186 SVMCRGSTL
+1186 
-1195 CISQTQLC
+1195 
-1203 DTLRDCP
+1203 
-1210 DGFDEESCITKCP
+1210 
-1223 NRGEFRCKDRR
+1223 
-1234 KCIERSL
+1234 
-1241 VCDGRAHCHDGS
+1241 
-1253 DEIGCPTMAAPTSQ
+1253 
-1267 TAPLKCRMGSRLCK
+1267 
-1281 DGRECVLHSHVCDGE
+1281 
-1296 VDCKDGSD
+1296 
-1304 EQNCGGTPIP
+1304 P
-1314 LTTAYLAPTTTIPVC
+1314 LTTAYLAPTTTVPDILPAQPVC

-1383 ERRLVCDGRA
+1383 
-1393 QCHDGSDEI
+1393 
-1402 GCPTMAAPTSQ
+1402 
-1413 TAPLKCR
+1413 K
-1420 MGSRLCKDGRECV
+1420 
-1433 LHSHVCDGEVDCKD
+1433 
-1447 GSDEQNCELLCKA
+1447 
-1460 GQFQCAHGKKC
+1460 
-1471 IDQQQVCDGKAQ
+1471 
-1483 CQDRSDEMDCFK
+1483 
-1495 PTKSCSHRCDNNS
+1495 
-1508 RCIPE
+1508 
-1513 TFLCDRERDCADG
+1513 
-1526 SDEEGCDSNKAL
+1526 
-1538 PPVLPTLAQTCTSPS
+1538 
-1553 VMCRGSTLCI
+1553 
-1563 SQTQLCDTL
+1563 
-1572 RDCPD
+1572 
-1577 GFDEESCITKCP
+1577 
-1589 NRGEFR
+1589 
-1595 CKDRRKCIERSLVCD
+1595 RSLVCD

-1617 GSDEIGCPTMAAPTS
+1617 GSDEIGCPT
-1632 QTAPLK
+1632 
-1638 CRMGSRLCK
+1638 
-1647 DGRECVLHS
+1647 
-1656 HVCDGEV
+1656 
-1663 DCKDG
+1663 
-1668 SDEQNCGGTPI
+1668 
-1679 PLTTAYLAP
+1679 
-1688 TTTIPVC
+1688 
-1695 TSPSVMCRGST
+1695 
-1706 LCISQTQLCDTLR
+1706 
-1719 DCPDGFDVES
+1719 
-1729 CITKCPNRGEFRCKD
+1729 
-1744 RRKCIERRLVCDG
+1744 
-1757 RAQCHDGSDEIGC
+1757 
-1770 PTMAAPTSQTAPLK
+1770 
-1784 CRMGSRLCK
+1784 
-1793 DGRECVLH
+1793 
-1801 SHVCDGEVDCKDG
+1801 
-1814 SDEQNCELLCKAGQ
+1814 
-1828 FQCAHGKKCIDQQQV
+1828 
-1843 CDGKA
+1843 
-1848 QCQDR
+1848 
-1853 SDEMDCF
+1853 
-1860 KPTKSCSH
+1860 
-1868 RCDNNSRCIPETF
+1868 
-1881 LCDRE
+1881 
-1886 RDCADGSD
+1886 
-1894 EEGCDSN
+1894 
-1901 KALPPV
+1901 
-1907 LPTLAQTCTSPS
+1907 
-1919 VMCRGSTLCISQTQ
+1919 
-1933 LCDTLRDCPDGFD
+1933 
-1946 EESCITKCPNRGEF
+1946 
-1960 RCKDRRKCIERR
+1960 
-1972 LVCDGRAH
+1972 
-1980 CQDGSDEVGC
+1980 
-1990 QTIAAPTS
+1990 IAAPTS
-1998 QTAPLKCRM
+1998 QTA
-2007 GSRLC
+2007 
-2012 KDGRECVLHSH
+2012 
-2023 VCDGEVDCKDGS
+2023 
-2035 DEQNCGGTP
+2035 
-2044 IPLTTAYLAP
+2044 A
-2054 TTTIPVC
+2054 
-2061 TSPSVMCRGSTLCIS
+2061 
-2076 QTQLCDTLRDC
+2076 
-2087 PDGFDEESCITK
+2087 
-2099 CPNRGE
+2099 
-2105 FRCKDRRKCIERRLV
+2105 
-2120 CDGRAQCHDGSDE
+2120 
-2133 IGCPTMA
+2133 
-2140 APTSQTA
+2140 
-2147 PLKCRMGSRL
+2147 
-2157 CKDGRECVL
+2157 
-2166 HSHVCDG
+2166 
-2173 EVDCKDG
+2173 
-2180 SDEQNC
+2180 
-2186 ELLCKA
+2186 
-2192 GQFQCA
+2192 
-2198 HGKKCIDQQQ
+2198 
-2208 VCDGKAQCQDRSDE
+2208 
-2222 MDCFKPT
+2222 
-2229 KSCSHR
+2229 
-2235 CDNNSR
+2235 
-2241 CIPETF
+2241 
-2247 LCDRERDCADG
+2247 
-2258 SDEEGCD
+2258 
-2265 SNKAL
+2265 
-2270 PPVLPTLA
+2270 
-2278 QTCTSPS
+2278 
-2285 VMCRG
+2285 
-2290 STLCISQTQLCDTL
+2290 
-2304 RDCPD
+2304 
-2309 GFDEESC
+2309 
-2316 ITKCPNRG
+2316 
-2324 EFRCKDRRK
+2324 
-2333 CIERRLVCDGRAQ
+2333 
-2346 CHDGSDEIGCPTMAA
+2346 
-2361 PTSQTAP
+2361 

-2421 KCIDQQQVCDGNAQC
+2421 KCIDQQQMCDGKAQC
-2436 QDRSDEMNCFKPTK
+2436 QDRSDEMDCFKPTK

-2461 CIPETFICDGERDC
+2461 CIPETFLCDGERDC
-2475 VDGSDEEDC
+2475 SDGSDEEDC
-2484 VAKPCG
+2484 VAKLCG
-2490 QQHYRCINGQC
+2490 QQQYHCSNGQC

-2512 DCGDHSDEAGCAKP
+2512 DCGDHSDEVGCAKP

-2559 ERDCKVSPVT
+2559 EMNCKVSPVT

-2578 SRSQC
+2578 SKTQC

-2603 GCGQVKCSNQLY
+2603 GCDQLKCSNQLY

-2638 SDEGQGCSTNNCS
+2638 SDEGHGCSTNNCS

-2690 ECNEVLPPVCSHTC
+2690 ECNEVLPPVCSHIC

-2717 GYLLEPNGRS
+2717 GYLLEPNGHS

-2737 ASVQYEL
+2737 ASVQNEL
-2744 LVLGLHSSSLSV
+2744 LVLGLHSSSLSL

-2789 SINTKDT
+2789 SINTKET

-2816 LYWLDGLAGQIL
+2816 LYWLDGLASQIL

-2894 SWPVS
+2894 SRPVS

-2985 MMHPLQQT
+2985 IMHPLRQS

-3006 ICLLAPGLSSGPR
+3006 ICLLAPGLSTGPR
-3019 AGSTGP
+3019 TGSTGP

-3077 LPEHHIWSLPGMH
+3077 LPEHHIWSLPWAH
-3090 QASGLDFAVRERK
+3090 QASGLDLAVQERN

-3126 GSRVLNLQDDT
+3126 DIRVLNLQDDT
-3137 VMALAVDWVTLN
+3137 VMAMAVDWVTLN

-3162 TTTKGQ
+3162 TTTRGQ

-3188 PSGRLCFTALGQVDV
+3188 PSGRLCFTALGQVNV
-3203 RSLPQVYCAF
+3203 RSLPQVACAF

-3230 SLLFSNKGTQLYWA
+3230 SLLFSSKGTRLYWA

-3281 WSSLDKDVTRLWF
+3281 WSSLDKDVTRIWF

-3323 GTNSCSA
+3323 GTNSCSE

-3356 IDTKTCSPFPSLQCP
+3356 VDTKTCSPFPPLQCP

-3381 RCLPLSKFCNH
+3381 RCLPLTKFCNH

-3400 DEIKCGSGV
+3400 DEIKCWSGV
-3409 KPQDVSNSKPS
+3409 KPQDVSHSKPS
-3420 RGHAGNTV
+3420 PGHAGNTV
-3428 PPGQDWSGS
+3428 PPSQDWSGR

-3443 EVQKLDSESCD
+3443 DVQKLDSESCD
-3454 VQQCNGHGKC
+3454 AQQCNGHGKC
-3464 VTRGGETTCQCVLG
+3464 VARGGETTCQCVLG
-3478 YQGVFCEEGEG
+3478 YHGVFCEEGEG

-3511 AVIIRKRA
+3511 AVIIRKSRA
-3519 RAAARGQSTEKETL
+3519 RAAARGQSTDKETL
-3533 MTDMDEG
+3533 MTNMDEQ

-3557 LNSSAD
+3557 LISSAD

>member
-14 SVRCLTGFGQQCG
+14 SLKCLTGFGQQCG

-40 LSWYCDGNG
+40 LSWHCDGNG

-66 VACMTGAPGCVS
+66 VACMAGSPGCVR

-132 SDETCGRCGPMAVRC
+132 SDEACGRCGPMAVRC

-190 LDQPWGA
+190 VDQPWGA

-209 HGASCLDVD
+209 NGASCLDVD
-218 ECSLPYGPCMHFCVN
+218 ECALPYGPCMHFCVN

-281 ESIQSIAY
+281 ESIQSIGY

-300 SSFYWADDQG
+300 SSFYWADNQG
-310 NIYKAKEQK
+310 NIYKAKEQQR
-319 SRILYHGQYG
+319 RILYHGQYG

-386 SNKGPGDKMTLERSG
+386 INKGPGDKITLERSG
-401 MDGLK
+401 MDGIK

-416 APRSLTLDVTVRR
+416 APRSLTLDVTARR

-479 LWRSPQDRPDQKT
+479 LWRSPQDRPNKKT

-497 TLSVLEAYH
+497 TLLVLEAYH

-518 KSGCLLCMP
+518 KSGCQLCML

-563 LNLLE
+563 LNLFE

-573 LIKTLLLTTDDVME
+573 LIKTKLLTTDDVME

-604 GDVMRRSLNT
+604 GHVMRWNLNT
-614 DQTETVP
+614 SQTETVP

-642 CDEVYVGVTNM
+642 CDEACVGVTNM

-704 EGHVAGRIVLDLKS
+704 EGHVAGRIVLDLQS

-736 KSQTHLAGR
+736 KSQTHLVGR
-745 EWNVPGS
+745 EWNIPGS
-752 IMAAHAPL
+752 IVAAHSPL

-776 RRRVHDV
+776 KRRVHDV

-794 ALDVKEDSN
+794 ALDVKEV
-803 KALPPVLPTLAQTCT
+803 PPAQ
-818 SPSVMC
+818 
-824 RGSTL
+824 
-829 CISQTQLCD
+829 
-838 TLRDCPDGFDEESCI
+838 
-853 TKCPNRGEFR
+853 
-863 CKDRRKCIERRLV
+863 
-876 CDGRAHCQDGSD
+876 
-888 EVGCQTIAAPT
+888 
-899 SQTAPLK
+899 
-906 CRMGSRL
+906 
-913 CKDGRECVLHSHVC
+913 
-927 DGEVDCKDGSD
+927 
-938 EQNCGGT
+938 
-945 PIPLTTAY
+945 
-953 LAPTTTIPVC
+953 PVC
-963 TSPSVMCR
+963 TSPSVR
-971 GSTLCISQTQ
+971 
-981 LCDTLRD
+981 
-988 CPDGFDE
+988 
-995 ESCITKCP
+995 
-1003 NRGEFRCKD
+1003 
-1012 RRKCIERRLV
+1012 
-1022 CDGRAQCHDGSD
+1022 
-1034 EIGCPTMAAPTSQTA
+1034 
-1049 PLKCRMGSRLCKDGR
+1049 
-1064 ECVLHSHV
+1064 
-1072 CDGEVDCKDGSDE
+1072 
-1085 QNCELLCKAGQF
+1085 
-1097 QCAHGKKCIDQQQV
+1097 
-1111 CDGKAQCQDRS
+1111 
-1122 DEMDCFKPTKS
+1122 
-1133 CSHRCDNNSR
+1133 
-1143 CIPET
+1143 
-1148 FLCDRERD
+1148 
-1156 CADGSDEEGCD
+1156 
-1167 SNKALP
+1167 
-1173 PVLPT
+1173 
-1178 LAQTCTSP
+1178 
-1186 SVMCRGSTL
+1186 CRGSTL

-1253 DEIGCPTMAAPTSQ
+1253 DEIGCPTIAAPTSQ

-1304 EQNCGGTPIP
+1304 EQDCGESPVP
-1314 LTTAYLAPTTTIPVC
+1314 LTTAYLAPTTTVPDILPAQPVC
-1329 TSPSVMCRGS
+1329 TSPSVR
-1339 TLCISQ
+1339 
-1345 TQLCDTL
+1345 
-1352 RDCPDGFDE
+1352 
-1361 ESCITKCPNRGEFR
+1361 
-1375 CKDRRKCI
+1375 
-1383 ERRLVCDGRA
+1383 
-1393 QCHDGSDEI
+1393 
-1402 GCPTMAAPTSQ
+1402 
-1413 TAPLKCR
+1413 
-1420 MGSRLCKDGRECV
+1420 
-1433 LHSHVCDGEVDCKD
+1433 
-1447 GSDEQNCELLCKA
+1447 
-1460 GQFQCAHGKKC
+1460 
-1471 IDQQQVCDGKAQ
+1471 
-1483 CQDRSDEMDCFK
+1483 
-1495 PTKSCSHRCDNNS
+1495 
-1508 RCIPE
+1508 
-1513 TFLCDRERDCADG
+1513 
-1526 SDEEGCDSNKAL
+1526 
-1538 PPVLPTLAQTCTSPS
+1538 
-1553 VMCRGSTLCI
+1553 CRGSTLCI

-1617 GSDEIGCPTMAAPTS
+1617 GSDEIGCPTIAAPTS

-1668 SDEQNCGGTPI
+1668 SDEQDCGESPV

-1688 TTTIPVC
+1688 TTTVPDILPAQPVC
-1695 TSPSVMCRGST
+1695 TSPSVR
-1706 LCISQTQLCDTLR
+1706 
-1719 DCPDGFDVES
+1719 
-1729 CITKCPNRGEFRCKD
+1729 
-1744 RRKCIERRLVCDG
+1744 
-1757 RAQCHDGSDEIGC
+1757 
-1770 PTMAAPTSQTAPLK
+1770 
-1784 CRMGSRLCK
+1784 
-1793 DGRECVLH
+1793 
-1801 SHVCDGEVDCKDG
+1801 
-1814 SDEQNCELLCKAGQ
+1814 
-1828 FQCAHGKKCIDQQQV
+1828 
-1843 CDGKA
+1843 
-1848 QCQDR
+1848 
-1853 SDEMDCF
+1853 
-1860 KPTKSCSH
+1860 
-1868 RCDNNSRCIPETF
+1868 
-1881 LCDRE
+1881 
-1886 RDCADGSD
+1886 
-1894 EEGCDSN
+1894 
-1901 KALPPV
+1901 
-1907 LPTLAQTCTSPS
+1907 
-1919 VMCRGSTLCISQTQ
+1919 CRGSTLCISQTQ

-1960 RCKDRRKCIERR
+1960 RCKDRRKCIERS

-1980 CQDGSDEVGC
+1980 CHDGSDEIGC
-1990 QTIAAPTS
+1990 PTIAAPTS

-2035 DEQNCGGTP
+2035 DEQDCGESP
-2044 IPLTTAYLAP
+2044 VPLTTAYLAP
-2054 TTTIPVC
+2054 TTTVPDILPAQPVC
-2061 TSPSVMCRGSTLCIS
+2061 TSPSVRCRGSTLCIS

-2105 FRCKDRRKCIERRLV
+2105 FRCKDRRKCIERSLV
-2120 CDGRAQCHDGSDE
+2120 CDGRAHCHDGSDE
-2133 IGCPTMA
+2133 IGCPTIA

-2173 EVDCKDG
+2173 QVDCKDG
-2180 SDEQNC
+2180 SDEQDC

-2208 VCDGKAQCQDRSDE
+2208 MCDGKAQCQDRSDE

-2247 LCDRERDCADG
+2247 LCDGERDCVDG
-2258 SDEEGCD
+2258 SDEQGCD

-2285 VMCRG
+2285 VRCRG

-2333 CIERRLVCDGRAQ
+2333 CIERSLVCDGRAH
-2346 CHDGSDEIGCPTMAA
+2346 CHDGSDEIGCPTITA

-2421 KCIDQQQVCDGNAQC
+2421 KCIDQQQMCDGKAQC
-2436 QDRSDEMNCFKPTK
+2436 QDRSDEMDCFKPTK

-2461 CIPETFICDGERDC
+2461 CIPETFLCDGERDC

-2484 VAKPCG
+2484 VAKLCG
-2490 QQHYRCINGQC
+2490 QQQYHCSNGQC

-2512 DCGDHSDEAGCAKP
+2512 DCGDHSDEVGCAKP

-2553 CQDGSD
+2553 CLDGSD
-2559 ERDCKVSPVT
+2559 EMNCKVSPVT

-2578 SRSQC
+2578 SKTQC

-2590 DGQKDCEDYSDEA
+2590 DGQKDCEDDSDEA
-2603 GCGQVKCSNQLY
+2603 GCDQLKCSNQLY

-2638 SDEGQGCSTNNCS
+2638 SDEGHGCSTNNCS

-2717 GYLLEPNGRS
+2717 GYLLEPNGHS

-2737 ASVQYEL
+2737 ASVQNEL
-2744 LVLGLHSSSLSV
+2744 LVLGLHSSSLSL

-2816 LYWLDGLAGQIL
+2816 LYWLDGLASQIL

-2985 MMHPLQQT
+2985 IMHPLRQS

-3006 ICLLAPGLSSGPR
+3006 ICLLAPGLSTGPR
-3019 AGSTGP
+3019 TGSTGP

-3051 FLLLLSPTAVTQ
+3051 FLLLLSPTEVTQ

-3077 LPEHHIWSLPGMH
+3077 LPEHHIWSLPWAH
-3090 QASGLDFAVRERK
+3090 QASGLDLAVQERN

-3126 GSRVLNLQDDT
+3126 DSRVLNLQDDT

-3162 TTTKGQ
+3162 TTTRGQ

-3188 PSGRLCFTALGQVDV
+3188 PSGRLCFTALGQVNV
-3203 RSLPQVYCAF
+3203 RSLPQVACAF

-3230 SLLFSNKGTQLYWA
+3230 SLLFSNKGTRLYWA

-3281 WSSLDKDVTRLWF
+3281 WSSLDKDVTRIWF

-3323 GTNSCSA
+3323 GTNSCSK

-3356 IDTKTCSPFPSLQCP
+3356 VDTNTCSPVPPLQCP

-3381 RCLPLSKFCNH
+3381 KCLPLTKFCNH

-3400 DEIKCGSGV
+3400 DEIKCWSGV
-3409 KPQDVSNSKPS
+3409 KPQDVSHSKPS
-3420 RGHAGNTV
+3420 PGHAGNTV
-3428 PPGQDWSGS
+3428 PPSQDWSGR

-3443 EVQKLDSESCD
+3443 DVQKLDSESCD
-3454 VQQCNGHGKC
+3454 AQQCNGHGKC
-3464 VTRGGETTCQCVLG
+3464 VTKGGETTCQCVLG
-3478 YQGVFCEEGEG
+3478 YHGVFCEEGEG

-3511 AVIIRKRA
+3511 AVIIRKSRA
-3519 RAAARGQSTEKETL
+3519 RAAARGQSTDKETL
-3533 MTDMDEG
+3533 MTNMDEQ

-3557 LNSSAD
+3557 LISSAD

>member
-1 MELLQFTCLLLLI
+1 
-14 SVRCLTGFGQQCG
+14 
-27 GNQWQCDDGACLP
+27 
-40 LSWYCDGNG
+40 
-49 DCMDGSDE
+49 
-57 MACPCPRGQ
+57 
-66 VACMTGAPGCVS
+66 
-78 TSAVC
+78 
-83 DGQRQC
+83 
-89 SDGSDEFNC
+89 
-98 PENQGCLQGDWRCR
+98 
-112 NKICIP
+112 
-118 KDQYC
+118 
-123 NGANDCVDN
+123 
-132 SDETCGRCGPMAVRC
+132 MAVRC
-147 PGGAC
+147 PGGVC
-152 LTEDERCDGKLHC
+152 LTEDERCDGKLQC

-190 LDQPWGA
+190 VDKPWGA

-209 HGASCLDVD
+209 DGASCLDVD
-218 ECSLPYGPCMHFCVN
+218 ECALPYGPCMHFCVN

-244 GFQLQGTTYCYAKGN
+244 GFQLQGTTYCYSKGN
-259 YTKFLTAKKGT
+259 STKFLTATKGT

-281 ESIQSIAY
+281 ESIQSIGY

-310 NIYKAKEQK
+310 NIYKAKEQQR
-319 SRILYHGQYG
+319 RILYHGQYG

-386 SNKGPGDKMTLERSG
+386 INKGPGDKITLERSG

-416 APRSLTLDVTVRR
+416 APRSLTLDVTARR

-455 FFKRRPAQ
+455 FFKRRLAQ
-463 SLAVFERWFY
+463 SLAVFDRWFY
-473 WTDQMG
+473 WTDQKG
-479 LWRSPQDRPDQKT
+479 LWRSPQDQPNQKN

-497 TLSVLEAYH
+497 TLPVLEAYH

-518 KSGCLLCMP
+518 MSGCQLCML

-542 KLLMADGSCEYPRF
+542 KLLVADGSCEYPRF

-563 LNLLE
+563 LNLFE

-573 LIKTLLLTTDDVME
+573 LIKTKLLTTDDVME

-604 GDVMRRSLNT
+604 GHVMRWNLNT
-614 DQTETVP
+614 GQTETVP
-621 TLRPACVVSVDQKM
+621 TLRPACVVAVDQKM

-642 CDEVYVGVTNM
+642 CDEVCVGVTNM

-704 EGHVAGRIVLDLKS
+704 EGHVAGRIVLDLQS

-730 KIMSLL
+730 NIMSLL

-752 IMAAHAPL
+752 IMAAHSPL

-794 ALDVKEDSN
+794 ALDVKEV
-803 KALPPVLPTLAQTCT
+803 PPAQPVCT

-838 TLRDCPDGFDEESCI
+838 TLKDCPDGFDEESCI
-853 TKCPNRGEFR
+853 AKCPNRGEFR
-863 CKDRRKCIERRLV
+863 CKDRRKCIERSLV
-876 CDGRAHCQDGSD
+876 CDGRAHCHDGSD
-888 EVGCQTIAAPT
+888 EIGCPTIAAPT

-938 EQNCGGT
+938 EQDCGDIL
-945 PIPLTTAY
+945 PAQ
-953 LAPTTTIPVC
+953 PVC
-963 TSPSVMCR
+963 TSPSVR
-971 GSTLCISQTQ
+971 
-981 LCDTLRD
+981 
-988 CPDGFDE
+988 
-995 ESCITKCP
+995 
-1003 NRGEFRCKD
+1003 
-1012 RRKCIERRLV
+1012 
-1022 CDGRAQCHDGSD
+1022 
-1034 EIGCPTMAAPTSQTA
+1034 
-1049 PLKCRMGSRLCKDGR
+1049 
-1064 ECVLHSHV
+1064 
-1072 CDGEVDCKDGSDE
+1072 
-1085 QNCELLCKAGQF
+1085 
-1097 QCAHGKKCIDQQQV
+1097 
-1111 CDGKAQCQDRS
+1111 
-1122 DEMDCFKPTKS
+1122 
-1133 CSHRCDNNSR
+1133 
-1143 CIPET
+1143 
-1148 FLCDRERD
+1148 
-1156 CADGSDEEGCD
+1156 
-1167 SNKALP
+1167 
-1173 PVLPT
+1173 
-1178 LAQTCTSP
+1178 
-1186 SVMCRGSTL
+1186 CRGSTL

-1253 DEIGCPTMAAPTSQ
+1253 DEIGCPTIAAPTSQ

-1304 EQNCGGTPIP
+1304 EQDCGDILP
-1314 LTTAYLAPTTTIPVC
+1314 AQPVC
-1329 TSPSVMCRGS
+1329 TSPSVR
-1339 TLCISQ
+1339 
-1345 TQLCDTL
+1345 
-1352 RDCPDGFDE
+1352 
-1361 ESCITKCPNRGEFR
+1361 
-1375 CKDRRKCI
+1375 
-1383 ERRLVCDGRA
+1383 
-1393 QCHDGSDEI
+1393 
-1402 GCPTMAAPTSQ
+1402 
-1413 TAPLKCR
+1413 
-1420 MGSRLCKDGRECV
+1420 
-1433 LHSHVCDGEVDCKD
+1433 
-1447 GSDEQNCELLCKA
+1447 
-1460 GQFQCAHGKKC
+1460 
-1471 IDQQQVCDGKAQ
+1471 
-1483 CQDRSDEMDCFK
+1483 
-1495 PTKSCSHRCDNNS
+1495 
-1508 RCIPE
+1508 
-1513 TFLCDRERDCADG
+1513 
-1526 SDEEGCDSNKAL
+1526 
-1538 PPVLPTLAQTCTSPS
+1538 
-1553 VMCRGSTLCI
+1553 CRGSTLCI

-1617 GSDEIGCPTMAAPTS
+1617 GSDEIGCPT
-1632 QTAPLK
+1632 
-1638 CRMGSRLCK
+1638 
-1647 DGRECVLHS
+1647 
-1656 HVCDGEV
+1656 
-1663 DCKDG
+1663 
-1668 SDEQNCGGTPI
+1668 I
-1679 PLTTAYLAP
+1679 
-1688 TTTIPVC
+1688 
-1695 TSPSVMCRGST
+1695 
-1706 LCISQTQLCDTLR
+1706 
-1719 DCPDGFDVES
+1719 
-1729 CITKCPNRGEFRCKD
+1729 
-1744 RRKCIERRLVCDG
+1744 
-1757 RAQCHDGSDEIGC
+1757 
-1770 PTMAAPTSQTAPLK
+1770 
-1784 CRMGSRLCK
+1784 
-1793 DGRECVLH
+1793 
-1801 SHVCDGEVDCKDG
+1801 
-1814 SDEQNCELLCKAGQ
+1814 
-1828 FQCAHGKKCIDQQQV
+1828 
-1843 CDGKA
+1843 
-1848 QCQDR
+1848 
-1853 SDEMDCF
+1853 
-1860 KPTKSCSH
+1860 
-1868 RCDNNSRCIPETF
+1868 
-1881 LCDRE
+1881 
-1886 RDCADGSD
+1886 
-1894 EEGCDSN
+1894 
-1901 KALPPV
+1901 
-1907 LPTLAQTCTSPS
+1907 
-1919 VMCRGSTLCISQTQ
+1919 
-1933 LCDTLRDCPDGFD
+1933 
-1946 EESCITKCPNRGEF
+1946 
-1960 RCKDRRKCIERR
+1960 
-1972 LVCDGRAH
+1972 
-1980 CQDGSDEVGC
+1980 
-1990 QTIAAPTS
+1990 
-1998 QTAPLKCRM
+1998 
-2007 GSRLC
+2007 
-2012 KDGRECVLHSH
+2012 
-2023 VCDGEVDCKDGS
+2023 
-2035 DEQNCGGTP
+2035 
-2044 IPLTTAYLAP
+2044 
-2054 TTTIPVC
+2054 
-2061 TSPSVMCRGSTLCIS
+2061 
-2076 QTQLCDTLRDC
+2076 
-2087 PDGFDEESCITK
+2087 
-2099 CPNRGE
+2099 
-2105 FRCKDRRKCIERRLV
+2105 
-2120 CDGRAQCHDGSDE
+2120 
-2133 IGCPTMA
+2133 
-2140 APTSQTA
+2140 
-2147 PLKCRMGSRL
+2147 
-2157 CKDGRECVL
+2157 
-2166 HSHVCDG
+2166 
-2173 EVDCKDG
+2173 
-2180 SDEQNC
+2180 
-2186 ELLCKA
+2186 
-2192 GQFQCA
+2192 
-2198 HGKKCIDQQQ
+2198 
-2208 VCDGKAQCQDRSDE
+2208 
-2222 MDCFKPT
+2222 
-2229 KSCSHR
+2229 
-2235 CDNNSR
+2235 
-2241 CIPETF
+2241 
-2247 LCDRERDCADG
+2247 
-2258 SDEEGCD
+2258 
-2265 SNKAL
+2265 
-2270 PPVLPTLA
+2270 
-2278 QTCTSPS
+2278 
-2285 VMCRG
+2285 
-2290 STLCISQTQLCDTL
+2290 
-2304 RDCPD
+2304 
-2309 GFDEESC
+2309 
-2316 ITKCPNRG
+2316 
-2324 EFRCKDRRK
+2324 
-2333 CIERRLVCDGRAQ
+2333 
-2346 CHDGSDEIGCPTMAA
+2346 AA

-2399 GSDEQDCELLCKAG
+2399 GSDEQDCELLCEAG

-2421 KCIDQQQVCDGNAQC
+2421 KCIDQQQVCDGKAQC
-2436 QDRSDEMNCFKPTK
+2436 QDRSDEMDCFKPTK
-2450 SCSHRCDNNSR
+2450 SCSHRCDNNGR

-2484 VAKPCG
+2484 VAIICG
-2490 QQHYRCINGQC
+2490 QQQYQCSNGQC

-2512 DCGDHSDEAGCAKP
+2512 DCGDHSDEVGCAKP
-2526 PHCPPER
+2526 PHCPPDL

-2553 CQDGSD
+2553 CLDGSD
-2559 ERDCKVSPVT
+2559 EMNCKVSPVT

-2578 SRSQC
+2578 SNTQC

-2603 GCGQVKCSNQLY
+2603 GCDQLKCSNQLY

-2638 SDEGQGCSTNNCS
+2638 SDEGHGCSTSNCS

-2690 ECNEVLPPVCSHTC
+2690 ECKEVLPPVCSHTC
-2704 LNTRSSF
+2704 LNTHSSF

-2717 GYLLEPNGRS
+2717 GYLLEPNGHS

-2737 ASVQYEL
+2737 ASVQNEL
-2744 LVLGLHSSSLSV
+2744 LVLGLHSSSLSL

-2801 GVKSDSIAVDWVGRN
+2801 GVKSESIAVDWVGRN
-2816 LYWLDGLAGQIL
+2816 LYWLDGLASQIL
-2828 AVRLGTSTVKSQ
+2828 AVRLGTSTVKSH

-2866 WSEVGSDP
+2866 WSEVGSNP

-2894 SWPVS
+2894 GWPVS

-2985 MMHPLQQT
+2985 IMHPIRQT

-3006 ICLLAPGLSSGPR
+3006 ICLLAPGLSTGPR
-3019 AGSTGP
+3019 TGSTGP

-3063 IYLSTIHNGVGLKR
+3063 IYLSTIHDGVGLKR
-3077 LPEHHIWSLPGMH
+3077 LPEHHIWSLPWAH
-3090 QASGLDFAVRERK
+3090 QASWLDLAVQERN

-3126 GSRVLNLQDDT
+3126 DSRVLNLQDDT

-3162 TTTKGQ
+3162 TTTRGQ

-3188 PSGRLCFTALGQVDV
+3188 PTGRLCFTVLGRVNV
-3203 RSLPQVYCAF
+3203 RSLPQVDCAF

-3230 SLLFSNKGTQLYWA
+3230 SLLFSNKGTRLYWA

-3281 WSSLDKDVTRLWF
+3281 WSSLDKDVTRIWF

-3323 GTNSCSA
+3323 GTNSCSE

-3356 IDTKTCSPFPSLQCP
+3356 VDTNTCSPVPPLQCP

-3381 RCLPLSKFCNH
+3381 RCLPLTKFCNH

-3400 DEIKCGSGV
+3400 DEIKCWSGV
-3409 KPQDVSNSKPS
+3409 KPQDVSHSKPS
-3420 RGHAGNTV
+3420 PGHAGNTV
-3428 PPGQDWSGS
+3428 PPSQDWSGR

-3443 EVQKLDSESCD
+3443 DVQKLDSESCD
-3454 VQQCNGHGKC
+3454 AQQCNGHGKC

-3478 YQGVFCEEGEG
+3478 YHGVFCEEGEG

-3511 AVIIRKRA
+3511 AVIIRKSRA
-3519 RAAARGQSTEKETL
+3519 RAAARGQSTDKETL
-3533 MTDMDEG
+3533 MTNMDEQ
-3540 TVYAVSFNNDLY
+3540 TVYAESFNNDLY

-3557 LNSSAD
+3557 LISSAD

>member
-1 MELLQFTCLLLLI
+1 
-14 SVRCLTGFGQQCG
+14 
-27 GNQWQCDDGACLP
+27 
-40 LSWYCDGNG
+40 
-49 DCMDGSDE
+49 
-57 MACPCPRGQ
+57 
-66 VACMTGAPGCVS
+66 
-78 TSAVC
+78 
-83 DGQRQC
+83 
-89 SDGSDEFNC
+89 
-98 PENQGCLQGDWRCR
+98 
-112 NKICIP
+112 
-118 KDQYC
+118 
-123 NGANDCVDN
+123 
-132 SDETCGRCGPMAVRC
+132 MAVRC
-147 PGGAC
+147 PGGVC
-152 LTEDERCDGKLHC
+152 LTEDERCDGKLQC

-190 LDQPWGA
+190 VDKPWGA

-209 HGASCLDVD
+209 DGASCLDVD
-218 ECSLPYGPCMHFCVN
+218 ECALPYGPCMHFCVN

-244 GFQLQGTTYCYAKGN
+244 GFQLQGTTYCYSKGN
-259 YTKFLTAKKGT
+259 STKFLTATKGT

-281 ESIQSIAY
+281 ESIQSIGY

-310 NIYKAKEQK
+310 NIYKAKEQQR
-319 SRILYHGQYG
+319 RILYHGQYG

-386 SNKGPGDKMTLERSG
+386 INKGPGDKITLERSG

-416 APRSLTLDVTVRR
+416 APRSLTLDVTARR

-455 FFKRRPAQ
+455 FFKRRLAQ
-463 SLAVFERWFY
+463 SLAVFDRWFY
-473 WTDQMG
+473 WTDQKG
-479 LWRSPQDRPDQKT
+479 LWRSPQDQPNQKN

-497 TLSVLEAYH
+497 TLPVLEAYH

-518 KSGCLLCMP
+518 MSGCQLCML

-542 KLLMADGSCEYPRF
+542 KLLVADGSCEYPRF

-563 LNLLE
+563 LNLFE

-573 LIKTLLLTTDDVME
+573 LIKTKLLTTDDVME

-604 GDVMRRSLNT
+604 GHVMRWNLNT
-614 DQTETVP
+614 GQTETVP
-621 TLRPACVVSVDQKM
+621 TLRPACVVAVDQKM

-642 CDEVYVGVTNM
+642 CDEVCVGVTNM

-704 EGHVAGRIVLDLKS
+704 EGHVAGRIVLDLQS

-730 KIMSLL
+730 NIMSLL

-752 IMAAHAPL
+752 IMAAHSPL

-794 ALDVKEDSN
+794 ALDVKEV
-803 KALPPVLPTLAQTCT
+803 PPAQPVCT

-838 TLRDCPDGFDEESCI
+838 TLKDCPDGFDEESCI
-853 TKCPNRGEFR
+853 AKCPNRGEFR
-863 CKDRRKCIERRLV
+863 CKDRRKCIERSLV
-876 CDGRAHCQDGSD
+876 CDGRAHCHDGSD
-888 EVGCQTIAAPT
+888 EIGCPTIAAPT

-938 EQNCGGT
+938 EQDCGDIL
-945 PIPLTTAY
+945 PAQ
-953 LAPTTTIPVC
+953 PVC
-963 TSPSVMCR
+963 TSPSVR
-971 GSTLCISQTQ
+971 
-981 LCDTLRD
+981 
-988 CPDGFDE
+988 
-995 ESCITKCP
+995 
-1003 NRGEFRCKD
+1003 
-1012 RRKCIERRLV
+1012 
-1022 CDGRAQCHDGSD
+1022 
-1034 EIGCPTMAAPTSQTA
+1034 
-1049 PLKCRMGSRLCKDGR
+1049 
-1064 ECVLHSHV
+1064 
-1072 CDGEVDCKDGSDE
+1072 
-1085 QNCELLCKAGQF
+1085 
-1097 QCAHGKKCIDQQQV
+1097 
-1111 CDGKAQCQDRS
+1111 
-1122 DEMDCFKPTKS
+1122 
-1133 CSHRCDNNSR
+1133 
-1143 CIPET
+1143 
-1148 FLCDRERD
+1148 
-1156 CADGSDEEGCD
+1156 
-1167 SNKALP
+1167 
-1173 PVLPT
+1173 
-1178 LAQTCTSP
+1178 
-1186 SVMCRGSTL
+1186 CRGSTL

-1253 DEIGCPTMAAPTSQ
+1253 DEIGCPT
-1267 TAPLKCRMGSRLCK
+1267 
-1281 DGRECVLHSHVCDGE
+1281 
-1296 VDCKDGSD
+1296 
-1304 EQNCGGTPIP
+1304 I
-1314 LTTAYLAPTTTIPVC
+1314 
-1329 TSPSVMCRGS
+1329 
-1339 TLCISQ
+1339 
-1345 TQLCDTL
+1345 
-1352 RDCPDGFDE
+1352 
-1361 ESCITKCPNRGEFR
+1361 
-1375 CKDRRKCI
+1375 
-1383 ERRLVCDGRA
+1383 
-1393 QCHDGSDEI
+1393 
-1402 GCPTMAAPTSQ
+1402 
-1413 TAPLKCR
+1413 
-1420 MGSRLCKDGRECV
+1420 
-1433 LHSHVCDGEVDCKD
+1433 
-1447 GSDEQNCELLCKA
+1447 
-1460 GQFQCAHGKKC
+1460 
-1471 IDQQQVCDGKAQ
+1471 
-1483 CQDRSDEMDCFK
+1483 
-1495 PTKSCSHRCDNNS
+1495 
-1508 RCIPE
+1508 
-1513 TFLCDRERDCADG
+1513 
-1526 SDEEGCDSNKAL
+1526 
-1538 PPVLPTLAQTCTSPS
+1538 
-1553 VMCRGSTLCI
+1553 
-1563 SQTQLCDTL
+1563 
-1572 RDCPD
+1572 
-1577 GFDEESCITKCP
+1577 
-1589 NRGEFR
+1589 
-1595 CKDRRKCIERSLVCD
+1595 
-1610 GRAHCHD
+1610 
-1617 GSDEIGCPTMAAPTS
+1617 
-1632 QTAPLK
+1632 
-1638 CRMGSRLCK
+1638 
-1647 DGRECVLHS
+1647 
-1656 HVCDGEV
+1656 
-1663 DCKDG
+1663 
-1668 SDEQNCGGTPI
+1668 
-1679 PLTTAYLAP
+1679 
-1688 TTTIPVC
+1688 
-1695 TSPSVMCRGST
+1695 
-1706 LCISQTQLCDTLR
+1706 
-1719 DCPDGFDVES
+1719 
-1729 CITKCPNRGEFRCKD
+1729 
-1744 RRKCIERRLVCDG
+1744 
-1757 RAQCHDGSDEIGC
+1757 
-1770 PTMAAPTSQTAPLK
+1770 
-1784 CRMGSRLCK
+1784 
-1793 DGRECVLH
+1793 
-1801 SHVCDGEVDCKDG
+1801 
-1814 SDEQNCELLCKAGQ
+1814 
-1828 FQCAHGKKCIDQQQV
+1828 
-1843 CDGKA
+1843 
-1848 QCQDR
+1848 
-1853 SDEMDCF
+1853 
-1860 KPTKSCSH
+1860 
-1868 RCDNNSRCIPETF
+1868 
-1881 LCDRE
+1881 
-1886 RDCADGSD
+1886 
-1894 EEGCDSN
+1894 
-1901 KALPPV
+1901 
-1907 LPTLAQTCTSPS
+1907 
-1919 VMCRGSTLCISQTQ
+1919 
-1933 LCDTLRDCPDGFD
+1933 
-1946 EESCITKCPNRGEF
+1946 
-1960 RCKDRRKCIERR
+1960 
-1972 LVCDGRAH
+1972 
-1980 CQDGSDEVGC
+1980 
-1990 QTIAAPTS
+1990 
-1998 QTAPLKCRM
+1998 
-2007 GSRLC
+2007 
-2012 KDGRECVLHSH
+2012 
-2023 VCDGEVDCKDGS
+2023 
-2035 DEQNCGGTP
+2035 
-2044 IPLTTAYLAP
+2044 
-2054 TTTIPVC
+2054 
-2061 TSPSVMCRGSTLCIS
+2061 
-2076 QTQLCDTLRDC
+2076 
-2087 PDGFDEESCITK
+2087 
-2099 CPNRGE
+2099 
-2105 FRCKDRRKCIERRLV
+2105 
-2120 CDGRAQCHDGSDE
+2120 
-2133 IGCPTMA
+2133 
-2140 APTSQTA
+2140 
-2147 PLKCRMGSRL
+2147 
-2157 CKDGRECVL
+2157 
-2166 HSHVCDG
+2166 
-2173 EVDCKDG
+2173 
-2180 SDEQNC
+2180 
-2186 ELLCKA
+2186 
-2192 GQFQCA
+2192 
-2198 HGKKCIDQQQ
+2198 
-2208 VCDGKAQCQDRSDE
+2208 
-2222 MDCFKPT
+2222 
-2229 KSCSHR
+2229 
-2235 CDNNSR
+2235 
-2241 CIPETF
+2241 
-2247 LCDRERDCADG
+2247 
-2258 SDEEGCD
+2258 
-2265 SNKAL
+2265 
-2270 PPVLPTLA
+2270 
-2278 QTCTSPS
+2278 
-2285 VMCRG
+2285 
-2290 STLCISQTQLCDTL
+2290 
-2304 RDCPD
+2304 
-2309 GFDEESC
+2309 
-2316 ITKCPNRG
+2316 
-2324 EFRCKDRRK
+2324 
-2333 CIERRLVCDGRAQ
+2333 
-2346 CHDGSDEIGCPTMAA
+2346 AA

-2421 KCIDQQQVCDGNAQC
+2421 KCIDQQQVCDGKAQC
-2436 QDRSDEMNCFKPTK
+2436 QDRSDEMDCFKPTK
-2450 SCSHRCDNNSR
+2450 SCSHRCDNNGR

-2484 VAKPCG
+2484 VAIICG
-2490 QQHYRCINGQC
+2490 QQQYQCSNGQC

-2512 DCGDHSDEAGCAKP
+2512 DCGDHSDEVGCAKP
-2526 PHCPPER
+2526 PHCPPDL

-2553 CQDGSD
+2553 CLDGSD
-2559 ERDCKVSPVT
+2559 EMNCKVSPVT

-2578 SRSQC
+2578 SNTQC

-2603 GCGQVKCSNQLY
+2603 GCDQLKCSNQLY

-2638 SDEGQGCSTNNCS
+2638 SDEGHGCSTSNCS

-2690 ECNEVLPPVCSHTC
+2690 ECKEVLPPVCSHTC
-2704 LNTRSSF
+2704 LNTHSSF

-2717 GYLLEPNGRS
+2717 GYLLEPNGHS

-2737 ASVQYEL
+2737 ASVQNEL
-2744 LVLGLHSSSLSV
+2744 LVLGLHSSSLSL

-2801 GVKSDSIAVDWVGRN
+2801 GVKSESIAVDWVGRN
-2816 LYWLDGLAGQIL
+2816 LYWLDGLASQIL
-2828 AVRLGTSTVKSQ
+2828 AVRLGTSTVKSH

-2866 WSEVGSDP
+2866 WSEVGSNP

-2894 SWPVS
+2894 GWPVS

-2985 MMHPLQQT
+2985 IMHPIRQT

-3006 ICLLAPGLSSGPR
+3006 ICLLAPGLSTGPR
-3019 AGSTGP
+3019 TGSTGP

-3063 IYLSTIHNGVGLKR
+3063 IYLSTIHDGVGLKR
-3077 LPEHHIWSLPGMH
+3077 LPEHHIWSLPWAH
-3090 QASGLDFAVRERK
+3090 QASWLDLAVQERN

-3126 GSRVLNLQDDT
+3126 DSRVLNLQDDT

-3162 TTTKGQ
+3162 TTTRGQ

-3188 PSGRLCFTALGQVDV
+3188 PTGRLCFTVLGRVNV
-3203 RSLPQVYCAF
+3203 RSLPQVDCAF

-3230 SLLFSNKGTQLYWA
+3230 SLLFSNKGTRLYWA

-3281 WSSLDKDVTRLWF
+3281 WSSLDKDVTRIWF

-3323 GTNSCSA
+3323 GTNSCSE

-3356 IDTKTCSPFPSLQCP
+3356 VDTNTCSPVPPLQCP

-3381 RCLPLSKFCNH
+3381 RCLPLTKFCNH

-3400 DEIKCGSGV
+3400 DEIKCWSGV
-3409 KPQDVSNSKPS
+3409 KPQDVSHSKPS
-3420 RGHAGNTV
+3420 PGHAGNTV
-3428 PPGQDWSGS
+3428 PPSQDWSGR

-3443 EVQKLDSESCD
+3443 DVQKLDSESCD
-3454 VQQCNGHGKC
+3454 AQQCNGHGKC

-3478 YQGVFCEEGEG
+3478 YHGVFCEEGEG

-3511 AVIIRKRA
+3511 AVIIRKSRA
-3519 RAAARGQSTEKETL
+3519 RAAARGQSTDKETL
-3533 MTDMDEG
+3533 MTNMDEQ
-3540 TVYAVSFNNDLY
+3540 TVYAESFNNDLY

-3557 LNSSAD
+3557 LISSAD

>member
-1 MELLQFTCLLLLI
+1 
-14 SVRCLTGFGQQCG
+14 
-27 GNQWQCDDGACLP
+27 
-40 LSWYCDGNG
+40 
-49 DCMDGSDE
+49 
-57 MACPCPRGQ
+57 
-66 VACMTGAPGCVS
+66 
-78 TSAVC
+78 
-83 DGQRQC
+83 
-89 SDGSDEFNC
+89 
-98 PENQGCLQGDWRCR
+98 
-112 NKICIP
+112 
-118 KDQYC
+118 
-123 NGANDCVDN
+123 
-132 SDETCGRCGPMAVRC
+132 MAVRC
-147 PGGAC
+147 PGGVC
-152 LTEDERCDGKLHC
+152 LTEDERCDGKLQC

-190 LDQPWGA
+190 VDKPWGA

-209 HGASCLDVD
+209 DGASCLDVD
-218 ECSLPYGPCMHFCVN
+218 ECALPYGPCMHFCVN

-244 GFQLQGTTYCYAKGN
+244 GFQLQGTTYCYSKGN
-259 YTKFLTAKKGT
+259 STKFLTATKGT

-281 ESIQSIAY
+281 ESIQSIGY

-310 NIYKAKEQK
+310 NIYKAKEQQR
-319 SRILYHGQYG
+319 RILYHGQYG

-386 SNKGPGDKMTLERSG
+386 INKGPGDKITLERSG

-416 APRSLTLDVTVRR
+416 APRSLTLDVTARR

-455 FFKRRPAQ
+455 FFKRRLAQ
-463 SLAVFERWFY
+463 SLAVFDRWFY
-473 WTDQMG
+473 WTDQKG
-479 LWRSPQDRPDQKT
+479 LWRSPQDQPNQKN

-497 TLSVLEAYH
+497 TLPVLEAYH

-518 KSGCLLCMP
+518 MSGCQLCML

-542 KLLMADGSCEYPRF
+542 KLLVADGSCEYPRF

-563 LNLLE
+563 LNLFE

-573 LIKTLLLTTDDVME
+573 LIKTKLLTTDDVME

-604 GDVMRRSLNT
+604 GHVMRWNLNT
-614 DQTETVP
+614 GQTETVP
-621 TLRPACVVSVDQKM
+621 TLRPACVVAVDQKM

-642 CDEVYVGVTNM
+642 CDEVCVGVTNM

-704 EGHVAGRIVLDLKS
+704 EGHVAGRIVLDLQS

-730 KIMSLL
+730 NIMSLL

-752 IMAAHAPL
+752 IMAAHSPL

-794 ALDVKEDSN
+794 ALDVKEV
-803 KALPPVLPTLAQTCT
+803 PPAQ
-818 SPSVMC
+818 
-824 RGSTL
+824 
-829 CISQTQLCD
+829 
-838 TLRDCPDGFDEESCI
+838 
-853 TKCPNRGEFR
+853 
-863 CKDRRKCIERRLV
+863 
-876 CDGRAHCQDGSD
+876 
-888 EVGCQTIAAPT
+888 
-899 SQTAPLK
+899 
-906 CRMGSRL
+906 
-913 CKDGRECVLHSHVC
+913 
-927 DGEVDCKDGSD
+927 
-938 EQNCGGT
+938 
-945 PIPLTTAY
+945 
-953 LAPTTTIPVC
+953 PVC

-981 LCDTLRD
+981 LCDTLKD

-995 ESCITKCP
+995 ESCI
-1003 NRGEFRCKD
+1003 
-1012 RRKCIERRLV
+1012 
-1022 CDGRAQCHDGSD
+1022 A
-1034 EIGCPTMAAPTSQTA
+1034 
-1049 PLKCRMGSRLCKDGR
+1049 
-1064 ECVLHSHV
+1064 
-1072 CDGEVDCKDGSDE
+1072 
-1085 QNCELLCKAGQF
+1085 
-1097 QCAHGKKCIDQQQV
+1097 
-1111 CDGKAQCQDRS
+1111 
-1122 DEMDCFKPTKS
+1122 
-1133 CSHRCDNNSR
+1133 
-1143 CIPET
+1143 
-1148 FLCDRERD
+1148 
-1156 CADGSDEEGCD
+1156 
-1167 SNKALP
+1167 
-1173 PVLPT
+1173 
-1178 LAQTCTSP
+1178 
-1186 SVMCRGSTL
+1186 
-1195 CISQTQLC
+1195 
-1203 DTLRDCP
+1203 
-1210 DGFDEESCITKCP
+1210 KCP

-1253 DEIGCPTMAAPTSQ
+1253 DEIGCPT
-1267 TAPLKCRMGSRLCK
+1267 
-1281 DGRECVLHSHVCDGE
+1281 
-1296 VDCKDGSD
+1296 
-1304 EQNCGGTPIP
+1304 I
-1314 LTTAYLAPTTTIPVC
+1314 
-1329 TSPSVMCRGS
+1329 
-1339 TLCISQ
+1339 
-1345 TQLCDTL
+1345 
-1352 RDCPDGFDE
+1352 
-1361 ESCITKCPNRGEFR
+1361 
-1375 CKDRRKCI
+1375 
-1383 ERRLVCDGRA
+1383 
-1393 QCHDGSDEI
+1393 
-1402 GCPTMAAPTSQ
+1402 
-1413 TAPLKCR
+1413 
-1420 MGSRLCKDGRECV
+1420 
-1433 LHSHVCDGEVDCKD
+1433 
-1447 GSDEQNCELLCKA
+1447 
-1460 GQFQCAHGKKC
+1460 
-1471 IDQQQVCDGKAQ
+1471 
-1483 CQDRSDEMDCFK
+1483 
-1495 PTKSCSHRCDNNS
+1495 
-1508 RCIPE
+1508 
-1513 TFLCDRERDCADG
+1513 
-1526 SDEEGCDSNKAL
+1526 
-1538 PPVLPTLAQTCTSPS
+1538 
-1553 VMCRGSTLCI
+1553 
-1563 SQTQLCDTL
+1563 
-1572 RDCPD
+1572 
-1577 GFDEESCITKCP
+1577 
-1589 NRGEFR
+1589 
-1595 CKDRRKCIERSLVCD
+1595 
-1610 GRAHCHD
+1610 
-1617 GSDEIGCPTMAAPTS
+1617 
-1632 QTAPLK
+1632 
-1638 CRMGSRLCK
+1638 
-1647 DGRECVLHS
+1647 
-1656 HVCDGEV
+1656 
-1663 DCKDG
+1663 
-1668 SDEQNCGGTPI
+1668 
-1679 PLTTAYLAP
+1679 
-1688 TTTIPVC
+1688 
-1695 TSPSVMCRGST
+1695 
-1706 LCISQTQLCDTLR
+1706 
-1719 DCPDGFDVES
+1719 
-1729 CITKCPNRGEFRCKD
+1729 
-1744 RRKCIERRLVCDG
+1744 
-1757 RAQCHDGSDEIGC
+1757 
-1770 PTMAAPTSQTAPLK
+1770 
-1784 CRMGSRLCK
+1784 
-1793 DGRECVLH
+1793 
-1801 SHVCDGEVDCKDG
+1801 
-1814 SDEQNCELLCKAGQ
+1814 
-1828 FQCAHGKKCIDQQQV
+1828 
-1843 CDGKA
+1843 
-1848 QCQDR
+1848 
-1853 SDEMDCF
+1853 
-1860 KPTKSCSH
+1860 
-1868 RCDNNSRCIPETF
+1868 
-1881 LCDRE
+1881 
-1886 RDCADGSD
+1886 
-1894 EEGCDSN
+1894 
-1901 KALPPV
+1901 
-1907 LPTLAQTCTSPS
+1907 
-1919 VMCRGSTLCISQTQ
+1919 
-1933 LCDTLRDCPDGFD
+1933 
-1946 EESCITKCPNRGEF
+1946 
-1960 RCKDRRKCIERR
+1960 
-1972 LVCDGRAH
+1972 
-1980 CQDGSDEVGC
+1980 
-1990 QTIAAPTS
+1990 
-1998 QTAPLKCRM
+1998 
-2007 GSRLC
+2007 
-2012 KDGRECVLHSH
+2012 
-2023 VCDGEVDCKDGS
+2023 
-2035 DEQNCGGTP
+2035 
-2044 IPLTTAYLAP
+2044 
-2054 TTTIPVC
+2054 
-2061 TSPSVMCRGSTLCIS
+2061 
-2076 QTQLCDTLRDC
+2076 
-2087 PDGFDEESCITK
+2087 
-2099 CPNRGE
+2099 
-2105 FRCKDRRKCIERRLV
+2105 
-2120 CDGRAQCHDGSDE
+2120 
-2133 IGCPTMA
+2133 
-2140 APTSQTA
+2140 
-2147 PLKCRMGSRL
+2147 
-2157 CKDGRECVL
+2157 
-2166 HSHVCDG
+2166 
-2173 EVDCKDG
+2173 
-2180 SDEQNC
+2180 
-2186 ELLCKA
+2186 
-2192 GQFQCA
+2192 
-2198 HGKKCIDQQQ
+2198 
-2208 VCDGKAQCQDRSDE
+2208 
-2222 MDCFKPT
+2222 
-2229 KSCSHR
+2229 
-2235 CDNNSR
+2235 
-2241 CIPETF
+2241 
-2247 LCDRERDCADG
+2247 
-2258 SDEEGCD
+2258 
-2265 SNKAL
+2265 
-2270 PPVLPTLA
+2270 
-2278 QTCTSPS
+2278 
-2285 VMCRG
+2285 
-2290 STLCISQTQLCDTL
+2290 
-2304 RDCPD
+2304 
-2309 GFDEESC
+2309 
-2316 ITKCPNRG
+2316 
-2324 EFRCKDRRK
+2324 
-2333 CIERRLVCDGRAQ
+2333 
-2346 CHDGSDEIGCPTMAA
+2346 AA

-2421 KCIDQQQVCDGNAQC
+2421 KCIDQQQVCDGKAQC
-2436 QDRSDEMNCFKPTK
+2436 QDRSDEMDCFKPTK
-2450 SCSHRCDNNSR
+2450 SCSHRCDNNGR

-2484 VAKPCG
+2484 VAIICG
-2490 QQHYRCINGQC
+2490 QQQYQCSNGQC

-2512 DCGDHSDEAGCAKP
+2512 DCGDHSDEVGCAKP
-2526 PHCPPER
+2526 PHCPPDL

-2553 CQDGSD
+2553 CLDGSD
-2559 ERDCKVSPVT
+2559 EMNCKVSPVT

-2578 SRSQC
+2578 SNTQC

-2603 GCGQVKCSNQLY
+2603 GCDQLKCSNQLY

-2638 SDEGQGCSTNNCS
+2638 SDEGHGCSTSNCS

-2690 ECNEVLPPVCSHTC
+2690 ECKEVLPPVCSHTC
-2704 LNTRSSF
+2704 LNTHSSF

-2717 GYLLEPNGRS
+2717 GYLLEPNGHS

-2737 ASVQYEL
+2737 ASVQNEL
-2744 LVLGLHSSSLSV
+2744 LVLGLHSSSLSL

-2801 GVKSDSIAVDWVGRN
+2801 GVKSESIAVDWVGRN
-2816 LYWLDGLAGQIL
+2816 LYWLDGLASQIL
-2828 AVRLGTSTVKSQ
+2828 AVRLGTSTVKSH

-2866 WSEVGSDP
+2866 WSEVGSNP

-2894 SWPVS
+2894 GWPVS

-2985 MMHPLQQT
+2985 IMHPIRQT

-3006 ICLLAPGLSSGPR
+3006 ICLLAPGLSTGPR
-3019 AGSTGP
+3019 TGSTGP

-3063 IYLSTIHNGVGLKR
+3063 IYLSTIHDGVGLKR
-3077 LPEHHIWSLPGMH
+3077 LPEHHIWSLPWAH
-3090 QASGLDFAVRERK
+3090 QASWLDLAVQERN

-3126 GSRVLNLQDDT
+3126 DSRVLNLQDDT

-3162 TTTKGQ
+3162 TTTRGQ

-3188 PSGRLCFTALGQVDV
+3188 PTGRLCFTVLGRVNV
-3203 RSLPQVYCAF
+3203 RSLPQVDCAF

-3230 SLLFSNKGTQLYWA
+3230 SLLFSNKGTRLYWA

-3281 WSSLDKDVTRLWF
+3281 WSSLDKDVTRIWF

-3323 GTNSCSA
+3323 GTNSCSE

-3356 IDTKTCSPFPSLQCP
+3356 VDTNTCSPVPPLQCP

-3381 RCLPLSKFCNH
+3381 RCLPLTKFCNH

-3400 DEIKCGSGV
+3400 DEIKCWSGV
-3409 KPQDVSNSKPS
+3409 KPQDVSHSKPS
-3420 RGHAGNTV
+3420 PGHAGNTV
-3428 PPGQDWSGS
+3428 PPSQDWSGR

-3443 EVQKLDSESCD
+3443 DVQKLDSESCD
-3454 VQQCNGHGKC
+3454 AQQCNGHGKC

-3478 YQGVFCEEGEG
+3478 YHGVFCEEGEG

-3511 AVIIRKRA
+3511 AVIIRKSRA
-3519 RAAARGQSTEKETL
+3519 RAAARGQSTDKETL
-3533 MTDMDEG
+3533 MTNMDEQ
-3540 TVYAVSFNNDLY
+3540 TVYAESFNNDLY

-3557 LNSSAD
+3557 LISSAD

>member
-1 MELLQFTCLLLLI
+1 
-14 SVRCLTGFGQQCG
+14 
-27 GNQWQCDDGACLP
+27 
-40 LSWYCDGNG
+40 
-49 DCMDGSDE
+49 
-57 MACPCPRGQ
+57 
-66 VACMTGAPGCVS
+66 
-78 TSAVC
+78 
-83 DGQRQC
+83 
-89 SDGSDEFNC
+89 
-98 PENQGCLQGDWRCR
+98 
-112 NKICIP
+112 
-118 KDQYC
+118 
-123 NGANDCVDN
+123 
-132 SDETCGRCGPMAVRC
+132 MAVRC
-147 PGGAC
+147 PGGVC
-152 LTEDERCDGKLHC
+152 LTEDERCDGKLQC

-190 LDQPWGA
+190 VDKPWGA

-209 HGASCLDVD
+209 DGASCLDVD
-218 ECSLPYGPCMHFCVN
+218 ECALPYGPCMHFCVN

-244 GFQLQGTTYCYAKGN
+244 GFQLQGTTYCYSKGN
-259 YTKFLTAKKGT
+259 STKFLTATKGT

-281 ESIQSIAY
+281 ESIQSIGY

-310 NIYKAKEQK
+310 NIYKAKEQQR
-319 SRILYHGQYG
+319 RILYHGQYG

-386 SNKGPGDKMTLERSG
+386 INKGPGDKITLERSG

-416 APRSLTLDVTVRR
+416 APRSLTLDVTARR

-455 FFKRRPAQ
+455 FFKRRLAQ
-463 SLAVFERWFY
+463 SLAVFDRWFY
-473 WTDQMG
+473 WTDQKG
-479 LWRSPQDRPDQKT
+479 LWRSPQDQPNQKN

-497 TLSVLEAYH
+497 TLPVLEAYH

-518 KSGCLLCMP
+518 MSGCQLCML

-542 KLLMADGSCEYPRF
+542 KLLVADGSCEYPRF

-563 LNLLE
+563 LNLFE

-573 LIKTLLLTTDDVME
+573 LIKTKLLTTDDVME

-604 GDVMRRSLNT
+604 GHVMRWNLNT
-614 DQTETVP
+614 GQTETVP
-621 TLRPACVVSVDQKM
+621 TLRPACVVAVDQKM

-642 CDEVYVGVTNM
+642 CDEVCVGVTNM

-704 EGHVAGRIVLDLKS
+704 EGHVAGRIVLDLQS

-730 KIMSLL
+730 NIMSLL

-752 IMAAHAPL
+752 IMAAHSPL

-794 ALDVKEDSN
+794 ALDVKEV
-803 KALPPVLPTLAQTCT
+803 PPAQPVCT

-838 TLRDCPDGFDEESCI
+838 TLKDCPDGFDEESCI
-853 TKCPNRGEFR
+853 AKCPNRGEFR
-863 CKDRRKCIERRLV
+863 CKDRRKCIERSLV
-876 CDGRAHCQDGSD
+876 CDGRAHCHDGSD
-888 EVGCQTIAAPT
+888 EIGCPTIAAPT

-938 EQNCGGT
+938 EQDCGDIL
-945 PIPLTTAY
+945 PAQ
-953 LAPTTTIPVC
+953 PVC
-963 TSPSVMCR
+963 TSPSVR
-971 GSTLCISQTQ
+971 
-981 LCDTLRD
+981 
-988 CPDGFDE
+988 
-995 ESCITKCP
+995 
-1003 NRGEFRCKD
+1003 
-1012 RRKCIERRLV
+1012 
-1022 CDGRAQCHDGSD
+1022 
-1034 EIGCPTMAAPTSQTA
+1034 
-1049 PLKCRMGSRLCKDGR
+1049 
-1064 ECVLHSHV
+1064 
-1072 CDGEVDCKDGSDE
+1072 
-1085 QNCELLCKAGQF
+1085 
-1097 QCAHGKKCIDQQQV
+1097 
-1111 CDGKAQCQDRS
+1111 
-1122 DEMDCFKPTKS
+1122 
-1133 CSHRCDNNSR
+1133 
-1143 CIPET
+1143 
-1148 FLCDRERD
+1148 
-1156 CADGSDEEGCD
+1156 
-1167 SNKALP
+1167 
-1173 PVLPT
+1173 
-1178 LAQTCTSP
+1178 
-1186 SVMCRGSTL
+1186 CRGSTL

-1253 DEIGCPTMAAPTSQ
+1253 DEIGCPT
-1267 TAPLKCRMGSRLCK
+1267 
-1281 DGRECVLHSHVCDGE
+1281 
-1296 VDCKDGSD
+1296 
-1304 EQNCGGTPIP
+1304 
-1314 LTTAYLAPTTTIPVC
+1314 
-1329 TSPSVMCRGS
+1329 
-1339 TLCISQ
+1339 
-1345 TQLCDTL
+1345 
-1352 RDCPDGFDE
+1352 
-1361 ESCITKCPNRGEFR
+1361 
-1375 CKDRRKCI
+1375 
-1383 ERRLVCDGRA
+1383 
-1393 QCHDGSDEI
+1393 
-1402 GCPTMAAPTSQ
+1402 
-1413 TAPLKCR
+1413 
-1420 MGSRLCKDGRECV
+1420 
-1433 LHSHVCDGEVDCKD
+1433 
-1447 GSDEQNCELLCKA
+1447 
-1460 GQFQCAHGKKC
+1460 
-1471 IDQQQVCDGKAQ
+1471 
-1483 CQDRSDEMDCFK
+1483 
-1495 PTKSCSHRCDNNS
+1495 
-1508 RCIPE
+1508 
-1513 TFLCDRERDCADG
+1513 
-1526 SDEEGCDSNKAL
+1526 
-1538 PPVLPTLAQTCTSPS
+1538 
-1553 VMCRGSTLCI
+1553 
-1563 SQTQLCDTL
+1563 
-1572 RDCPD
+1572 
-1577 GFDEESCITKCP
+1577 
-1589 NRGEFR
+1589 
-1595 CKDRRKCIERSLVCD
+1595 
-1610 GRAHCHD
+1610 
-1617 GSDEIGCPTMAAPTS
+1617 
-1632 QTAPLK
+1632 
-1638 CRMGSRLCK
+1638 
-1647 DGRECVLHS
+1647 
-1656 HVCDGEV
+1656 
-1663 DCKDG
+1663 
-1668 SDEQNCGGTPI
+1668 
-1679 PLTTAYLAP
+1679 
-1688 TTTIPVC
+1688 
-1695 TSPSVMCRGST
+1695 
-1706 LCISQTQLCDTLR
+1706 
-1719 DCPDGFDVES
+1719 
-1729 CITKCPNRGEFRCKD
+1729 
-1744 RRKCIERRLVCDG
+1744 
-1757 RAQCHDGSDEIGC
+1757 
-1770 PTMAAPTSQTAPLK
+1770 
-1784 CRMGSRLCK
+1784 
-1793 DGRECVLH
+1793 
-1801 SHVCDGEVDCKDG
+1801 
-1814 SDEQNCELLCKAGQ
+1814 
-1828 FQCAHGKKCIDQQQV
+1828 
-1843 CDGKA
+1843 
-1848 QCQDR
+1848 
-1853 SDEMDCF
+1853 
-1860 KPTKSCSH
+1860 
-1868 RCDNNSRCIPETF
+1868 
-1881 LCDRE
+1881 
-1886 RDCADGSD
+1886 
-1894 EEGCDSN
+1894 
-1901 KALPPV
+1901 
-1907 LPTLAQTCTSPS
+1907 
-1919 VMCRGSTLCISQTQ
+1919 
-1933 LCDTLRDCPDGFD
+1933 
-1946 EESCITKCPNRGEF
+1946 
-1960 RCKDRRKCIERR
+1960 
-1972 LVCDGRAH
+1972 
-1980 CQDGSDEVGC
+1980 
-1990 QTIAAPTS
+1990 IAAPTS

-2035 DEQNCGGTP
+2035 DEQ
-2044 IPLTTAYLAP
+2044 
-2054 TTTIPVC
+2054 
-2061 TSPSVMCRGSTLCIS
+2061 
-2076 QTQLCDTLRDC
+2076 D
-2087 PDGFDEESCITK
+2087 
-2099 CPNRGE
+2099 
-2105 FRCKDRRKCIERRLV
+2105 
-2120 CDGRAQCHDGSDE
+2120 
-2133 IGCPTMA
+2133 
-2140 APTSQTA
+2140 
-2147 PLKCRMGSRL
+2147 
-2157 CKDGRECVL
+2157 
-2166 HSHVCDG
+2166 
-2173 EVDCKDG
+2173 
-2180 SDEQNC
+2180 C
-2186 ELLCKA
+2186 ELLCEA

-2208 VCDGKAQCQDRSDE
+2208 MCDGKAQCQDRSDE

-2241 CIPETF
+2241 CIPEIF
-2247 LCDRERDCADG
+2247 LCDGERDCSDG

-2285 VMCRG
+2285 VRCRG

-2304 RDCPD
+2304 KDCPD

-2316 ITKCPNRG
+2316 IAKCPNRG

-2333 CIERRLVCDGRAQ
+2333 CIERSLVCDGRAH
-2346 CHDGSDEIGCPTMAA
+2346 CHDGSDEIGCPTIAA

-2368 LKCRMGSRLC
+2368 LKCPMGSRLC

-2421 KCIDQQQVCDGNAQC
+2421 KCIDQQQVCDGKAQC
-2436 QDRSDEMNCFKPTK
+2436 QDRSDEMDCFKPTK
-2450 SCSHRCDNNSR
+2450 SCSHRCDNNGR

-2484 VAKPCG
+2484 VAIICG
-2490 QQHYRCINGQC
+2490 QQQYQCSNGQC

-2512 DCGDHSDEAGCAKP
+2512 DCGDHSDEVGCAKP
-2526 PHCPPER
+2526 PHCPPDL

-2553 CQDGSD
+2553 CLDGSD
-2559 ERDCKVSPVT
+2559 EMNCKVSPVT

-2578 SRSQC
+2578 SNTQC

-2603 GCGQVKCSNQLY
+2603 GCDQLKCSNQLY

-2638 SDEGQGCSTNNCS
+2638 SDEGHGCSTSNCS

-2690 ECNEVLPPVCSHTC
+2690 ECKEVLPPVCSHTC
-2704 LNTRSSF
+2704 LNTHSSF

-2717 GYLLEPNGRS
+2717 GYLLEPNGHS

-2737 ASVQYEL
+2737 ASVQNEL
-2744 LVLGLHSSSLSV
+2744 LVLGLHSSSLSL

-2801 GVKSDSIAVDWVGRN
+2801 GVKSESIAVDWVGRN
-2816 LYWLDGLAGQIL
+2816 LYWLDGLASQIL
-2828 AVRLGTSTVKSQ
+2828 AVRLGTSTVKSH

-2866 WSEVGSDP
+2866 WSEVGSNP

-2894 SWPVS
+2894 GWPVS

-2985 MMHPLQQT
+2985 IMHPIRQT

-3006 ICLLAPGLSSGPR
+3006 ICLLAPGLSTGPR
-3019 AGSTGP
+3019 TGSTGP

-3063 IYLSTIHNGVGLKR
+3063 IYLSTIHDGVGLKR
-3077 LPEHHIWSLPGMH
+3077 LPEHHIWSLPWAH
-3090 QASGLDFAVRERK
+3090 QASWLDLAVQERN

-3126 GSRVLNLQDDT
+3126 DSRVLNLQDDT

-3162 TTTKGQ
+3162 TTTRGQ

-3188 PSGRLCFTALGQVDV
+3188 PTGRLCFTVLGRVNV
-3203 RSLPQVYCAF
+3203 RSLPQVDCAF

-3230 SLLFSNKGTQLYWA
+3230 SLLFSNKGTRLYWA

-3281 WSSLDKDVTRLWF
+3281 WSSLDKDVTRIWF

-3323 GTNSCSA
+3323 GTNSCSE

-3356 IDTKTCSPFPSLQCP
+3356 VDTNTCSPVPPLQCP

-3381 RCLPLSKFCNH
+3381 RCLPLTKFCNH

-3400 DEIKCGSGV
+3400 DEIKCWSGV
-3409 KPQDVSNSKPS
+3409 KPQDVSHSKPS
-3420 RGHAGNTV
+3420 PGHAGNTV
-3428 PPGQDWSGS
+3428 PPSQDWSGR

-3443 EVQKLDSESCD
+3443 DVQKLDSESCD
-3454 VQQCNGHGKC
+3454 AQQCNGHGKC

-3478 YQGVFCEEGEG
+3478 YHGVFCEEGEG

-3511 AVIIRKRA
+3511 AVIIRKSRA
-3519 RAAARGQSTEKETL
+3519 RAAARGQSTDKETL
-3533 MTDMDEG
+3533 MTNMDEQ
-3540 TVYAVSFNNDLY
+3540 TVYAESFNNDLY

-3557 LNSSAD
+3557 LISSAD

>member
-1 MELLQFTCLLLLI
+1 
-14 SVRCLTGFGQQCG
+14 
-27 GNQWQCDDGACLP
+27 
-40 LSWYCDGNG
+40 
-49 DCMDGSDE
+49 
-57 MACPCPRGQ
+57 
-66 VACMTGAPGCVS
+66 
-78 TSAVC
+78 
-83 DGQRQC
+83 
-89 SDGSDEFNC
+89 
-98 PENQGCLQGDWRCR
+98 
-112 NKICIP
+112 
-118 KDQYC
+118 
-123 NGANDCVDN
+123 
-132 SDETCGRCGPMAVRC
+132 MAVRC
-147 PGGAC
+147 PGGVC
-152 LTEDERCDGKLHC
+152 LTEDERCDGKLQC

-190 LDQPWGA
+190 VDKPWGA

-209 HGASCLDVD
+209 DGASCLDVD
-218 ECSLPYGPCMHFCVN
+218 ECALPYGPCMHFCVN

-244 GFQLQGTTYCYAKGN
+244 GFQLQGTTYCYSKGN
-259 YTKFLTAKKGT
+259 STKFLTATKGT

-281 ESIQSIAY
+281 ESIQSIGY

-310 NIYKAKEQK
+310 NIYKAKEQQR
-319 SRILYHGQYG
+319 RILYHGQYG

-386 SNKGPGDKMTLERSG
+386 INKGPGDKITLERSG

-416 APRSLTLDVTVRR
+416 APRSLTLDVTARR

-455 FFKRRPAQ
+455 FFKRRLAQ
-463 SLAVFERWFY
+463 SLAVFDRWFY
-473 WTDQMG
+473 WTDQKG
-479 LWRSPQDRPDQKT
+479 LWRSPQDQPNQKN

-497 TLSVLEAYH
+497 TLPVLEAYH

-518 KSGCLLCMP
+518 MSGCQLCML

-542 KLLMADGSCEYPRF
+542 KLLVADGSCEYPRF

-563 LNLLE
+563 LNLFE

-573 LIKTLLLTTDDVME
+573 LIKTKLLTTDDVME

-604 GDVMRRSLNT
+604 GHVMRWNLNT
-614 DQTETVP
+614 GQTETVP
-621 TLRPACVVSVDQKM
+621 TLRPACVVAVDQKM

-642 CDEVYVGVTNM
+642 CDEVCVGVTNM

-704 EGHVAGRIVLDLKS
+704 EGHVAGRIVLDLQS

-730 KIMSLL
+730 NIMSLL

-752 IMAAHAPL
+752 IMAAHSPL

-794 ALDVKEDSN
+794 ALDVKEV
-803 KALPPVLPTLAQTCT
+803 PPAQ
-818 SPSVMC
+818 
-824 RGSTL
+824 
-829 CISQTQLCD
+829 
-838 TLRDCPDGFDEESCI
+838 
-853 TKCPNRGEFR
+853 
-863 CKDRRKCIERRLV
+863 
-876 CDGRAHCQDGSD
+876 
-888 EVGCQTIAAPT
+888 
-899 SQTAPLK
+899 
-906 CRMGSRL
+906 
-913 CKDGRECVLHSHVC
+913 
-927 DGEVDCKDGSD
+927 
-938 EQNCGGT
+938 
-945 PIPLTTAY
+945 
-953 LAPTTTIPVC
+953 PVC

-981 LCDTLRD
+981 LCDTLKD

-995 ESCITKCP
+995 ESCI
-1003 NRGEFRCKD
+1003 
-1012 RRKCIERRLV
+1012 
-1022 CDGRAQCHDGSD
+1022 A
-1034 EIGCPTMAAPTSQTA
+1034 
-1049 PLKCRMGSRLCKDGR
+1049 
-1064 ECVLHSHV
+1064 
-1072 CDGEVDCKDGSDE
+1072 
-1085 QNCELLCKAGQF
+1085 
-1097 QCAHGKKCIDQQQV
+1097 
-1111 CDGKAQCQDRS
+1111 
-1122 DEMDCFKPTKS
+1122 
-1133 CSHRCDNNSR
+1133 
-1143 CIPET
+1143 
-1148 FLCDRERD
+1148 
-1156 CADGSDEEGCD
+1156 
-1167 SNKALP
+1167 
-1173 PVLPT
+1173 
-1178 LAQTCTSP
+1178 
-1186 SVMCRGSTL
+1186 
-1195 CISQTQLC
+1195 
-1203 DTLRDCP
+1203 
-1210 DGFDEESCITKCP
+1210 KCP

-1253 DEIGCPTMAAPTSQ
+1253 DEIGCPT
-1267 TAPLKCRMGSRLCK
+1267 
-1281 DGRECVLHSHVCDGE
+1281 
-1296 VDCKDGSD
+1296 
-1304 EQNCGGTPIP
+1304 I
-1314 LTTAYLAPTTTIPVC
+1314 
-1329 TSPSVMCRGS
+1329 
-1339 TLCISQ
+1339 
-1345 TQLCDTL
+1345 
-1352 RDCPDGFDE
+1352 
-1361 ESCITKCPNRGEFR
+1361 
-1375 CKDRRKCI
+1375 
-1383 ERRLVCDGRA
+1383 
-1393 QCHDGSDEI
+1393 
-1402 GCPTMAAPTSQ
+1402 
-1413 TAPLKCR
+1413 
-1420 MGSRLCKDGRECV
+1420 
-1433 LHSHVCDGEVDCKD
+1433 
-1447 GSDEQNCELLCKA
+1447 
-1460 GQFQCAHGKKC
+1460 
-1471 IDQQQVCDGKAQ
+1471 
-1483 CQDRSDEMDCFK
+1483 
-1495 PTKSCSHRCDNNS
+1495 
-1508 RCIPE
+1508 
-1513 TFLCDRERDCADG
+1513 
-1526 SDEEGCDSNKAL
+1526 
-1538 PPVLPTLAQTCTSPS
+1538 
-1553 VMCRGSTLCI
+1553 
-1563 SQTQLCDTL
+1563 
-1572 RDCPD
+1572 
-1577 GFDEESCITKCP
+1577 
-1589 NRGEFR
+1589 
-1595 CKDRRKCIERSLVCD
+1595 
-1610 GRAHCHD
+1610 
-1617 GSDEIGCPTMAAPTS
+1617 
-1632 QTAPLK
+1632 
-1638 CRMGSRLCK
+1638 
-1647 DGRECVLHS
+1647 
-1656 HVCDGEV
+1656 
-1663 DCKDG
+1663 
-1668 SDEQNCGGTPI
+1668 
-1679 PLTTAYLAP
+1679 
-1688 TTTIPVC
+1688 
-1695 TSPSVMCRGST
+1695 
-1706 LCISQTQLCDTLR
+1706 
-1719 DCPDGFDVES
+1719 
-1729 CITKCPNRGEFRCKD
+1729 
-1744 RRKCIERRLVCDG
+1744 
-1757 RAQCHDGSDEIGC
+1757 
-1770 PTMAAPTSQTAPLK
+1770 
-1784 CRMGSRLCK
+1784 
-1793 DGRECVLH
+1793 
-1801 SHVCDGEVDCKDG
+1801 
-1814 SDEQNCELLCKAGQ
+1814 
-1828 FQCAHGKKCIDQQQV
+1828 
-1843 CDGKA
+1843 
-1848 QCQDR
+1848 
-1853 SDEMDCF
+1853 
-1860 KPTKSCSH
+1860 
-1868 RCDNNSRCIPETF
+1868 
-1881 LCDRE
+1881 
-1886 RDCADGSD
+1886 
-1894 EEGCDSN
+1894 
-1901 KALPPV
+1901 
-1907 LPTLAQTCTSPS
+1907 
-1919 VMCRGSTLCISQTQ
+1919 
-1933 LCDTLRDCPDGFD
+1933 
-1946 EESCITKCPNRGEF
+1946 
-1960 RCKDRRKCIERR
+1960 
-1972 LVCDGRAH
+1972 
-1980 CQDGSDEVGC
+1980 
-1990 QTIAAPTS
+1990 
-1998 QTAPLKCRM
+1998 
-2007 GSRLC
+2007 
-2012 KDGRECVLHSH
+2012 
-2023 VCDGEVDCKDGS
+2023 
-2035 DEQNCGGTP
+2035 
-2044 IPLTTAYLAP
+2044 
-2054 TTTIPVC
+2054 
-2061 TSPSVMCRGSTLCIS
+2061 
-2076 QTQLCDTLRDC
+2076 
-2087 PDGFDEESCITK
+2087 
-2099 CPNRGE
+2099 
-2105 FRCKDRRKCIERRLV
+2105 
-2120 CDGRAQCHDGSDE
+2120 
-2133 IGCPTMA
+2133 
-2140 APTSQTA
+2140 
-2147 PLKCRMGSRL
+2147 
-2157 CKDGRECVL
+2157 
-2166 HSHVCDG
+2166 
-2173 EVDCKDG
+2173 
-2180 SDEQNC
+2180 
-2186 ELLCKA
+2186 
-2192 GQFQCA
+2192 
-2198 HGKKCIDQQQ
+2198 
-2208 VCDGKAQCQDRSDE
+2208 
-2222 MDCFKPT
+2222 
-2229 KSCSHR
+2229 
-2235 CDNNSR
+2235 
-2241 CIPETF
+2241 
-2247 LCDRERDCADG
+2247 
-2258 SDEEGCD
+2258 
-2265 SNKAL
+2265 
-2270 PPVLPTLA
+2270 
-2278 QTCTSPS
+2278 
-2285 VMCRG
+2285 
-2290 STLCISQTQLCDTL
+2290 
-2304 RDCPD
+2304 
-2309 GFDEESC
+2309 
-2316 ITKCPNRG
+2316 
-2324 EFRCKDRRK
+2324 
-2333 CIERRLVCDGRAQ
+2333 
-2346 CHDGSDEIGCPTMAA
+2346 AA

-2421 KCIDQQQVCDGNAQC
+2421 KCIDQQQMCDGKAQC
-2436 QDRSDEMNCFKPTK
+2436 QDRSDEMDCFKPTK
-2450 SCSHRCDNNSR
+2450 SCSHRCDNNSRCIPEIFLCDGERDCSDGSDEEGCDSNKALPPVLPTLAQTCTSPSVRCRGSTLCISQTQLCDTLKDCPDGFDEESCIAKCPNRGEFRCKDRRKCIERSLVCDGRAHCHDGSDEIGCPTIAAPTSQTAPLKCPMGSRLCKDGRECVLHSHVCDGEVDCKDGSDEQDCELLCKAGQFQCAHGKKCIDQQQVCDGKAQCQDRSDEMDCFKPTKSCSHRCDNNGR

-2484 VAKPCG
+2484 VAIICG
-2490 QQHYRCINGQC
+2490 QQQYQCSNGQC

-2512 DCGDHSDEAGCAKP
+2512 DCGDHSDEVGCAKP
-2526 PHCPPER
+2526 PHCPPDL

-2553 CQDGSD
+2553 CLDGSD
-2559 ERDCKVSPVT
+2559 EMNCKVSPVT

-2578 SRSQC
+2578 SNTQC

-2603 GCGQVKCSNQLY
+2603 GCDQLKCSNQLY

-2638 SDEGQGCSTNNCS
+2638 SDEGHGCSTSNCS

-2690 ECNEVLPPVCSHTC
+2690 ECKEVLPPVCSHTC
-2704 LNTRSSF
+2704 LNTHSSF

-2717 GYLLEPNGRS
+2717 GYLLEPNGHS

-2737 ASVQYEL
+2737 ASVQNEL
-2744 LVLGLHSSSLSV
+2744 LVLGLHSSSLSL

-2801 GVKSDSIAVDWVGRN
+2801 GVKSESIAVDWVGRN
-2816 LYWLDGLAGQIL
+2816 LYWLDGLASQIL
-2828 AVRLGTSTVKSQ
+2828 AVRLGTSTVKSH

-2866 WSEVGSDP
+2866 WSEVGSNP

-2894 SWPVS
+2894 GWPVS

-2985 MMHPLQQT
+2985 IMHPIRQT

-3006 ICLLAPGLSSGPR
+3006 ICLLAPGLSTGPR
-3019 AGSTGP
+3019 TGSTGP

-3063 IYLSTIHNGVGLKR
+3063 IYLSTIHDGVGLKR
-3077 LPEHHIWSLPGMH
+3077 LPEHHIWSLPWAH
-3090 QASGLDFAVRERK
+3090 QASWLDLAVQERN

-3126 GSRVLNLQDDT
+3126 DSRVLNLQDDT

-3162 TTTKGQ
+3162 TTTRGQ

-3188 PSGRLCFTALGQVDV
+3188 PTGRLCFTVLGRVNV
-3203 RSLPQVYCAF
+3203 RSLPQVDCAF

-3230 SLLFSNKGTQLYWA
+3230 SLLFSNKGTRLYWA

-3281 WSSLDKDVTRLWF
+3281 WSSLDKDVTRIWF

-3323 GTNSCSA
+3323 GTNSCSE

-3356 IDTKTCSPFPSLQCP
+3356 VDTNTCSPVPPLQCP

-3381 RCLPLSKFCNH
+3381 RCLPLTKFCNH

-3400 DEIKCGSGV
+3400 DEIKCWSGV
-3409 KPQDVSNSKPS
+3409 KPQDVSHSKPS
-3420 RGHAGNTV
+3420 PGHAGNTV
-3428 PPGQDWSGS
+3428 PPSQDWSGR

-3443 EVQKLDSESCD
+3443 DVQKLDSESCD
-3454 VQQCNGHGKC
+3454 AQQCNGHGKC

-3478 YQGVFCEEGEG
+3478 YHGVFCEEGEG

-3511 AVIIRKRA
+3511 AVIIRKSRA
-3519 RAAARGQSTEKETL
+3519 RAAARGQSTDKETL
-3533 MTDMDEG
+3533 MTNMDEQ
-3540 TVYAVSFNNDLY
+3540 TVYAESFNNDLY

-3557 LNSSAD
+3557 LISSAD

>member
-89 SDGSDEFNC
+89 SDGSDELNC

-259 YTKFLTAKKGT
+259 YTKLLTAKKGT

-281 ESIQSIAY
+281 ESIQSIGY

-361 FATVLAKNID
+361 FATVLAKNMD

-386 SNKGPGDKMTLERSG
+386 INKGPGDKMTLERSG

-497 TLSVLEAYH
+497 RLSVLEAYH

-518 KSGCLLCMP
+518 KSGCQLCML

-542 KLLMADGSCEYPRF
+542 KLLMAEGSCEYPRF

-725 EGDDL
+725 EGDEL

-752 IMAAHAPL
+752 IMAAHSPL

-794 ALDVKEDSN
+794 ALDVKEV
-803 KALPPVLPTLAQTCT
+803 PPAQPVCT

-888 EVGCQTIAAPT
+888 EIGCQTIAAPT

-938 EQNCGGT
+938 EQ
-945 PIPLTTAY
+945 
-953 LAPTTTIPVC
+953 
-963 TSPSVMCR
+963 
-971 GSTLCISQTQ
+971 
-981 LCDTLRD
+981 D
-988 CPDGFDE
+988 
-995 ESCITKCP
+995 
-1003 NRGEFRCKD
+1003 
-1012 RRKCIERRLV
+1012 
-1022 CDGRAQCHDGSD
+1022 
-1034 EIGCPTMAAPTSQTA
+1034 
-1049 PLKCRMGSRLCKDGR
+1049 
-1064 ECVLHSHV
+1064 
-1072 CDGEVDCKDGSDE
+1072 
-1085 QNCELLCKAGQF
+1085 CELLCKAGQF

-1156 CADGSDEEGCD
+1156 CEDGSDEEGCD

-1234 KCIERSL
+1234 KCIERRL

-1393 QCHDGSDEI
+1393 HCQDGSDEV
-1402 GCPTMAAPTSQ
+1402 GCQTIAAPTSQ

-1447 GSDEQNCELLCKA
+1447 GSDEQDCELLCKA

-1513 TFLCDRERDCADG
+1513 TFLCDRERDC
-1526 SDEEGCDSNKAL
+1526 E
-1538 PPVLPTLAQTCTSPS
+1538 
-1553 VMCRGSTLCI
+1553 
-1563 SQTQLCDTL
+1563 
-1572 RDCPD
+1572 
-1577 GFDEESCITKCP
+1577 
-1589 NRGEFR
+1589 
-1595 CKDRRKCIERSLVCD
+1595 
-1610 GRAHCHD
+1610 
-1617 GSDEIGCPTMAAPTS
+1617 
-1632 QTAPLK
+1632 
-1638 CRMGSRLCK
+1638 
-1647 DGRECVLHS
+1647 
-1656 HVCDGEV
+1656 
-1663 DCKDG
+1663 
-1668 SDEQNCGGTPI
+1668 
-1679 PLTTAYLAP
+1679 
-1688 TTTIPVC
+1688 
-1695 TSPSVMCRGST
+1695 
-1706 LCISQTQLCDTLR
+1706 
-1719 DCPDGFDVES
+1719 
-1729 CITKCPNRGEFRCKD
+1729 
-1744 RRKCIERRLVCDG
+1744 
-1757 RAQCHDGSDEIGC
+1757 
-1770 PTMAAPTSQTAPLK
+1770 
-1784 CRMGSRLCK
+1784 
-1793 DGRECVLH
+1793 
-1801 SHVCDGEVDCKDG
+1801 
-1814 SDEQNCELLCKAGQ
+1814 
-1828 FQCAHGKKCIDQQQV
+1828 
-1843 CDGKA
+1843 
-1848 QCQDR
+1848 
-1853 SDEMDCF
+1853 
-1860 KPTKSCSH
+1860 
-1868 RCDNNSRCIPETF
+1868 
-1881 LCDRE
+1881 
-1886 RDCADGSD
+1886 DGSD

-1998 QTAPLKCRM
+1998 QTVPLKCRM

-2035 DEQNCGGTP
+2035 DEQ
-2044 IPLTTAYLAP
+2044 
-2054 TTTIPVC
+2054 
-2061 TSPSVMCRGSTLCIS
+2061 
-2076 QTQLCDTLRDC
+2076 
-2087 PDGFDEESCITK
+2087 
-2099 CPNRGE
+2099 
-2105 FRCKDRRKCIERRLV
+2105 
-2120 CDGRAQCHDGSDE
+2120 H
-2133 IGCPTMA
+2133 
-2140 APTSQTA
+2140 
-2147 PLKCRMGSRL
+2147 
-2157 CKDGRECVL
+2157 
-2166 HSHVCDG
+2166 
-2173 EVDCKDG
+2173 
-2180 SDEQNC
+2180 C

-2247 LCDRERDCADG
+2247 LCD
-2258 SDEEGCD
+2258 
-2265 SNKAL
+2265 
-2270 PPVLPTLA
+2270 
-2278 QTCTSPS
+2278 
-2285 VMCRG
+2285 
-2290 STLCISQTQLCDTL
+2290 
-2304 RDCPD
+2304 
-2309 GFDEESC
+2309 
-2316 ITKCPNRG
+2316 
-2324 EFRCKDRRK
+2324 
-2333 CIERRLVCDGRAQ
+2333 
-2346 CHDGSDEIGCPTMAA
+2346 
-2361 PTSQTAP
+2361 
-2368 LKCRMGSRLC
+2368 
-2378 KDGRECVLHSH
+2378 
-2389 VCDGEVDCKD
+2389 
-2399 GSDEQDCELLCKAG
+2399 
-2413 QFQCAHGK
+2413 
-2421 KCIDQQQVCDGNAQC
+2421 
-2436 QDRSDEMNCFKPTK
+2436 
-2450 SCSHRCDNNSR
+2450 
-2461 CIPETFICDGERDC
+2461 GERDC

-2490 QQHYRCINGQC
+2490 QQQYQCINGQC
-2501 VSEALRCDGHA
+2501 VSEAFRCDGHA

-2559 ERDCKVSPVT
+2559 ERNCKVSPVT
-2569 CGEFQWSCV
+2569 CGEFQWSCG

-2583 IPATWRC
+2583 IPSTWRC

-2638 SDEGQGCSTNNCS
+2638 SDEGHGCSTNNCS

-2816 LYWLDGLAGQIL
+2816 LYWLDGQAGQIL

-2926 HNVRLLQL
+2926 HNVKLLQL

-2977 PGQPFGIR
+2977 PGRPFGIR
-2985 MMHPLQQT
+2985 MMHPLRQT

-3006 ICLLAPGLSSGPR
+3006 ICLLAPALSTGPR
-3019 AGSTGP
+3019 AGFTGP

-3051 FLLLLSPTAVTQ
+3051 FLLILSPTAVTQ

-3149 LYWSSRKQ
+3149 LYWSSRQQ

-3188 PSGRLCFTALGQVDV
+3188 PSGRLCFTALDQVNV

-3218 QKLLWRKAVMPT
+3218 QKLLWGKAVMPT

-3244 DIGAGVIDSI
+3244 DIGVGVIDSI

-3356 IDTKTCSPFPSLQCP
+3356 IDTKRCSPFPSLQCP

-3443 EVQKLDSESCD
+3443 EVLDSELCD

-3464 VTRGGETTCQCVLG
+3464 VTRGEETTCQCVLG

-3504 IGGVLIA
+3504 IAAVLIA
-3511 AVIIRKRA
+3511 AVIVRKSRA
-3519 RAAARGQSTEKETL
+3519 RAAAGGQSTEKETL

>member
-1 MELLQFTCLLLLI
+1 MELLQFTCLLLLL
-14 SVRCLTGFGQQCG
+14 SLRFLTGFGQQCG
-27 GNQWQCDDGACLP
+27 GNQWLCDDGTCLP
-40 LSWYCDGNG
+40 LSWHCDGYG

-66 VACMTGAPGCVS
+66 VACISGAPGCII

-89 SDGSDEFNC
+89 SDGSDELNC

-112 NKICIP
+112 NKICIT

-132 SDETCGRCGPMAVRC
+132 SDETCGRCGPTAVRC
-147 PGGAC
+147 PGGVC

-190 LDQPWGA
+190 VDQPWGA

-233 TPGSFYCHCRD
+233 TPGSFRCHCRD

-281 ESIQSIAY
+281 ESIQSIGY

-310 NIYKAKEQK
+310 NICKAKEQRR
-319 SRILYHGQYG
+319 RILYHGQYG

-386 SNKGPGDKMTLERSG
+386 INKGPGDKITLERSG

-440 ETVRVDGSGRYSFLE
+440 ETVRVDGNGRYSFRE
-455 FFKRRPAQ
+455 FFKRPAQ

-473 WTDQMG
+473 WTDQKG
-479 LWRSPQDRPDQKT
+479 LWRSPQDQPNQKT

-497 TLSVLEAYH
+497 TLPVLEAYH
-506 EQQQPKAPSACV
+506 ERQQPKAPSACV
-518 KSGCLLCMP
+518 KSGCQLCMP

-556 AYATSTT
+556 AYATSRT
-563 LNLLE
+563 LNLFE

-573 LIKTLLLTTDDVME
+573 LIKKLLLTTDDVFE

-592 WRGDWVYWANST
+592 WRGNWVYWANST
-604 GDVMRRSLNT
+604 GHVMRWSLNT
-614 DQTETVP
+614 GQTETVP

-642 CDEVYVGVTNM
+642 CDEVCVGVTNM

-704 EGHVAGRIVLDLKS
+704 EGLVAGRIVLDLKS

-725 EGDDL
+725 EGGDL

-776 RRRVHDV
+776 RRRAQDV
-783 PVGPG
+783 PVRPG

-794 ALDVKEDSN
+794 ALDVKEV
-803 KALPPVLPTLAQTCT
+803 PPAQ
-818 SPSVMC
+818 
-824 RGSTL
+824 
-829 CISQTQLCD
+829 
-838 TLRDCPDGFDEESCI
+838 
-853 TKCPNRGEFR
+853 
-863 CKDRRKCIERRLV
+863 
-876 CDGRAHCQDGSD
+876 
-888 EVGCQTIAAPT
+888 
-899 SQTAPLK
+899 
-906 CRMGSRL
+906 
-913 CKDGRECVLHSHVC
+913 
-927 DGEVDCKDGSD
+927 
-938 EQNCGGT
+938 
-945 PIPLTTAY
+945 
-953 LAPTTTIPVC
+953 PV
-963 TSPSVMCR
+963 
-971 GSTLCISQTQ
+971 
-981 LCDTLRD
+981 
-988 CPDGFDE
+988 
-995 ESCITKCP
+995 
-1003 NRGEFRCKD
+1003 
-1012 RRKCIERRLV
+1012 
-1022 CDGRAQCHDGSD
+1022 
-1034 EIGCPTMAAPTSQTA
+1034 
-1049 PLKCRMGSRLCKDGR
+1049 
-1064 ECVLHSHV
+1064 
-1072 CDGEVDCKDGSDE
+1072 
-1085 QNCELLCKAGQF
+1085 
-1097 QCAHGKKCIDQQQV
+1097 
-1111 CDGKAQCQDRS
+1111 
-1122 DEMDCFKPTKS
+1122 
-1133 CSHRCDNNSR
+1133 
-1143 CIPET
+1143 
-1148 FLCDRERD
+1148 
-1156 CADGSDEEGCD
+1156 
-1167 SNKALP
+1167 
-1173 PVLPT
+1173 
-1178 LAQTCTSP
+1178 CTSP

-1241 VCDGRAHCHDGS
+1241 VCDGRS
-1253 DEIGCPTMAAPTSQ
+1253 
-1267 TAPLKCRMGSRLCK
+1267 
-1281 DGRECVLHSHVCDGE
+1281 
-1296 VDCKDGSD
+1296 
-1304 EQNCGGTPIP
+1304 
-1314 LTTAYLAPTTTIPVC
+1314 
-1329 TSPSVMCRGS
+1329 
-1339 TLCISQ
+1339 
-1345 TQLCDTL
+1345 
-1352 RDCPDGFDE
+1352 
-1361 ESCITKCPNRGEFR
+1361 
-1375 CKDRRKCI
+1375 
-1383 ERRLVCDGRA
+1383 
-1393 QCHDGSDEI
+1393 
-1402 GCPTMAAPTSQ
+1402 
-1413 TAPLKCR
+1413 
-1420 MGSRLCKDGRECV
+1420 
-1433 LHSHVCDGEVDCKD
+1433 
-1447 GSDEQNCELLCKA
+1447 
-1460 GQFQCAHGKKC
+1460 
-1471 IDQQQVCDGKAQ
+1471 
-1483 CQDRSDEMDCFK
+1483 
-1495 PTKSCSHRCDNNS
+1495 
-1508 RCIPE
+1508 
-1513 TFLCDRERDCADG
+1513 
-1526 SDEEGCDSNKAL
+1526 
-1538 PPVLPTLAQTCTSPS
+1538 
-1553 VMCRGSTLCI
+1553 
-1563 SQTQLCDTL
+1563 
-1572 RDCPD
+1572 
-1577 GFDEESCITKCP
+1577 
-1589 NRGEFR
+1589 
-1595 CKDRRKCIERSLVCD
+1595 
-1610 GRAHCHD
+1610 
-1617 GSDEIGCPTMAAPTS
+1617 
-1632 QTAPLK
+1632 
-1638 CRMGSRLCK
+1638 
-1647 DGRECVLHS
+1647 
-1656 HVCDGEV
+1656 
-1663 DCKDG
+1663 
-1668 SDEQNCGGTPI
+1668 
-1679 PLTTAYLAP
+1679 
-1688 TTTIPVC
+1688 
-1695 TSPSVMCRGST
+1695 
-1706 LCISQTQLCDTLR
+1706 
-1719 DCPDGFDVES
+1719 
-1729 CITKCPNRGEFRCKD
+1729 
-1744 RRKCIERRLVCDG
+1744 
-1757 RAQCHDGSDEIGC
+1757 
-1770 PTMAAPTSQTAPLK
+1770 
-1784 CRMGSRLCK
+1784 
-1793 DGRECVLH
+1793 
-1801 SHVCDGEVDCKDG
+1801 
-1814 SDEQNCELLCKAGQ
+1814 
-1828 FQCAHGKKCIDQQQV
+1828 
-1843 CDGKA
+1843 
-1848 QCQDR
+1848 
-1853 SDEMDCF
+1853 
-1860 KPTKSCSH
+1860 
-1868 RCDNNSRCIPETF
+1868 
-1881 LCDRE
+1881 
-1886 RDCADGSD
+1886 
-1894 EEGCDSN
+1894 
-1901 KALPPV
+1901 
-1907 LPTLAQTCTSPS
+1907 
-1919 VMCRGSTLCISQTQ
+1919 
-1933 LCDTLRDCPDGFD
+1933 
-1946 EESCITKCPNRGEF
+1946 
-1960 RCKDRRKCIERR
+1960 
-1972 LVCDGRAH
+1972 H

-1998 QTAPLKCRM
+1998 QTLPLKCRM

-2012 KDGRECVLHSH
+2012 KDG
-2023 VCDGEVDCKDGS
+2023 K
-2035 DEQNCGGTP
+2035 
-2044 IPLTTAYLAP
+2044 
-2054 TTTIPVC
+2054 
-2061 TSPSVMCRGSTLCIS
+2061 
-2076 QTQLCDTLRDC
+2076 
-2087 PDGFDEESCITK
+2087 
-2099 CPNRGE
+2099 
-2105 FRCKDRRKCIERRLV
+2105 
-2120 CDGRAQCHDGSDE
+2120 
-2133 IGCPTMA
+2133 
-2140 APTSQTA
+2140 
-2147 PLKCRMGSRL
+2147 
-2157 CKDGRECVL
+2157 
-2166 HSHVCDG
+2166 
-2173 EVDCKDG
+2173 
-2180 SDEQNC
+2180 
-2186 ELLCKA
+2186 
-2192 GQFQCA
+2192 
-2198 HGKKCIDQQQ
+2198 
-2208 VCDGKAQCQDRSDE
+2208 
-2222 MDCFKPT
+2222 
-2229 KSCSHR
+2229 
-2235 CDNNSR
+2235 
-2241 CIPETF
+2241 
-2247 LCDRERDCADG
+2247 
-2258 SDEEGCD
+2258 
-2265 SNKAL
+2265 
-2270 PPVLPTLA
+2270 
-2278 QTCTSPS
+2278 
-2285 VMCRG
+2285 
-2290 STLCISQTQLCDTL
+2290 
-2304 RDCPD
+2304 
-2309 GFDEESC
+2309 
-2316 ITKCPNRG
+2316 
-2324 EFRCKDRRK
+2324 
-2333 CIERRLVCDGRAQ
+2333 
-2346 CHDGSDEIGCPTMAA
+2346 
-2361 PTSQTAP
+2361 
-2368 LKCRMGSRLC
+2368 
-2378 KDGRECVLHSH
+2378 ECVLHSH

-2421 KCIDQQQVCDGNAQC
+2421 KCIDQQQVCDGKAQC
-2436 QDRSDEMNCFKPTK
+2436 QDRSDEMDCFKPTK
-2450 SCSHRCDNNSR
+2450 SCRHRCDNNSR
-2461 CIPETFICDGERDC
+2461 CIPKTFLCDGERDC
-2475 VDGSDEEDC
+2475 ADGSDEEDC

-2490 QQHYRCINGQC
+2490 QQLYQCSNGQC
-2501 VSEALRCDGHA
+2501 VSEAFRCDGHA
-2512 DCGDHSDEAGCAKP
+2512 DCGDHSDEVGCAKP

-2559 ERDCKVSPVT
+2559 ERNCKVSPVT

-2590 DGQKDCEDYSDEA
+2590 DGQKDCEDHSDEA

-2638 SDEGQGCSTNNCS
+2638 SDEGHGCSTTNCS

-2704 LNTRSSF
+2704 LNTHSSF

-2737 ASVQYEL
+2737 ASVQFEL

-2801 GVKSDSIAVDWVGRN
+2801 GVKSESIAVDWVGRN
-2816 LYWLDGLAGQIL
+2816 LYWLDGLASQIL

-2889 LTRGL
+2889 LTSGL

-2926 HNVRLLQL
+2926 HDVRLLQL

-2993 NVSSPCEKLQCSH
+2993 NVSSPCEELQCSH
-3006 ICLLAPGLSSGPR
+3006 ICLLAPGLSTSPR
-3019 AGSTGP
+3019 AGSMGP

-3063 IYLSTIHNGVGLKR
+3063 IYLSTIHNGVGLKQ
-3077 LPEHHIWSLPGMH
+3077 LPEHHIWSLPGVH
-3090 QASGLDFAVRERK
+3090 QASGMDLAVQERK
-3103 LYLADAAQ
+3103 VYLADAAQ

-3117 KLSSSGLTP
+3117 KLSNSGLTP
-3126 GSRVLNLQDDT
+3126 GSRVLNLQGDT

-3162 TTTKGQ
+3162 TTTRGQ

-3188 PSGRLCFTALGQVDV
+3188 PSGRLCFTALGQVNV
-3203 RSLPQVYCAF
+3203 RSLPQVDCAF

-3218 QKLLWRKAVMPT
+3218 QKLLWKKAVMPT

-3244 DIGAGVIDSI
+3244 DIGAGVIGSI

-3275 AENVLL
+3275 VENILL

-3323 GTNSCSA
+3323 GTNSCSE

-3356 IDTKTCSPFPSLQCP
+3356 IDTKMCRPFPSLQCP

-3381 RCLPLSKFCNH
+3381 RCLPLTKFCNH

-3409 KPQDVSNSKPS
+3409 KPHDVSHSKPS
-3420 RGHAGNTV
+3420 LGHAGNTV
-3428 PPGQDWSGS
+3428 PPGQDWSGR

-3443 EVQKLDSESCD
+3443 DVQKLDSESCD
-3454 VQQCNGHGKC
+3454 VQQCHGHGKC
-3464 VTRGGETTCQCVLG
+3464 VTSGGETTCQCLLG

-3511 AVIIRKRA
+3511 AVIIRKSRA

-3533 MTDMDEG
+3533 MTNMDEQ

-3557 LNSSAD
+3557 FISSAD

>member
-14 SVRCLTGFGQQCG
+14 SLKCLTGFGQQCG
-27 GNQWQCDDGACLP
+27 GNQWQCDDGTCLP
-40 LSWYCDGNG
+40 LSWHCDGHG

-66 VACMTGAPGCVS
+66 VACMAGAPGCVS

-132 SDETCGRCGPMAVRC
+132 SDEACGWCGPMAVRC

-179 SEENGGCSHSC
+179 SEENGGCSYSC
-190 LDQPWGA
+190 VDQPWGA
-197 LCSCPKGHRLSA
+197 LCSCPKGYRLSA
-209 HGASCLDVD
+209 NGASCLDVD
-218 ECSLPYGPCMHFCVN
+218 ECALPYGPCMHFCVN

-281 ESIQSIAY
+281 ESIQSIGY
-289 DPLALAFDLSR
+289 DPLAVAFDLSR
-300 SSFYWADDQG
+300 SSFYWADNQG
-310 NIYKAKEQK
+310 NIYKAKEQQ

-386 SNKGPGDKMTLERSG
+386 INKGPDDKISLERSG
-401 MDGLK
+401 MDGIK

-416 APRSLTLDVTVRR
+416 APRSLTLDVTARR

-455 FFKRRPAQ
+455 FFKRRLAQ

-473 WTDQMG
+473 WTDQKG
-479 LWRSPQDRPDQKT
+479 LWRSPQDRPNQKT

-497 TLSVLEAYH
+497 TLPVLEAYH

-518 KSGCLLCMP
+518 KSGCQLCML

-563 LNLLE
+563 LNLFE

-573 LIKTLLLTTDDVME
+573 LIKTKLLTTDDVME

-604 GDVMRRSLNT
+604 GHVMRWSLNT
-614 DQTETVP
+614 GQTETVP
-621 TLRPACVVSVDQKM
+621 TLRPACMVSVDQKM

-642 CDEVYVGVTNM
+642 CDEACVGVTNM

-704 EGHVAGRIVLDLKS
+704 EGHVAGRIVLDLQS

-725 EGDDL
+725 DGDDL

-736 KSQTHLAGR
+736 KSQTHLVGR

-752 IMAAHAPL
+752 IVAAHSPL

-794 ALDVKEDSN
+794 ALDVKEV
-803 KALPPVLPTLAQTCT
+803 PPAQPVCT
-818 SPSVMC
+818 SPSVRC

-863 CKDRRKCIERRLV
+863 CKDRRKCIKRSLV
-876 CDGRAHCQDGSD
+876 CDGRAHCHDGSD
-888 EVGCQTIAAPT
+888 EIGCPTIAAPT

-938 EQNCGGT
+938 EQDCGES
-945 PIPLTTAY
+945 PVPLTTAY
-953 LAPTTTIPVC
+953 LAPTTTVPDIIPAQPVC
-963 TSPSVMCR
+963 TSPSVRCR
-971 GSTLCISQTQ
+971 GTTLCISQTQ

-995 ESCITKCP
+995 ESCISKCP

-1012 RRKCIERRLV
+1012 RRKCIKRSLV
-1022 CDGRAQCHDGSD
+1022 CDGRAHCHDGSD
-1034 EIGCPTMAAPTSQTA
+1034 EIGCPTIAAPTSQTA

-1064 ECVLHSHV
+1064 ECVLQSHV

-1085 QNCELLCKAGQF
+1085 QDCELLCKAGQF
-1097 QCAHGKKCIDQQQV
+1097 QCAHGKKCIDQQQM

-1148 FLCDRERD
+1148 FLCDGESD
-1156 CADGSDEEGCD
+1156 CS
-1167 SNKALP
+1167 
-1173 PVLPT
+1173 
-1178 LAQTCTSP
+1178 
-1186 SVMCRGSTL
+1186 
-1195 CISQTQLC
+1195 
-1203 DTLRDCP
+1203 
-1210 DGFDEESCITKCP
+1210 
-1223 NRGEFRCKDRR
+1223 
-1234 KCIERSL
+1234 
-1241 VCDGRAHCHDGS
+1241 
-1253 DEIGCPTMAAPTSQ
+1253 
-1267 TAPLKCRMGSRLCK
+1267 
-1281 DGRECVLHSHVCDGE
+1281 
-1296 VDCKDGSD
+1296 
-1304 EQNCGGTPIP
+1304 
-1314 LTTAYLAPTTTIPVC
+1314 
-1329 TSPSVMCRGS
+1329 
-1339 TLCISQ
+1339 
-1345 TQLCDTL
+1345 
-1352 RDCPDGFDE
+1352 
-1361 ESCITKCPNRGEFR
+1361 
-1375 CKDRRKCI
+1375 
-1383 ERRLVCDGRA
+1383 
-1393 QCHDGSDEI
+1393 
-1402 GCPTMAAPTSQ
+1402 
-1413 TAPLKCR
+1413 
-1420 MGSRLCKDGRECV
+1420 
-1433 LHSHVCDGEVDCKD
+1433 
-1447 GSDEQNCELLCKA
+1447 
-1460 GQFQCAHGKKC
+1460 
-1471 IDQQQVCDGKAQ
+1471 
-1483 CQDRSDEMDCFK
+1483 
-1495 PTKSCSHRCDNNS
+1495 
-1508 RCIPE
+1508 
-1513 TFLCDRERDCADG
+1513 
-1526 SDEEGCDSNKAL
+1526 
-1538 PPVLPTLAQTCTSPS
+1538 
-1553 VMCRGSTLCI
+1553 
-1563 SQTQLCDTL
+1563 
-1572 RDCPD
+1572 
-1577 GFDEESCITKCP
+1577 
-1589 NRGEFR
+1589 
-1595 CKDRRKCIERSLVCD
+1595 
-1610 GRAHCHD
+1610 
-1617 GSDEIGCPTMAAPTS
+1617 
-1632 QTAPLK
+1632 
-1638 CRMGSRLCK
+1638 
-1647 DGRECVLHS
+1647 
-1656 HVCDGEV
+1656 
-1663 DCKDG
+1663 
-1668 SDEQNCGGTPI
+1668 
-1679 PLTTAYLAP
+1679 
-1688 TTTIPVC
+1688 
-1695 TSPSVMCRGST
+1695 
-1706 LCISQTQLCDTLR
+1706 
-1719 DCPDGFDVES
+1719 
-1729 CITKCPNRGEFRCKD
+1729 
-1744 RRKCIERRLVCDG
+1744 
-1757 RAQCHDGSDEIGC
+1757 
-1770 PTMAAPTSQTAPLK
+1770 
-1784 CRMGSRLCK
+1784 
-1793 DGRECVLH
+1793 
-1801 SHVCDGEVDCKDG
+1801 
-1814 SDEQNCELLCKAGQ
+1814 
-1828 FQCAHGKKCIDQQQV
+1828 
-1843 CDGKA
+1843 
-1848 QCQDR
+1848 
-1853 SDEMDCF
+1853 
-1860 KPTKSCSH
+1860 
-1868 RCDNNSRCIPETF
+1868 
-1881 LCDRE
+1881 
-1886 RDCADGSD
+1886 
-1894 EEGCDSN
+1894 
-1901 KALPPV
+1901 
-1907 LPTLAQTCTSPS
+1907 
-1919 VMCRGSTLCISQTQ
+1919 
-1933 LCDTLRDCPDGFD
+1933 
-1946 EESCITKCPNRGEF
+1946 
-1960 RCKDRRKCIERR
+1960 
-1972 LVCDGRAH
+1972 
-1980 CQDGSDEVGC
+1980 
-1990 QTIAAPTS
+1990 
-1998 QTAPLKCRM
+1998 
-2007 GSRLC
+2007 
-2012 KDGRECVLHSH
+2012 
-2023 VCDGEVDCKDGS
+2023 
-2035 DEQNCGGTP
+2035 
-2044 IPLTTAYLAP
+2044 
-2054 TTTIPVC
+2054 
-2061 TSPSVMCRGSTLCIS
+2061 
-2076 QTQLCDTLRDC
+2076 
-2087 PDGFDEESCITK
+2087 
-2099 CPNRGE
+2099 
-2105 FRCKDRRKCIERRLV
+2105 
-2120 CDGRAQCHDGSDE
+2120 
-2133 IGCPTMA
+2133 
-2140 APTSQTA
+2140 
-2147 PLKCRMGSRL
+2147 
-2157 CKDGRECVL
+2157 
-2166 HSHVCDG
+2166 
-2173 EVDCKDG
+2173 
-2180 SDEQNC
+2180 
-2186 ELLCKA
+2186 
-2192 GQFQCA
+2192 
-2198 HGKKCIDQQQ
+2198 
-2208 VCDGKAQCQDRSDE
+2208 
-2222 MDCFKPT
+2222 
-2229 KSCSHR
+2229 
-2235 CDNNSR
+2235 
-2241 CIPETF
+2241 
-2247 LCDRERDCADG
+2247 
-2258 SDEEGCD
+2258 
-2265 SNKAL
+2265 
-2270 PPVLPTLA
+2270 
-2278 QTCTSPS
+2278 
-2285 VMCRG
+2285 
-2290 STLCISQTQLCDTL
+2290 
-2304 RDCPD
+2304 
-2309 GFDEESC
+2309 
-2316 ITKCPNRG
+2316 
-2324 EFRCKDRRK
+2324 
-2333 CIERRLVCDGRAQ
+2333 
-2346 CHDGSDEIGCPTMAA
+2346 
-2361 PTSQTAP
+2361 
-2368 LKCRMGSRLC
+2368 
-2378 KDGRECVLHSH
+2378 
-2389 VCDGEVDCKD
+2389 
-2399 GSDEQDCELLCKAG
+2399 
-2413 QFQCAHGK
+2413 
-2421 KCIDQQQVCDGNAQC
+2421 
-2436 QDRSDEMNCFKPTK
+2436 
-2450 SCSHRCDNNSR
+2450 
-2461 CIPETFICDGERDC
+2461 
-2475 VDGSDEEDC
+2475 DGSDEEDC
-2484 VAKPCG
+2484 VAKLCG
-2490 QQHYRCINGQC
+2490 QQQYHCSNGQC

-2512 DCGDHSDEAGCAKP
+2512 DCGDHSDEMGCAKP

-2559 ERDCKVSPVT
+2559 EMNCKVSPVM

-2578 SRSQC
+2578 SKTQC

-2603 GCGQVKCSNQLY
+2603 GCDQLKCSNQLY

-2638 SDEGQGCSTNNCS
+2638 SDEGHGCSTNNCS

-2681 NGLSCVDVD
+2681 NGVSCVDVD
-2690 ECNEVLPPVCSHTC
+2690 ECNEVLTPVCSHTC

-2717 GYLLEPNGRS
+2717 GYLLEPNGHS

-2737 ASVQYEL
+2737 ASVQNEL
-2744 LVLGLHSSSLSV
+2744 LVLGLHSASLSL

-2816 LYWLDGLAGQIL
+2816 LYWLDGLASQIL

-2874 QIERSGMD
+2874 QIERSAMD

-2889 LTRGL
+2889 LTHGL

-2977 PGQPFGIR
+2977 PGQPFDIR
-2985 MMHPLQQT
+2985 IMHPLRQT

-3006 ICLLAPGLSSGPR
+3006 ICLLAPGLSTGPR

-3077 LPEHHIWSLPGMH
+3077 LPEHHIWSLPWAH
-3090 QASGLDFAVRERK
+3090 QASGLDFAVQERN

-3117 KLSSSGLTP
+3117 KLSSSGLKH

-3162 TTTKGQ
+3162 TTTRGQ

-3188 PSGRLCFTALGQVDV
+3188 PSGRLCFTALGQVNV
-3203 RSLPQVYCAF
+3203 RSLPQVDCAF

-3230 SLLFSNKGTQLYWA
+3230 SLLFSNKGTRLYWA

-3281 WSSLDKDVTRLWF
+3281 WSSLDKDVTRIWF

-3301 QLWFEVNTNVV
+3301 QLFEVNTNVV

-3323 GTNSCSA
+3323 GTNSCSE

-3356 IDTKTCSPFPSLQCP
+3356 VDTNTCSPSPPLQCP

-3381 RCLPLSKFCNH
+3381 RCLPLTKFCNH

-3400 DEIKCGSGV
+3400 DEIKCWSGV
-3409 KPQDVSNSKPS
+3409 NPQDVSHSKPS
-3420 RGHAGNTV
+3420 QGHAGSTV
-3428 PPGQDWSGS
+3428 PPSQDWSGR
-3437 TTPGGV
+3437 TTTGGV

-3454 VQQCNGHGKC
+3454 AQQCNGHGKC

-3478 YQGVFCEEGEG
+3478 YHGVFCEEGEG

-3511 AVIIRKRA
+3511 AVIIRKSRA
-3519 RAAARGQSTEKETL
+3519 RAAARGQSTDKETL
-3533 MTDMDEG
+3533 MTNMDEQ

-3557 LNSSAD
+3557 LISSAD

>member
-1 MELLQFTCLLLLI
+1 
-14 SVRCLTGFGQQCG
+14 
-27 GNQWQCDDGACLP
+27 
-40 LSWYCDGNG
+40 
-49 DCMDGSDE
+49 
-57 MACPCPRGQ
+57 
-66 VACMTGAPGCVS
+66 
-78 TSAVC
+78 
-83 DGQRQC
+83 
-89 SDGSDEFNC
+89 
-98 PENQGCLQGDWRCR
+98 
-112 NKICIP
+112 
-118 KDQYC
+118 
-123 NGANDCVDN
+123 
-132 SDETCGRCGPMAVRC
+132 MAVRC
-147 PGGAC
+147 PGGVC
-152 LTEDERCDGKLHC
+152 LTEDERCDGKLQC

-190 LDQPWGA
+190 VDKPWGA

-209 HGASCLDVD
+209 DGASCLDVD
-218 ECSLPYGPCMHFCVN
+218 ECALPYGPCMHFCVN

-244 GFQLQGTTYCYAKGN
+244 GFQLQGTTYCYSKGN
-259 YTKFLTAKKGT
+259 STKFLTATKGT

-281 ESIQSIAY
+281 ESIQSIGY

-310 NIYKAKEQK
+310 NIYKAKEQQR
-319 SRILYHGQYG
+319 RILYHGQYG

-386 SNKGPGDKMTLERSG
+386 INKGPGDKITLERSG

-416 APRSLTLDVTVRR
+416 APRSLTLDVTARR

-455 FFKRRPAQ
+455 FFKRRLAQ
-463 SLAVFERWFY
+463 SLAVFDRWFY
-473 WTDQMG
+473 WTDQKG
-479 LWRSPQDRPDQKT
+479 LWRSPQDQPNQKN

-497 TLSVLEAYH
+497 TLPVLEAYH

-518 KSGCLLCMP
+518 MSGCQLCML

-542 KLLMADGSCEYPRF
+542 KLLVADGSCEYPRF

-563 LNLLE
+563 LNLFE

-573 LIKTLLLTTDDVME
+573 LIKTKLLTTDDVME

-604 GDVMRRSLNT
+604 GHVMRWNLNT
-614 DQTETVP
+614 GQTETVP
-621 TLRPACVVSVDQKM
+621 TLRPACVVAVDQKM

-642 CDEVYVGVTNM
+642 CDEVCVGVTNM

-704 EGHVAGRIVLDLKS
+704 EGHVAGRIVLDLQS

-730 KIMSLL
+730 NIMSLL

-752 IMAAHAPL
+752 IMAAHSPL

-794 ALDVKEDSN
+794 ALDVKEV
-803 KALPPVLPTLAQTCT
+803 PPAQPVCT

-838 TLRDCPDGFDEESCI
+838 TLKDCPDGFDEESCI
-853 TKCPNRGEFR
+853 AKCPNRGEFR
-863 CKDRRKCIERRLV
+863 CKDRRKCIERSLV
-876 CDGRAHCQDGSD
+876 CDGRAHCHDGSD
-888 EVGCQTIAAPT
+888 EIGCPTIAAPT

-938 EQNCGGT
+938 EQDCGDIL
-945 PIPLTTAY
+945 PAQ
-953 LAPTTTIPVC
+953 PVC
-963 TSPSVMCR
+963 TSPSVR
-971 GSTLCISQTQ
+971 
-981 LCDTLRD
+981 
-988 CPDGFDE
+988 
-995 ESCITKCP
+995 
-1003 NRGEFRCKD
+1003 
-1012 RRKCIERRLV
+1012 
-1022 CDGRAQCHDGSD
+1022 
-1034 EIGCPTMAAPTSQTA
+1034 
-1049 PLKCRMGSRLCKDGR
+1049 
-1064 ECVLHSHV
+1064 
-1072 CDGEVDCKDGSDE
+1072 
-1085 QNCELLCKAGQF
+1085 
-1097 QCAHGKKCIDQQQV
+1097 
-1111 CDGKAQCQDRS
+1111 
-1122 DEMDCFKPTKS
+1122 
-1133 CSHRCDNNSR
+1133 
-1143 CIPET
+1143 
-1148 FLCDRERD
+1148 
-1156 CADGSDEEGCD
+1156 
-1167 SNKALP
+1167 
-1173 PVLPT
+1173 
-1178 LAQTCTSP
+1178 
-1186 SVMCRGSTL
+1186 CRGSTL

-1253 DEIGCPTMAAPTSQ
+1253 DEIGCPT
-1267 TAPLKCRMGSRLCK
+1267 
-1281 DGRECVLHSHVCDGE
+1281 
-1296 VDCKDGSD
+1296 
-1304 EQNCGGTPIP
+1304 I
-1314 LTTAYLAPTTTIPVC
+1314 
-1329 TSPSVMCRGS
+1329 
-1339 TLCISQ
+1339 
-1345 TQLCDTL
+1345 
-1352 RDCPDGFDE
+1352 
-1361 ESCITKCPNRGEFR
+1361 
-1375 CKDRRKCI
+1375 
-1383 ERRLVCDGRA
+1383 
-1393 QCHDGSDEI
+1393 
-1402 GCPTMAAPTSQ
+1402 
-1413 TAPLKCR
+1413 
-1420 MGSRLCKDGRECV
+1420 
-1433 LHSHVCDGEVDCKD
+1433 
-1447 GSDEQNCELLCKA
+1447 
-1460 GQFQCAHGKKC
+1460 
-1471 IDQQQVCDGKAQ
+1471 
-1483 CQDRSDEMDCFK
+1483 
-1495 PTKSCSHRCDNNS
+1495 
-1508 RCIPE
+1508 
-1513 TFLCDRERDCADG
+1513 
-1526 SDEEGCDSNKAL
+1526 
-1538 PPVLPTLAQTCTSPS
+1538 
-1553 VMCRGSTLCI
+1553 
-1563 SQTQLCDTL
+1563 
-1572 RDCPD
+1572 
-1577 GFDEESCITKCP
+1577 
-1589 NRGEFR
+1589 
-1595 CKDRRKCIERSLVCD
+1595 
-1610 GRAHCHD
+1610 
-1617 GSDEIGCPTMAAPTS
+1617 
-1632 QTAPLK
+1632 
-1638 CRMGSRLCK
+1638 
-1647 DGRECVLHS
+1647 
-1656 HVCDGEV
+1656 
-1663 DCKDG
+1663 
-1668 SDEQNCGGTPI
+1668 
-1679 PLTTAYLAP
+1679 
-1688 TTTIPVC
+1688 
-1695 TSPSVMCRGST
+1695 
-1706 LCISQTQLCDTLR
+1706 
-1719 DCPDGFDVES
+1719 
-1729 CITKCPNRGEFRCKD
+1729 
-1744 RRKCIERRLVCDG
+1744 
-1757 RAQCHDGSDEIGC
+1757 
-1770 PTMAAPTSQTAPLK
+1770 
-1784 CRMGSRLCK
+1784 
-1793 DGRECVLH
+1793 
-1801 SHVCDGEVDCKDG
+1801 
-1814 SDEQNCELLCKAGQ
+1814 
-1828 FQCAHGKKCIDQQQV
+1828 
-1843 CDGKA
+1843 
-1848 QCQDR
+1848 
-1853 SDEMDCF
+1853 
-1860 KPTKSCSH
+1860 
-1868 RCDNNSRCIPETF
+1868 
-1881 LCDRE
+1881 
-1886 RDCADGSD
+1886 
-1894 EEGCDSN
+1894 
-1901 KALPPV
+1901 
-1907 LPTLAQTCTSPS
+1907 
-1919 VMCRGSTLCISQTQ
+1919 
-1933 LCDTLRDCPDGFD
+1933 
-1946 EESCITKCPNRGEF
+1946 
-1960 RCKDRRKCIERR
+1960 
-1972 LVCDGRAH
+1972 
-1980 CQDGSDEVGC
+1980 
-1990 QTIAAPTS
+1990 
-1998 QTAPLKCRM
+1998 
-2007 GSRLC
+2007 
-2012 KDGRECVLHSH
+2012 
-2023 VCDGEVDCKDGS
+2023 
-2035 DEQNCGGTP
+2035 
-2044 IPLTTAYLAP
+2044 
-2054 TTTIPVC
+2054 
-2061 TSPSVMCRGSTLCIS
+2061 
-2076 QTQLCDTLRDC
+2076 
-2087 PDGFDEESCITK
+2087 
-2099 CPNRGE
+2099 
-2105 FRCKDRRKCIERRLV
+2105 
-2120 CDGRAQCHDGSDE
+2120 
-2133 IGCPTMA
+2133 
-2140 APTSQTA
+2140 
-2147 PLKCRMGSRL
+2147 
-2157 CKDGRECVL
+2157 
-2166 HSHVCDG
+2166 
-2173 EVDCKDG
+2173 
-2180 SDEQNC
+2180 
-2186 ELLCKA
+2186 
-2192 GQFQCA
+2192 
-2198 HGKKCIDQQQ
+2198 
-2208 VCDGKAQCQDRSDE
+2208 
-2222 MDCFKPT
+2222 
-2229 KSCSHR
+2229 
-2235 CDNNSR
+2235 
-2241 CIPETF
+2241 
-2247 LCDRERDCADG
+2247 
-2258 SDEEGCD
+2258 
-2265 SNKAL
+2265 
-2270 PPVLPTLA
+2270 
-2278 QTCTSPS
+2278 
-2285 VMCRG
+2285 
-2290 STLCISQTQLCDTL
+2290 
-2304 RDCPD
+2304 
-2309 GFDEESC
+2309 
-2316 ITKCPNRG
+2316 
-2324 EFRCKDRRK
+2324 
-2333 CIERRLVCDGRAQ
+2333 
-2346 CHDGSDEIGCPTMAA
+2346 AA

-2421 KCIDQQQVCDGNAQC
+2421 KCIDQQQMCDGKAQC
-2436 QDRSDEMNCFKPTK
+2436 QDRSDEMDCFKPTK
-2450 SCSHRCDNNSR
+2450 SCSHRCDNNSRCIPEIFLCDGERDCSDGSDEEGCDSNKALPPVLPTLAQTCTSPSVRCRGSTLCISQTQLCDTLKDCPDGFDEESCIAKCPNRGEFRCKDRRKCIERSLVCDGRAHCHDGSDEIGCPTIAAPTSQTAPLKCPMGSRLCKDGRECVLHSHVCDGEVDCKDGSDEQDCELLCKAGQFQCAHGKKCIDQQQVCDGKAQCQDRSDEMDCFKPTKSCSHRCDNNGR

-2484 VAKPCG
+2484 VAIICG
-2490 QQHYRCINGQC
+2490 QQQYQCSNGQC

-2512 DCGDHSDEAGCAKP
+2512 DCGDHSDEVGCAKP
-2526 PHCPPER
+2526 PHCPPDL

-2553 CQDGSD
+2553 CLDGSD
-2559 ERDCKVSPVT
+2559 EMNCKVSPVT

-2578 SRSQC
+2578 SNTQC

-2603 GCGQVKCSNQLY
+2603 GCDQLKCSNQLY

-2638 SDEGQGCSTNNCS
+2638 SDEGHGCSTSNCS

-2690 ECNEVLPPVCSHTC
+2690 ECKEVLPPVCSHTC
-2704 LNTRSSF
+2704 LNTHSSF

-2717 GYLLEPNGRS
+2717 GYLLEPNGHS

-2737 ASVQYEL
+2737 ASVQNEL
-2744 LVLGLHSSSLSV
+2744 LVLGLHSSSLSL

-2801 GVKSDSIAVDWVGRN
+2801 GVKSESIAVDWVGRN
-2816 LYWLDGLAGQIL
+2816 LYWLDGLASQIL
-2828 AVRLGTSTVKSQ
+2828 AVRLGTSTVKSH

-2866 WSEVGSDP
+2866 WSEVGSNP

-2894 SWPVS
+2894 GWPVS

-2985 MMHPLQQT
+2985 IMHPIRQT

-3006 ICLLAPGLSSGPR
+3006 ICLLAPGLSTGPR
-3019 AGSTGP
+3019 TGSTGP

-3063 IYLSTIHNGVGLKR
+3063 IYLSTIHDGVGLKR
-3077 LPEHHIWSLPGMH
+3077 LPEHHIWSLPWAH
-3090 QASGLDFAVRERK
+3090 QASWLDLAVQERN

-3126 GSRVLNLQDDT
+3126 DSRVLNLQDDT

-3162 TTTKGQ
+3162 TTTRGQ

-3188 PSGRLCFTALGQVDV
+3188 PTGRLCFTVLGRVNV
-3203 RSLPQVYCAF
+3203 RSLPQVDCAF

-3230 SLLFSNKGTQLYWA
+3230 SLLFSNKGTRLYWA

-3281 WSSLDKDVTRLWF
+3281 WSSLDKDVTRIWF

-3323 GTNSCSA
+3323 GTNSCSE

-3356 IDTKTCSPFPSLQCP
+3356 VDTNTCSPVPPLQCP

-3381 RCLPLSKFCNH
+3381 RCLPLTKFCNH

-3400 DEIKCGSGV
+3400 DEIKCWSGV
-3409 KPQDVSNSKPS
+3409 KPQDVSHSKPS
-3420 RGHAGNTV
+3420 PGHAGNTV
-3428 PPGQDWSGS
+3428 PPSQDWSGR

-3443 EVQKLDSESCD
+3443 DVQKLDSESCD
-3454 VQQCNGHGKC
+3454 AQQCNGHGKC

-3478 YQGVFCEEGEG
+3478 YHGVFCEEGEG

-3511 AVIIRKRA
+3511 AVIIRKSRA
-3519 RAAARGQSTEKETL
+3519 RAAARGQSTDKETL
-3533 MTDMDEG
+3533 MTNMDEQ
-3540 TVYAVSFNNDLY
+3540 TVYAESFNNDLY

-3557 LNSSAD
+3557 LISSAD

>member
-14 SVRCLTGFGQQCG
+14 SLKCLTGFGQQCG

-40 LSWYCDGNG
+40 LSWHCDGNG

-66 VACMTGAPGCVS
+66 VACMAGSPGCVR

-132 SDETCGRCGPMAVRC
+132 SDEACGRCGPMAVRC

-190 LDQPWGA
+190 VDQPWGA

-209 HGASCLDVD
+209 NGASCLDVD
-218 ECSLPYGPCMHFCVN
+218 ECALPYGPCMHFCVN

-281 ESIQSIAY
+281 ESIQSIGY

-300 SSFYWADDQG
+300 SSFYWADNQG
-310 NIYKAKEQK
+310 NIYKAKEQQR
-319 SRILYHGQYG
+319 RILYHGQYG

-386 SNKGPGDKMTLERSG
+386 INKGPGDKITLERSG
-401 MDGLK
+401 MDGIK

-416 APRSLTLDVTVRR
+416 APRSLTLDVTARR

-479 LWRSPQDRPDQKT
+479 LWRSPQDRPNKKT

-497 TLSVLEAYH
+497 TLLVLEAYH

-518 KSGCLLCMP
+518 KSGCQLCML

-563 LNLLE
+563 LNLFE

-573 LIKTLLLTTDDVME
+573 LIKTKLLTTDDVME

-604 GDVMRRSLNT
+604 GHVMRWNLNT
-614 DQTETVP
+614 SQTETVP

-642 CDEVYVGVTNM
+642 CDEACVGVTNM

-704 EGHVAGRIVLDLKS
+704 EGHVAGRIVLDLQS

-736 KSQTHLAGR
+736 KSQTHLVGR
-745 EWNVPGS
+745 EWNIPGS
-752 IMAAHAPL
+752 IVAAHSPL

-776 RRRVHDV
+776 KRRVHDV

-794 ALDVKEDSN
+794 ALDVKEV
-803 KALPPVLPTLAQTCT
+803 PPAQ
-818 SPSVMC
+818 
-824 RGSTL
+824 
-829 CISQTQLCD
+829 
-838 TLRDCPDGFDEESCI
+838 
-853 TKCPNRGEFR
+853 
-863 CKDRRKCIERRLV
+863 
-876 CDGRAHCQDGSD
+876 
-888 EVGCQTIAAPT
+888 
-899 SQTAPLK
+899 
-906 CRMGSRL
+906 
-913 CKDGRECVLHSHVC
+913 
-927 DGEVDCKDGSD
+927 
-938 EQNCGGT
+938 
-945 PIPLTTAY
+945 
-953 LAPTTTIPVC
+953 PVC
-963 TSPSVMCR
+963 TSPSVR
-971 GSTLCISQTQ
+971 
-981 LCDTLRD
+981 
-988 CPDGFDE
+988 
-995 ESCITKCP
+995 
-1003 NRGEFRCKD
+1003 
-1012 RRKCIERRLV
+1012 
-1022 CDGRAQCHDGSD
+1022 
-1034 EIGCPTMAAPTSQTA
+1034 
-1049 PLKCRMGSRLCKDGR
+1049 
-1064 ECVLHSHV
+1064 
-1072 CDGEVDCKDGSDE
+1072 
-1085 QNCELLCKAGQF
+1085 
-1097 QCAHGKKCIDQQQV
+1097 
-1111 CDGKAQCQDRS
+1111 
-1122 DEMDCFKPTKS
+1122 
-1133 CSHRCDNNSR
+1133 
-1143 CIPET
+1143 
-1148 FLCDRERD
+1148 
-1156 CADGSDEEGCD
+1156 
-1167 SNKALP
+1167 
-1173 PVLPT
+1173 
-1178 LAQTCTSP
+1178 
-1186 SVMCRGSTL
+1186 CRGSTL

-1253 DEIGCPTMAAPTSQ
+1253 DEIGCPTIAAPTSQ

-1304 EQNCGGTPIP
+1304 EQDCGESPVP
-1314 LTTAYLAPTTTIPVC
+1314 LTTAYLAPTTTVPDILPAQPVC
-1329 TSPSVMCRGS
+1329 TSPSVR
-1339 TLCISQ
+1339 
-1345 TQLCDTL
+1345 
-1352 RDCPDGFDE
+1352 
-1361 ESCITKCPNRGEFR
+1361 
-1375 CKDRRKCI
+1375 
-1383 ERRLVCDGRA
+1383 
-1393 QCHDGSDEI
+1393 
-1402 GCPTMAAPTSQ
+1402 
-1413 TAPLKCR
+1413 
-1420 MGSRLCKDGRECV
+1420 
-1433 LHSHVCDGEVDCKD
+1433 
-1447 GSDEQNCELLCKA
+1447 
-1460 GQFQCAHGKKC
+1460 
-1471 IDQQQVCDGKAQ
+1471 
-1483 CQDRSDEMDCFK
+1483 
-1495 PTKSCSHRCDNNS
+1495 
-1508 RCIPE
+1508 
-1513 TFLCDRERDCADG
+1513 
-1526 SDEEGCDSNKAL
+1526 
-1538 PPVLPTLAQTCTSPS
+1538 
-1553 VMCRGSTLCI
+1553 CRGSTLCI

-1617 GSDEIGCPTMAAPTS
+1617 GSDEIGCPTIAAPTS

-1656 HVCDGEV
+1656 HVCDGQV

-1668 SDEQNCGGTPI
+1668 SDEQ
-1679 PLTTAYLAP
+1679 
-1688 TTTIPVC
+1688 
-1695 TSPSVMCRGST
+1695 
-1706 LCISQTQLCDTLR
+1706 D
-1719 DCPDGFDVES
+1719 
-1729 CITKCPNRGEFRCKD
+1729 
-1744 RRKCIERRLVCDG
+1744 
-1757 RAQCHDGSDEIGC
+1757 
-1770 PTMAAPTSQTAPLK
+1770 
-1784 CRMGSRLCK
+1784 
-1793 DGRECVLH
+1793 
-1801 SHVCDGEVDCKDG
+1801 
-1814 SDEQNCELLCKAGQ
+1814 CELLCKAGQ
-1828 FQCAHGKKCIDQQQV
+1828 FQCAHGKKCIDQQQM

-1881 LCDRE
+1881 LCDGE
-1886 RDCADGSD
+1886 RDCVDGSD
-1894 EEGCDSN
+1894 EQGCDSN

-1919 VMCRGSTLCISQTQ
+1919 VRCRGSTLCISQTQ

-1960 RCKDRRKCIERR
+1960 RCKDRRKCIERS

-1980 CQDGSDEVGC
+1980 
-1990 QTIAAPTS
+1990 
-1998 QTAPLKCRM
+1998 
-2007 GSRLC
+2007 
-2012 KDGRECVLHSH
+2012 
-2023 VCDGEVDCKDGS
+2023 
-2035 DEQNCGGTP
+2035 
-2044 IPLTTAYLAP
+2044 
-2054 TTTIPVC
+2054 
-2061 TSPSVMCRGSTLCIS
+2061 
-2076 QTQLCDTLRDC
+2076 
-2087 PDGFDEESCITK
+2087 
-2099 CPNRGE
+2099 
-2105 FRCKDRRKCIERRLV
+2105 
-2120 CDGRAQCHDGSDE
+2120 CHDGSDE
-2133 IGCPTMA
+2133 IGCPT
-2140 APTSQTA
+2140 
-2147 PLKCRMGSRL
+2147 
-2157 CKDGRECVL
+2157 
-2166 HSHVCDG
+2166 
-2173 EVDCKDG
+2173 
-2180 SDEQNC
+2180 
-2186 ELLCKA
+2186 
-2192 GQFQCA
+2192 
-2198 HGKKCIDQQQ
+2198 
-2208 VCDGKAQCQDRSDE
+2208 
-2222 MDCFKPT
+2222 
-2229 KSCSHR
+2229 
-2235 CDNNSR
+2235 
-2241 CIPETF
+2241 
-2247 LCDRERDCADG
+2247 
-2258 SDEEGCD
+2258 
-2265 SNKAL
+2265 
-2270 PPVLPTLA
+2270 
-2278 QTCTSPS
+2278 
-2285 VMCRG
+2285 
-2290 STLCISQTQLCDTL
+2290 
-2304 RDCPD
+2304 
-2309 GFDEESC
+2309 
-2316 ITKCPNRG
+2316 IT
-2324 EFRCKDRRK
+2324 
-2333 CIERRLVCDGRAQ
+2333 
-2346 CHDGSDEIGCPTMAA
+2346 A

-2421 KCIDQQQVCDGNAQC
+2421 KCIDQQQMCDGKAQC
-2436 QDRSDEMNCFKPTK
+2436 QDRSDEMDCFKPTK

-2461 CIPETFICDGERDC
+2461 CIPETFLCDGERDC

-2484 VAKPCG
+2484 VAKLCG
-2490 QQHYRCINGQC
+2490 QQQYHCSNGQC

-2512 DCGDHSDEAGCAKP
+2512 DCGDHSDEVGCAKP

-2553 CQDGSD
+2553 CLDGSD
-2559 ERDCKVSPVT
+2559 EMNCKVSPVT

-2578 SRSQC
+2578 SKTQC

-2590 DGQKDCEDYSDEA
+2590 DGQKDCEDDSDEA
-2603 GCGQVKCSNQLY
+2603 GCDQLKCSNQLY

-2638 SDEGQGCSTNNCS
+2638 SDEGHGCSTNNCS

-2717 GYLLEPNGRS
+2717 GYLLEPNGHS

-2737 ASVQYEL
+2737 ASVQNEL
-2744 LVLGLHSSSLSV
+2744 LVLGLHSSSLSL

-2816 LYWLDGLAGQIL
+2816 LYWLDGLASQIL

-2985 MMHPLQQT
+2985 IMHPLRQS

-3006 ICLLAPGLSSGPR
+3006 ICLLAPGLSTGPR
-3019 AGSTGP
+3019 TGSTGP

-3051 FLLLLSPTAVTQ
+3051 FLLLLSPTEVTQ

-3077 LPEHHIWSLPGMH
+3077 LPEHHIWSLPWAH
-3090 QASGLDFAVRERK
+3090 QASGLDLAVQERN

-3126 GSRVLNLQDDT
+3126 DSRVLNLQDDT

-3162 TTTKGQ
+3162 TTTRGQ

-3188 PSGRLCFTALGQVDV
+3188 PSGRLCFTALGQVNV
-3203 RSLPQVYCAF
+3203 RSLPQVACAF

-3230 SLLFSNKGTQLYWA
+3230 SLLFSNKGTRLYWA

-3281 WSSLDKDVTRLWF
+3281 WSSLDKDVTRIWF

-3323 GTNSCSA
+3323 GTNSCSK

-3356 IDTKTCSPFPSLQCP
+3356 VDTNTCSPVPPLQCP

-3381 RCLPLSKFCNH
+3381 KCLPLTKFCNH

-3400 DEIKCGSGV
+3400 DEIKCWSGV
-3409 KPQDVSNSKPS
+3409 KPQDVSHSKPS
-3420 RGHAGNTV
+3420 PGHAGNTV
-3428 PPGQDWSGS
+3428 PPSQDWSGR

-3443 EVQKLDSESCD
+3443 DVQKLDSESCD
-3454 VQQCNGHGKC
+3454 AQQCNGHGKC
-3464 VTRGGETTCQCVLG
+3464 VTKGGETTCQCVLG
-3478 YQGVFCEEGEG
+3478 YHGVFCEEGEG

-3511 AVIIRKRA
+3511 AVIIRKSRA
-3519 RAAARGQSTEKETL
+3519 RAAARGQSTDKETL
-3533 MTDMDEG
+3533 MTNMDEQ

-3557 LNSSAD
+3557 LISSAD

>member
-14 SVRCLTGFGQQCG
+14 SLKCLTGFGQQCG

-40 LSWYCDGNG
+40 LSWHCDGNG

-66 VACMTGAPGCVS
+66 VACMAGAPGCVS

-83 DGQRQC
+83 DGLRQC

-118 KDQYC
+118 KDLYC

-132 SDETCGRCGPMAVRC
+132 SDEACGQCGPMAVRC
-147 PGGAC
+147 PGGVC
-152 LTEDERCDGKLHC
+152 LTEDERCDGKLQC

-190 LDQPWGA
+190 VDKPWGA

-218 ECSLPYGPCMHFCVN
+218 ECALPYGPCMHFCVN

-259 YTKFLTAKKGT
+259 YTKFLTATKGT
-270 IGFLNLKTLRF
+270 IGFLNLRTLRF
-281 ESIQSIAY
+281 ESIQSIGY

-310 NIYKAKEQK
+310 NIYKAKEQQR
-319 SRILYHGQYG
+319 RILYHGQYG

-346 QKTRSIHVGAADGSG
+346 QKTGSIHVGAADGSG

-386 SNKGPGDKMTLERSG
+386 INKGPGDKITLERSG

-416 APRSLTLDVTVRR
+416 APRSLTLDVTARR
-429 LYWMSDFKKSI
+429 LYWISDFKKSI

-463 SLAVFERWFY
+463 SLAVFDRWFY
-473 WTDQMG
+473 WTDQKG
-479 LWRSPQDRPDQKT
+479 LWRSPQDRPNQKT

-497 TLSVLEAYH
+497 TLPVLEAYH

-518 KSGCLLCMP
+518 KSGCQLCML

-542 KLLMADGSCEYPRF
+542 KLLMADGSCEYPKF

-563 LNLLE
+563 LNLFE
-568 LKGKE
+568 LKGNE
-573 LIKTLLLTTDDVME
+573 LIKTKLLTTDDVME

-604 GDVMRRSLNT
+604 GHVMRWNLNT
-614 DQTETVP
+614 GQTETVP
-621 TLRPACVVSVDQKM
+621 TLRPACVVAVDQKM

-642 CDEVYVGVTNM
+642 CDEVCVGVTNM

-704 EGHVAGRIVLDLKS
+704 EEHIAGRIVLDLQS

-752 IMAAHAPL
+752 IMAAHSPL

-776 RRRVHDV
+776 RMRVHDV

-794 ALDVKEDSN
+794 ALDVKDV
-803 KALPPVLPTLAQTCT
+803 PPAQPVCT

-838 TLRDCPDGFDEESCI
+838 TLKDCPDGFDEESCI

-863 CKDRRKCIERRLV
+863 CKDRRKCIERSLV
-876 CDGRAHCQDGSD
+876 CDGRAHCHDGSD
-888 EVGCQTIAAPT
+888 EIGCPTIAAPT

-938 EQNCGGT
+938 EQ
-945 PIPLTTAY
+945 
-953 LAPTTTIPVC
+953 
-963 TSPSVMCR
+963 
-971 GSTLCISQTQ
+971 
-981 LCDTLRD
+981 D
-988 CPDGFDE
+988 
-995 ESCITKCP
+995 
-1003 NRGEFRCKD
+1003 
-1012 RRKCIERRLV
+1012 
-1022 CDGRAQCHDGSD
+1022 
-1034 EIGCPTMAAPTSQTA
+1034 
-1049 PLKCRMGSRLCKDGR
+1049 
-1064 ECVLHSHV
+1064 
-1072 CDGEVDCKDGSDE
+1072 
-1085 QNCELLCKAGQF
+1085 CELLCKAGQF

-1133 CSHRCDNNSR
+1133 CRHRCDNGH

-1148 FLCDRERD
+1148 FLCDGERD
-1156 CADGSDEEGCD
+1156 CSDGSDEEGCD
-1167 SNKALP
+1167 SNKAIPPILP
-1173 PVLPT
+1173 TT

-1253 DEIGCPTMAAPTSQ
+1253 DEIGCPTIAAPTSQ

-1304 EQNCGGTPIP
+1304 EQDCGESPVP
-1314 LTTAYLAPTTTIPVC
+1314 LTTAYLAPTTTIPDILPAQPVC
-1329 TSPSVMCRGS
+1329 TSPSVR
-1339 TLCISQ
+1339 
-1345 TQLCDTL
+1345 
-1352 RDCPDGFDE
+1352 
-1361 ESCITKCPNRGEFR
+1361 
-1375 CKDRRKCI
+1375 
-1383 ERRLVCDGRA
+1383 
-1393 QCHDGSDEI
+1393 
-1402 GCPTMAAPTSQ
+1402 
-1413 TAPLKCR
+1413 
-1420 MGSRLCKDGRECV
+1420 
-1433 LHSHVCDGEVDCKD
+1433 
-1447 GSDEQNCELLCKA
+1447 
-1460 GQFQCAHGKKC
+1460 
-1471 IDQQQVCDGKAQ
+1471 
-1483 CQDRSDEMDCFK
+1483 
-1495 PTKSCSHRCDNNS
+1495 
-1508 RCIPE
+1508 
-1513 TFLCDRERDCADG
+1513 
-1526 SDEEGCDSNKAL
+1526 
-1538 PPVLPTLAQTCTSPS
+1538 
-1553 VMCRGSTLCI
+1553 CRGSTLCI

-1617 GSDEIGCPTMAAPTS
+1617 GSDEIGCPT
-1632 QTAPLK
+1632 
-1638 CRMGSRLCK
+1638 
-1647 DGRECVLHS
+1647 
-1656 HVCDGEV
+1656 
-1663 DCKDG
+1663 
-1668 SDEQNCGGTPI
+1668 I
-1679 PLTTAYLAP
+1679 
-1688 TTTIPVC
+1688 
-1695 TSPSVMCRGST
+1695 
-1706 LCISQTQLCDTLR
+1706 
-1719 DCPDGFDVES
+1719 
-1729 CITKCPNRGEFRCKD
+1729 
-1744 RRKCIERRLVCDG
+1744 
-1757 RAQCHDGSDEIGC
+1757 
-1770 PTMAAPTSQTAPLK
+1770 
-1784 CRMGSRLCK
+1784 
-1793 DGRECVLH
+1793 
-1801 SHVCDGEVDCKDG
+1801 
-1814 SDEQNCELLCKAGQ
+1814 
-1828 FQCAHGKKCIDQQQV
+1828 
-1843 CDGKA
+1843 
-1848 QCQDR
+1848 
-1853 SDEMDCF
+1853 
-1860 KPTKSCSH
+1860 
-1868 RCDNNSRCIPETF
+1868 
-1881 LCDRE
+1881 
-1886 RDCADGSD
+1886 
-1894 EEGCDSN
+1894 
-1901 KALPPV
+1901 
-1907 LPTLAQTCTSPS
+1907 
-1919 VMCRGSTLCISQTQ
+1919 
-1933 LCDTLRDCPDGFD
+1933 
-1946 EESCITKCPNRGEF
+1946 
-1960 RCKDRRKCIERR
+1960 
-1972 LVCDGRAH
+1972 
-1980 CQDGSDEVGC
+1980 
-1990 QTIAAPTS
+1990 
-1998 QTAPLKCRM
+1998 
-2007 GSRLC
+2007 
-2012 KDGRECVLHSH
+2012 
-2023 VCDGEVDCKDGS
+2023 
-2035 DEQNCGGTP
+2035 
-2044 IPLTTAYLAP
+2044 
-2054 TTTIPVC
+2054 
-2061 TSPSVMCRGSTLCIS
+2061 
-2076 QTQLCDTLRDC
+2076 
-2087 PDGFDEESCITK
+2087 
-2099 CPNRGE
+2099 
-2105 FRCKDRRKCIERRLV
+2105 
-2120 CDGRAQCHDGSDE
+2120 
-2133 IGCPTMA
+2133 
-2140 APTSQTA
+2140 
-2147 PLKCRMGSRL
+2147 
-2157 CKDGRECVL
+2157 
-2166 HSHVCDG
+2166 
-2173 EVDCKDG
+2173 
-2180 SDEQNC
+2180 
-2186 ELLCKA
+2186 
-2192 GQFQCA
+2192 
-2198 HGKKCIDQQQ
+2198 
-2208 VCDGKAQCQDRSDE
+2208 
-2222 MDCFKPT
+2222 
-2229 KSCSHR
+2229 
-2235 CDNNSR
+2235 
-2241 CIPETF
+2241 
-2247 LCDRERDCADG
+2247 
-2258 SDEEGCD
+2258 
-2265 SNKAL
+2265 
-2270 PPVLPTLA
+2270 
-2278 QTCTSPS
+2278 
-2285 VMCRG
+2285 
-2290 STLCISQTQLCDTL
+2290 
-2304 RDCPD
+2304 
-2309 GFDEESC
+2309 
-2316 ITKCPNRG
+2316 
-2324 EFRCKDRRK
+2324 
-2333 CIERRLVCDGRAQ
+2333 
-2346 CHDGSDEIGCPTMAA
+2346 AA

-2421 KCIDQQQVCDGNAQC
+2421 KCIDQQQVCDGKAQC
-2436 QDRSDEMNCFKPTK
+2436 QDRSDEMDCFKPTK
-2450 SCSHRCDNNSR
+2450 SCSHRCDNNGR
-2461 CIPETFICDGERDC
+2461 CVPETFICDGERDC
-2475 VDGSDEEDC
+2475 VDGSDEQDC
-2484 VAKPCG
+2484 VAIICG
-2490 QQHYRCINGQC
+2490 QQQYQCSNGQC

-2512 DCGDHSDEAGCAKP
+2512 DCGDHSDEVGCAKP
-2526 PHCPPER
+2526 PHCPPEL

-2559 ERDCKVSPVT
+2559 EMNCKVSPVT

-2578 SRSQC
+2578 SKTQC

-2603 GCGQVKCSNQLY
+2603 GCDQLKCSNQLY

-2626 LLCDHIINCPDG
+2626 LLCDQIINCPDG
-2638 SDEGQGCSTNNCS
+2638 SDEGHGCSTNNCS
-2651 SPGTPQCDQHCVS
+2651 SPGTPQCDQHCLS

-2717 GYLLEPNGRS
+2717 GYLLEPNGHS

-2737 ASVQYEL
+2737 ASVQNKL
-2744 LVLGLHSSSLSV
+2744 LVLGLHSSSLSL

-2789 SINTKDT
+2789 SINTENT

-2801 GVKSDSIAVDWVGRN
+2801 GVKSESIAVDWVGRN
-2816 LYWLDGLAGQIL
+2816 LYWLDGLASQIL

-2866 WSEVGSDP
+2866 WSEVGSNP

-2985 MMHPLQQT
+2985 IMHPLRQT

-3006 ICLLAPGLSSGPR
+3006 ICLLAPGLSTGPR
-3019 AGSTGP
+3019 AGSMGP

-3077 LPEHHIWSLPGMH
+3077 LPEHHIWSLPWVH
-3090 QASGLDFAVRERK
+3090 QASGLDLAVQERN

-3126 GSRVLNLQDDT
+3126 DSRVLNLQDDT

-3162 TTTKGQ
+3162 TSTRGQ

-3188 PSGRLCFTALGQVDV
+3188 PTGRLCFTALGQVNV
-3203 RSLPQVYCAF
+3203 RSLPQVDCAF

-3230 SLLFSNKGTQLYWA
+3230 SLLFSNNGTQLYWA

-3281 WSSLDKDVTRLWF
+3281 WSSLDKGVTRIWF

-3323 GTNSCSA
+3323 GTNSCSE

-3356 IDTKTCSPFPSLQCP
+3356 VDTKTCSPFPSLQCP

-3381 RCLPLSKFCNH
+3381 RCLPLNKFCNH

-3400 DEIKCGSGV
+3400 DEIKC
-3409 KPQDVSNSKPS
+3409 
-3420 RGHAGNTV
+3420 
-3428 PPGQDWSGS
+3428 
-3437 TTPGGV
+3437 
-3443 EVQKLDSESCD
+3443 E
-3454 VQQCNGHGKC
+3454 
-3464 VTRGGETTCQCVLG
+3464 
-3478 YQGVFCEEGEG
+3478 
-3489 PGVSN
+3489 
-3494 APLTLGILSL
+3494 
-3504 IGGVLIA
+3504 
-3511 AVIIRKRA
+3511 
-3519 RAAARGQSTEKETL
+3519 
-3533 MTDMDEG
+3533 
-3540 TVYAVSFNNDLY
+3540 
-3552 DPDQE
+3552 
-3557 LNSSAD
+3557 
-3563 GTSQHL
+3563 

>member
-1 MELLQFTCLLLLI
+1 
-14 SVRCLTGFGQQCG
+14 
-27 GNQWQCDDGACLP
+27 
-40 LSWYCDGNG
+40 
-49 DCMDGSDE
+49 
-57 MACPCPRGQ
+57 
-66 VACMTGAPGCVS
+66 
-78 TSAVC
+78 
-83 DGQRQC
+83 
-89 SDGSDEFNC
+89 
-98 PENQGCLQGDWRCR
+98 
-112 NKICIP
+112 
-118 KDQYC
+118 
-123 NGANDCVDN
+123 
-132 SDETCGRCGPMAVRC
+132 MAVRC
-147 PGGAC
+147 PGGVC
-152 LTEDERCDGKLHC
+152 LTEDERCDGKLQC

-190 LDQPWGA
+190 VDKPWGA

-209 HGASCLDVD
+209 DGASCLDVD
-218 ECSLPYGPCMHFCVN
+218 ECALPYGPCMHFCVN

-244 GFQLQGTTYCYAKGN
+244 GFQLQGTTYCYSKGN
-259 YTKFLTAKKGT
+259 STKFLTATKGT

-281 ESIQSIAY
+281 ESIQSIGY

-310 NIYKAKEQK
+310 NIYKAKEQQR
-319 SRILYHGQYG
+319 RILYHGQYG

-386 SNKGPGDKMTLERSG
+386 INKGPGDKITLERSG

-416 APRSLTLDVTVRR
+416 APRSLTLDVTARR

-455 FFKRRPAQ
+455 FFKRRLAQ
-463 SLAVFERWFY
+463 SLAVFDRWFY
-473 WTDQMG
+473 WTDQKG
-479 LWRSPQDRPDQKT
+479 LWRSPQDQPNQKN

-497 TLSVLEAYH
+497 TLPVLEAYH

-518 KSGCLLCMP
+518 MSGCQLCML

-542 KLLMADGSCEYPRF
+542 KLLVADGSCEYPRF

-563 LNLLE
+563 LNLFE

-573 LIKTLLLTTDDVME
+573 LIKTKLLTTDDVME

-604 GDVMRRSLNT
+604 GHVMRWNLNT
-614 DQTETVP
+614 GQTETVP
-621 TLRPACVVSVDQKM
+621 TLRPACVVAVDQKM

-642 CDEVYVGVTNM
+642 CDEVCVGVTNM

-704 EGHVAGRIVLDLKS
+704 EGHVAGRIVLDLQS

-730 KIMSLL
+730 NIMSLL

-752 IMAAHAPL
+752 IMAAHSPL

-794 ALDVKEDSN
+794 ALDVKEV
-803 KALPPVLPTLAQTCT
+803 PPAQPVCT

-838 TLRDCPDGFDEESCI
+838 TLKDCPDGFDEESCI
-853 TKCPNRGEFR
+853 AKCPNRGEFR
-863 CKDRRKCIERRLV
+863 CKDRRKCIERSLV
-876 CDGRAHCQDGSD
+876 CDGRAHCHDGSD
-888 EVGCQTIAAPT
+888 EIGCPTIAAPT

-938 EQNCGGT
+938 EQDCGDIL
-945 PIPLTTAY
+945 PAQ
-953 LAPTTTIPVC
+953 PVC
-963 TSPSVMCR
+963 TSPSVR
-971 GSTLCISQTQ
+971 
-981 LCDTLRD
+981 
-988 CPDGFDE
+988 
-995 ESCITKCP
+995 
-1003 NRGEFRCKD
+1003 
-1012 RRKCIERRLV
+1012 
-1022 CDGRAQCHDGSD
+1022 
-1034 EIGCPTMAAPTSQTA
+1034 
-1049 PLKCRMGSRLCKDGR
+1049 
-1064 ECVLHSHV
+1064 
-1072 CDGEVDCKDGSDE
+1072 
-1085 QNCELLCKAGQF
+1085 
-1097 QCAHGKKCIDQQQV
+1097 
-1111 CDGKAQCQDRS
+1111 
-1122 DEMDCFKPTKS
+1122 
-1133 CSHRCDNNSR
+1133 
-1143 CIPET
+1143 
-1148 FLCDRERD
+1148 
-1156 CADGSDEEGCD
+1156 
-1167 SNKALP
+1167 
-1173 PVLPT
+1173 
-1178 LAQTCTSP
+1178 
-1186 SVMCRGSTL
+1186 CRGSTL

-1253 DEIGCPTMAAPTSQ
+1253 DEIGCPT
-1267 TAPLKCRMGSRLCK
+1267 
-1281 DGRECVLHSHVCDGE
+1281 
-1296 VDCKDGSD
+1296 
-1304 EQNCGGTPIP
+1304 
-1314 LTTAYLAPTTTIPVC
+1314 
-1329 TSPSVMCRGS
+1329 
-1339 TLCISQ
+1339 
-1345 TQLCDTL
+1345 
-1352 RDCPDGFDE
+1352 
-1361 ESCITKCPNRGEFR
+1361 
-1375 CKDRRKCI
+1375 
-1383 ERRLVCDGRA
+1383 
-1393 QCHDGSDEI
+1393 
-1402 GCPTMAAPTSQ
+1402 
-1413 TAPLKCR
+1413 
-1420 MGSRLCKDGRECV
+1420 
-1433 LHSHVCDGEVDCKD
+1433 
-1447 GSDEQNCELLCKA
+1447 
-1460 GQFQCAHGKKC
+1460 
-1471 IDQQQVCDGKAQ
+1471 
-1483 CQDRSDEMDCFK
+1483 
-1495 PTKSCSHRCDNNS
+1495 
-1508 RCIPE
+1508 
-1513 TFLCDRERDCADG
+1513 
-1526 SDEEGCDSNKAL
+1526 
-1538 PPVLPTLAQTCTSPS
+1538 
-1553 VMCRGSTLCI
+1553 
-1563 SQTQLCDTL
+1563 
-1572 RDCPD
+1572 
-1577 GFDEESCITKCP
+1577 
-1589 NRGEFR
+1589 
-1595 CKDRRKCIERSLVCD
+1595 
-1610 GRAHCHD
+1610 
-1617 GSDEIGCPTMAAPTS
+1617 
-1632 QTAPLK
+1632 
-1638 CRMGSRLCK
+1638 
-1647 DGRECVLHS
+1647 
-1656 HVCDGEV
+1656 
-1663 DCKDG
+1663 
-1668 SDEQNCGGTPI
+1668 
-1679 PLTTAYLAP
+1679 
-1688 TTTIPVC
+1688 
-1695 TSPSVMCRGST
+1695 
-1706 LCISQTQLCDTLR
+1706 
-1719 DCPDGFDVES
+1719 
-1729 CITKCPNRGEFRCKD
+1729 
-1744 RRKCIERRLVCDG
+1744 
-1757 RAQCHDGSDEIGC
+1757 
-1770 PTMAAPTSQTAPLK
+1770 
-1784 CRMGSRLCK
+1784 
-1793 DGRECVLH
+1793 
-1801 SHVCDGEVDCKDG
+1801 
-1814 SDEQNCELLCKAGQ
+1814 
-1828 FQCAHGKKCIDQQQV
+1828 
-1843 CDGKA
+1843 
-1848 QCQDR
+1848 
-1853 SDEMDCF
+1853 
-1860 KPTKSCSH
+1860 
-1868 RCDNNSRCIPETF
+1868 
-1881 LCDRE
+1881 
-1886 RDCADGSD
+1886 
-1894 EEGCDSN
+1894 
-1901 KALPPV
+1901 
-1907 LPTLAQTCTSPS
+1907 
-1919 VMCRGSTLCISQTQ
+1919 
-1933 LCDTLRDCPDGFD
+1933 
-1946 EESCITKCPNRGEF
+1946 
-1960 RCKDRRKCIERR
+1960 
-1972 LVCDGRAH
+1972 
-1980 CQDGSDEVGC
+1980 
-1990 QTIAAPTS
+1990 IAAPTS
-1998 QTAPLKCRM
+1998 QTAPLKC
-2007 GSRLC
+2007 
-2012 KDGRECVLHSH
+2012 
-2023 VCDGEVDCKDGS
+2023 
-2035 DEQNCGGTP
+2035 P
-2044 IPLTTAYLAP
+2044 
-2054 TTTIPVC
+2054 
-2061 TSPSVMCRGSTLCIS
+2061 
-2076 QTQLCDTLRDC
+2076 
-2087 PDGFDEESCITK
+2087 
-2099 CPNRGE
+2099 
-2105 FRCKDRRKCIERRLV
+2105 
-2120 CDGRAQCHDGSDE
+2120 
-2133 IGCPTMA
+2133 
-2140 APTSQTA
+2140 
-2147 PLKCRMGSRL
+2147 
-2157 CKDGRECVL
+2157 
-2166 HSHVCDG
+2166 
-2173 EVDCKDG
+2173 
-2180 SDEQNC
+2180 
-2186 ELLCKA
+2186 
-2192 GQFQCA
+2192 
-2198 HGKKCIDQQQ
+2198 
-2208 VCDGKAQCQDRSDE
+2208 
-2222 MDCFKPT
+2222 
-2229 KSCSHR
+2229 
-2235 CDNNSR
+2235 
-2241 CIPETF
+2241 
-2247 LCDRERDCADG
+2247 
-2258 SDEEGCD
+2258 
-2265 SNKAL
+2265 
-2270 PPVLPTLA
+2270 
-2278 QTCTSPS
+2278 
-2285 VMCRG
+2285 
-2290 STLCISQTQLCDTL
+2290 
-2304 RDCPD
+2304 
-2309 GFDEESC
+2309 
-2316 ITKCPNRG
+2316 
-2324 EFRCKDRRK
+2324 
-2333 CIERRLVCDGRAQ
+2333 
-2346 CHDGSDEIGCPTMAA
+2346 
-2361 PTSQTAP
+2361 
-2368 LKCRMGSRLC
+2368 MGSRLC

-2421 KCIDQQQVCDGNAQC
+2421 KCIDQQQVCDGKAQC
-2436 QDRSDEMNCFKPTK
+2436 QDRSDEMDCFKPTK
-2450 SCSHRCDNNSR
+2450 SCSHRCDNNGR

-2484 VAKPCG
+2484 VAIICG
-2490 QQHYRCINGQC
+2490 QQQYQCSNGQC

-2512 DCGDHSDEAGCAKP
+2512 DCGDHSDEVGCAKP
-2526 PHCPPER
+2526 PHCPPDL

-2553 CQDGSD
+2553 CLDGSD
-2559 ERDCKVSPVT
+2559 EMNCKVSPVT

-2578 SRSQC
+2578 SNTQC

-2603 GCGQVKCSNQLY
+2603 GCDQLKCSNQLY

-2638 SDEGQGCSTNNCS
+2638 SDEGHGCSTSNCS

-2690 ECNEVLPPVCSHTC
+2690 ECKEVLPPVCSHTC
-2704 LNTRSSF
+2704 LNTHSSF

-2717 GYLLEPNGRS
+2717 GYLLEPNGHS

-2737 ASVQYEL
+2737 ASVQNEL
-2744 LVLGLHSSSLSV
+2744 LVLGLHSSSLSL

-2801 GVKSDSIAVDWVGRN
+2801 GVKSESIAVDWVGRN
-2816 LYWLDGLAGQIL
+2816 LYWLDGLASQIL
-2828 AVRLGTSTVKSQ
+2828 AVRLGTSTVKSH

-2866 WSEVGSDP
+2866 WSEVGSNP

-2894 SWPVS
+2894 GWPVS

-2985 MMHPLQQT
+2985 IMHPIRQT

-3006 ICLLAPGLSSGPR
+3006 ICLLAPGLSTGPR
-3019 AGSTGP
+3019 TGSTGP

-3063 IYLSTIHNGVGLKR
+3063 IYLSTIHDGVGLKR
-3077 LPEHHIWSLPGMH
+3077 LPEHHIWSLPWAH
-3090 QASGLDFAVRERK
+3090 QASWLDLAVQERN

-3126 GSRVLNLQDDT
+3126 DSRVLNLQDDT

-3162 TTTKGQ
+3162 TTTRGQ

-3188 PSGRLCFTALGQVDV
+3188 PTGRLCFTVLGRVNV
-3203 RSLPQVYCAF
+3203 RSLPQVDCAF

-3230 SLLFSNKGTQLYWA
+3230 SLLFSNKGTRLYWA

-3281 WSSLDKDVTRLWF
+3281 WSSLDKDVTRIWF

-3323 GTNSCSA
+3323 GTNSCSE

-3356 IDTKTCSPFPSLQCP
+3356 VDTNTCSPVPPLQCP

-3381 RCLPLSKFCNH
+3381 RCLPLTKFCNH

-3400 DEIKCGSGV
+3400 DEIKCWSGV
-3409 KPQDVSNSKPS
+3409 KPQDVSHSKPS
-3420 RGHAGNTV
+3420 PGHAGNTV
-3428 PPGQDWSGS
+3428 PPSQDWSGR

-3443 EVQKLDSESCD
+3443 DVQKLDSESCD
-3454 VQQCNGHGKC
+3454 AQQCNGHGKC

-3478 YQGVFCEEGEG
+3478 YHGVFCEEGEG

-3511 AVIIRKRA
+3511 AVIIRKSRA
-3519 RAAARGQSTEKETL
+3519 RAAARGQSTDKETL
-3533 MTDMDEG
+3533 MTNMDEQ
-3540 TVYAVSFNNDLY
+3540 TVYAESFNNDLY

-3557 LNSSAD
+3557 LISSAD

>member
-14 SVRCLTGFGQQCG
+14 SLKCLTGFGQQCG

-40 LSWYCDGNG
+40 LSWHCDGNG

-66 VACMTGAPGCVS
+66 VACMAGAPGCVS

-83 DGQRQC
+83 DGLRQC

-118 KDQYC
+118 KDLYC

-132 SDETCGRCGPMAVRC
+132 SDEACGRCGPMAVRC
-147 PGGAC
+147 PGGVC
-152 LTEDERCDGKLHC
+152 LTEDERCDGKLQC

-190 LDQPWGA
+190 VDKPWGA

-218 ECSLPYGPCMHFCVN
+218 ECALPYGPCMHFCVN

-259 YTKFLTAKKGT
+259 YTKFLTATKGT

-281 ESIQSIAY
+281 ESIQSIGY

-310 NIYKAKEQK
+310 NIYKAKEQQR
-319 SRILYHGQYG
+319 RILYHGQYG

-386 SNKGPGDKMTLERSG
+386 INKGPGDKITLERSG

-416 APRSLTLDVTVRR
+416 APRSLTLDVTARR

-463 SLAVFERWFY
+463 SLAVFDRWFY
-473 WTDQMG
+473 WTDQKG
-479 LWRSPQDRPDQKT
+479 LWLSPQDRPNQKT

-497 TLSVLEAYH
+497 TLPILEAYH
-506 EQQQPKAPSACV
+506 EQQQPKAPSACL
-518 KSGCLLCMP
+518 KSGCQLCML

-563 LNLLE
+563 LNLFE

-573 LIKTLLLTTDDVME
+573 LIKTKLLTTDDVME

-604 GDVMRRSLNT
+604 GHVMRWNLNT
-614 DQTETVP
+614 GQTETVP
-621 TLRPACVVSVDQKM
+621 TLRPACVVAVDQKM

-642 CDEVYVGVTNM
+642 CDEVCVGVTNM

-704 EGHVAGRIVLDLKS
+704 EGHIAGRIVLDLQS

-752 IMAAHAPL
+752 IMAAHSPL

-794 ALDVKEDSN
+794 ALDVKDVPPAQPVCTSPSVMCRGSTLCISQTQLCDTLRDCPDGFDEESCITKCPNRGEFRCKDRRKCIERSLVCDGRAHCHDGSDEIGCPTIAAPTSQTAPLKCRMGSRLCKDGRECVLYSHVCDGEVDCKDGSDEQDCELLCKAGQFQCAHGKKCIDQQQVCDGKAQCQDRSDEMDCFKPTKSCRHRCDNGHCIPETFLCDGERDCSDGSDEEGCDSN
-803 KALPPVLPTLAQTCT
+803 KALPPILPTTLVQTCT

-863 CKDRRKCIERRLV
+863 CKDRRKCIERSLV
-876 CDGRAHCQDGSD
+876 CDGRAHCHDGSD
-888 EVGCQTIAAPT
+888 EIGCPTIAAPT

-938 EQNCGGT
+938 EQDCGES
-945 PIPLTTAY
+945 PVPLTTAY
-953 LAPTTTIPVC
+953 LAPTTTIPDILPAQPVC
-963 TSPSVMCR
+963 TSPSVRCR

-981 LCDTLRD
+981 LCDTLKD

-1012 RRKCIERRLV
+1012 RRKCIERSLV
-1022 CDGRAQCHDGSD
+1022 CDGRAHCHDGSD
-1034 EIGCPTMAAPTSQTA
+1034 EIGCPTIAAPTSQTA

-1085 QNCELLCKAGQF
+1085 QDCGESPVPLTTAYLAPTTTIPDILPAQPVCTSPSVRCRGSTLCISQTQLCDTLKDCPDGFDEESCITKCPNRGEFRCKDRRKCIERSLVCDGRAHCHDGSDEIGCPTIAAPTSQTAPLKCRMGSRLCKDGRECVLHSHVCDGEVDCKDGSDEQDCELLCKAGQF

-1133 CSHRCDNNSR
+1133 CRHRCDNGH

-1148 FLCDRERD
+1148 FLCDGERD
-1156 CADGSDEEGCD
+1156 CSDGSDEERCD

-1253 DEIGCPTMAAPTSQ
+1253 DEIGCPTIAAPTSQ

-1281 DGRECVLHSHVCDGE
+1281 DGRECVLYSHVCDGE

-1304 EQNCGGTPIP
+1304 EQ
-1314 LTTAYLAPTTTIPVC
+1314 
-1329 TSPSVMCRGS
+1329 
-1339 TLCISQ
+1339 
-1345 TQLCDTL
+1345 D
-1352 RDCPDGFDE
+1352 
-1361 ESCITKCPNRGEFR
+1361 
-1375 CKDRRKCI
+1375 
-1383 ERRLVCDGRA
+1383 
-1393 QCHDGSDEI
+1393 
-1402 GCPTMAAPTSQ
+1402 
-1413 TAPLKCR
+1413 
-1420 MGSRLCKDGRECV
+1420 
-1433 LHSHVCDGEVDCKD
+1433 
-1447 GSDEQNCELLCKA
+1447 CELLCKA

-1495 PTKSCSHRCDNNS
+1495 PTKSCSHRCDNNG
-1508 RCIPE
+1508 RCIP
-1513 TFLCDRERDCADG
+1513 A
-1526 SDEEGCDSNKAL
+1526 
-1538 PPVLPTLAQTCTSPS
+1538 
-1553 VMCRGSTLCI
+1553 
-1563 SQTQLCDTL
+1563 
-1572 RDCPD
+1572 
-1577 GFDEESCITKCP
+1577 
-1589 NRGEFR
+1589 
-1595 CKDRRKCIERSLVCD
+1595 
-1610 GRAHCHD
+1610 
-1617 GSDEIGCPTMAAPTS
+1617 
-1632 QTAPLK
+1632 
-1638 CRMGSRLCK
+1638 
-1647 DGRECVLHS
+1647 
-1656 HVCDGEV
+1656 
-1663 DCKDG
+1663 
-1668 SDEQNCGGTPI
+1668 
-1679 PLTTAYLAP
+1679 
-1688 TTTIPVC
+1688 
-1695 TSPSVMCRGST
+1695 
-1706 LCISQTQLCDTLR
+1706 
-1719 DCPDGFDVES
+1719 
-1729 CITKCPNRGEFRCKD
+1729 
-1744 RRKCIERRLVCDG
+1744 
-1757 RAQCHDGSDEIGC
+1757 
-1770 PTMAAPTSQTAPLK
+1770 
-1784 CRMGSRLCK
+1784 
-1793 DGRECVLH
+1793 
-1801 SHVCDGEVDCKDG
+1801 
-1814 SDEQNCELLCKAGQ
+1814 
-1828 FQCAHGKKCIDQQQV
+1828 
-1843 CDGKA
+1843 
-1848 QCQDR
+1848 
-1853 SDEMDCF
+1853 
-1860 KPTKSCSH
+1860 
-1868 RCDNNSRCIPETF
+1868 
-1881 LCDRE
+1881 
-1886 RDCADGSD
+1886 
-1894 EEGCDSN
+1894 
-1901 KALPPV
+1901 
-1907 LPTLAQTCTSPS
+1907 
-1919 VMCRGSTLCISQTQ
+1919 
-1933 LCDTLRDCPDGFD
+1933 
-1946 EESCITKCPNRGEF
+1946 
-1960 RCKDRRKCIERR
+1960 
-1972 LVCDGRAH
+1972 
-1980 CQDGSDEVGC
+1980 
-1990 QTIAAPTS
+1990 
-1998 QTAPLKCRM
+1998 
-2007 GSRLC
+2007 
-2012 KDGRECVLHSH
+2012 
-2023 VCDGEVDCKDGS
+2023 
-2035 DEQNCGGTP
+2035 
-2044 IPLTTAYLAP
+2044 
-2054 TTTIPVC
+2054 
-2061 TSPSVMCRGSTLCIS
+2061 
-2076 QTQLCDTLRDC
+2076 
-2087 PDGFDEESCITK
+2087 
-2099 CPNRGE
+2099 
-2105 FRCKDRRKCIERRLV
+2105 
-2120 CDGRAQCHDGSDE
+2120 
-2133 IGCPTMA
+2133 
-2140 APTSQTA
+2140 
-2147 PLKCRMGSRL
+2147 
-2157 CKDGRECVL
+2157 
-2166 HSHVCDG
+2166 
-2173 EVDCKDG
+2173 
-2180 SDEQNC
+2180 
-2186 ELLCKA
+2186 
-2192 GQFQCA
+2192 
-2198 HGKKCIDQQQ
+2198 
-2208 VCDGKAQCQDRSDE
+2208 
-2222 MDCFKPT
+2222 
-2229 KSCSHR
+2229 
-2235 CDNNSR
+2235 
-2241 CIPETF
+2241 
-2247 LCDRERDCADG
+2247 
-2258 SDEEGCD
+2258 
-2265 SNKAL
+2265 
-2270 PPVLPTLA
+2270 
-2278 QTCTSPS
+2278 
-2285 VMCRG
+2285 
-2290 STLCISQTQLCDTL
+2290 
-2304 RDCPD
+2304 
-2309 GFDEESC
+2309 
-2316 ITKCPNRG
+2316 
-2324 EFRCKDRRK
+2324 
-2333 CIERRLVCDGRAQ
+2333 
-2346 CHDGSDEIGCPTMAA
+2346 
-2361 PTSQTAP
+2361 
-2368 LKCRMGSRLC
+2368 
-2378 KDGRECVLHSH
+2378 
-2389 VCDGEVDCKD
+2389 
-2399 GSDEQDCELLCKAG
+2399 
-2413 QFQCAHGK
+2413 
-2421 KCIDQQQVCDGNAQC
+2421 
-2436 QDRSDEMNCFKPTK
+2436 
-2450 SCSHRCDNNSR
+2450 
-2461 CIPETFICDGERDC
+2461 TFICDGERDC

-2484 VAKPCG
+2484 VAIICG
-2490 QQHYRCINGQC
+2490 QQQYQCSNGQC

-2512 DCGDHSDEAGCAKP
+2512 DCGDHSDEVGCAKP
-2526 PHCPPER
+2526 PHCPPEL

-2559 ERDCKVSPVT
+2559 EMNCKVSPVT

-2578 SRSQC
+2578 SKTQC

-2603 GCGQVKCSNQLY
+2603 GCDQLKCSNQLY

-2626 LLCDHIINCPDG
+2626 LLCDQIINCPDG
-2638 SDEGQGCSTNNCS
+2638 SDEGHGCSTNNCS

-2711 LCRCHH
+2711 LCRCHQ
-2717 GYLLEPNGRS
+2717 GYLLEPNGHS

-2737 ASVQYEL
+2737 ASVQNKL
-2744 LVLGLHSSSLSV
+2744 LVLGLHSSSLSL

-2789 SINTKDT
+2789 SINTKNT

-2801 GVKSDSIAVDWVGRN
+2801 GVKSESIAVDWVGRN
-2816 LYWLDGLAGQIL
+2816 LYWLDGLASQIL

-2866 WSEVGSDP
+2866 WSEVGSNP

-2950 YWSDTKRRTIQVS
+2950 YWSDTKRGTIQVS

-2985 MMHPLQQT
+2985 IMHPLRQI
-2993 NVSSPCEKLQCSH
+2993 NVSSPCEQLQCSH
-3006 ICLLAPGLSSGPR
+3006 ICLLAPGLSTGPR

-3063 IYLSTIHNGVGLKR
+3063 IYLSTIHSGVGLKR
-3077 LPEHHIWSLPGMH
+3077 LPEHNIWSLPWVY
-3090 QASGLDFAVRERK
+3090 QASGLDLAVQERN

-3111 GSVDLL
+3111 GSVNLL

-3126 GSRVLNLQDDT
+3126 DGRILNLQDDI

-3162 TTTKGQ
+3162 TSTRGQ

-3188 PSGRLCFTALGQVDV
+3188 PTGRLCFTALGQVNV
-3203 RSLPQVYCAF
+3203 RSLPHVDCAF

-3230 SLLFSNKGTQLYWA
+3230 SLLFSNNGTRLYWA

-3254 LLDGSGYKQFKAD
+3254 LLDGSRYKQFKAD

-3275 AENVLL
+3275 AENLLL
-3281 WSSLDKDVTRLWF
+3281 WSSLDKDVTRIWF

-3323 GTNSCSA
+3323 GTNSCSE

-3356 IDTKTCSPFPSLQCP
+3356 VDTKTCSPFPSLQCP

-3381 RCLPLSKFCNH
+3381 RCLPLNKFCNH

-3400 DEIKCGSGV
+3400 DEIKCWSGV
-3409 KPQDVSNSKPS
+3409 KPQDVSHSKPS
-3420 RGHAGNTV
+3420 PGHAGNTV
-3428 PPGQDWSGS
+3428 PPSQDWSGR
-3437 TTPGGV
+3437 TTTGGV

-3454 VQQCNGHGKC
+3454 AQQCNRHGKC

-3478 YQGVFCEEGEG
+3478 YHGVFCEEGEG

-3511 AVIIRKRA
+3511 AVIIRKSRA
-3519 RAAARGQSTEKETL
+3519 RAAARGQSTDKETL
-3533 MTDMDEG
+3533 MTNMDEQ

-3557 LNSSAD
+3557 LISSAD

>member
-14 SVRCLTGFGQQCG
+14 SLKCLTGFGQQCG

-40 LSWYCDGNG
+40 LSWHCDGNG

-66 VACMTGAPGCVS
+66 VACMAGAPGCVN

-83 DGQRQC
+83 DGLRQC

-118 KDQYC
+118 KDLYC

-132 SDETCGRCGPMAVRC
+132 SDEACGRCGPMAVRC

-152 LTEDERCDGKLHC
+152 LTEDERCDGKLQC

-190 LDQPWGA
+190 VDQPWGA
-197 LCSCPKGHRLSA
+197 LCSCPKGYRLSA
-209 HGASCLDVD
+209 NGASCLDVD
-218 ECSLPYGPCMHFCVN
+218 ECALPYGPCMHFCVN

-281 ESIQSIAY
+281 ESIQSIGY

-310 NIYKAKEQK
+310 NIYKAKEQQR
-319 SRILYHGQYG
+319 RILYHGQYG

-386 SNKGPGDKMTLERSG
+386 INKGPGDKITLERSG
-401 MDGLK
+401 MDGIK

-416 APRSLTLDVTVRR
+416 APRSLTLDVTARR

-440 ETVRVDGSGRYSFLE
+440 ETVRVDGNGRYSFLE

-479 LWRSPQDRPDQKT
+479 LWRSPQDRPNQKT

-497 TLSVLEAYH
+497 TLPVLEAYH

-518 KSGCLLCMP
+518 KSGCQLCML

-563 LNLLE
+563 LNLFE

-573 LIKTLLLTTDDVME
+573 LIKTKLLTTDDVME

-604 GDVMRRSLNT
+604 GHVMRWNLNT
-614 DQTETVP
+614 SQTETVP
-621 TLRPACVVSVDQKM
+621 TLRPACVVAVDQKM

-642 CDEVYVGVTNM
+642 CDEACVGVTNM

-704 EGHVAGRIVLDLKS
+704 EGHVAGRIVLDLQS

-736 KSQTHLAGR
+736 KSQTHLVGR
-745 EWNVPGS
+745 EWNIPGS
-752 IMAAHAPL
+752 IVAAHSPL

-776 RRRVHDV
+776 KRRVHDV

-794 ALDVKEDSN
+794 ALDVKEV
-803 KALPPVLPTLAQTCT
+803 PPAQPVCT

-838 TLRDCPDGFDEESCI
+838 TFRDCPDGFDEESCI

-863 CKDRRKCIERRLV
+863 CKDRRKCIKRSLV
-876 CDGRAHCQDGSD
+876 CDGRAHCHDGSD
-888 EVGCQTIAAPT
+888 EIGCPTIAAPT
-899 SQTAPLK
+899 SQTAALK

-938 EQNCGGT
+938 EQDCGES
-945 PIPLTTAY
+945 PVPLTTAY
-953 LAPTTTIPVC
+953 LAPTTTVPDILPAQPVC

-1012 RRKCIERRLV
+1012 RRKCIKRSLV
-1022 CDGRAQCHDGSD
+1022 CDGRAHCHDGSD
-1034 EIGCPTMAAPTSQTA
+1034 EIGCPTIAAPTSQTA
-1049 PLKCRMGSRLCKDGR
+1049 ALKCRMGSRLCKDGR

-1085 QNCELLCKAGQF
+1085 Q
-1097 QCAHGKKCIDQQQV
+1097 
-1111 CDGKAQCQDRS
+1111 
-1122 DEMDCFKPTKS
+1122 DCGES
-1133 CSHRCDNNSR
+1133 
-1143 CIPET
+1143 
-1148 FLCDRERD
+1148 
-1156 CADGSDEEGCD
+1156 
-1167 SNKALP
+1167 
-1173 PVLPT
+1173 PV
-1178 LAQTCTSP
+1178 
-1186 SVMCRGSTL
+1186 
-1195 CISQTQLC
+1195 
-1203 DTLRDCP
+1203 
-1210 DGFDEESCITKCP
+1210 
-1223 NRGEFRCKDRR
+1223 
-1234 KCIERSL
+1234 
-1241 VCDGRAHCHDGS
+1241 
-1253 DEIGCPTMAAPTSQ
+1253 
-1267 TAPLKCRMGSRLCK
+1267 
-1281 DGRECVLHSHVCDGE
+1281 
-1296 VDCKDGSD
+1296 
-1304 EQNCGGTPIP
+1304 P
-1314 LTTAYLAPTTTIPVC
+1314 LTTAYLAPTTTVPDILPAQPVC

-1383 ERRLVCDGRA
+1383 KRSLVCDGRA
-1393 QCHDGSDEI
+1393 HCHDGSDEI
-1402 GCPTMAAPTSQ
+1402 GCPTIAAPTSQ
-1413 TAPLKCR
+1413 TAALKCR

-1447 GSDEQNCELLCKA
+1447 GSDEQ
-1460 GQFQCAHGKKC
+1460 
-1471 IDQQQVCDGKAQ
+1471 
-1483 CQDRSDEMDCFK
+1483 DCGE
-1495 PTKSCSHRCDNNS
+1495 S
-1508 RCIPE
+1508 
-1513 TFLCDRERDCADG
+1513 
-1526 SDEEGCDSNKAL
+1526 
-1538 PPVLPTLAQTCTSPS
+1538 PV
-1553 VMCRGSTLCI
+1553 
-1563 SQTQLCDTL
+1563 
-1572 RDCPD
+1572 
-1577 GFDEESCITKCP
+1577 
-1589 NRGEFR
+1589 
-1595 CKDRRKCIERSLVCD
+1595 
-1610 GRAHCHD
+1610 
-1617 GSDEIGCPTMAAPTS
+1617 
-1632 QTAPLK
+1632 
-1638 CRMGSRLCK
+1638 
-1647 DGRECVLHS
+1647 
-1656 HVCDGEV
+1656 
-1663 DCKDG
+1663 
-1668 SDEQNCGGTPI
+1668 

-1688 TTTIPVC
+1688 TTTV
-1695 TSPSVMCRGST
+1695 
-1706 LCISQTQLCDTLR
+1706 
-1719 DCPDGFDVES
+1719 PD
-1729 CITKCPNRGEFRCKD
+1729 ILP
-1744 RRKCIERRLVCDG
+1744 
-1757 RAQCHDGSDEIGC
+1757 AQ
-1770 PTMAAPTSQTAPLK
+1770 
-1784 CRMGSRLCK
+1784 
-1793 DGRECVLH
+1793 
-1801 SHVCDGEVDCKDG
+1801 
-1814 SDEQNCELLCKAGQ
+1814 
-1828 FQCAHGKKCIDQQQV
+1828 
-1843 CDGKA
+1843 
-1848 QCQDR
+1848 
-1853 SDEMDCF
+1853 
-1860 KPTKSCSH
+1860 
-1868 RCDNNSRCIPETF
+1868 
-1881 LCDRE
+1881 
-1886 RDCADGSD
+1886 
-1894 EEGCDSN
+1894 
-1901 KALPPV
+1901 
-1907 LPTLAQTCTSPS
+1907 
-1919 VMCRGSTLCISQTQ
+1919 
-1933 LCDTLRDCPDGFD
+1933 
-1946 EESCITKCPNRGEF
+1946 
-1960 RCKDRRKCIERR
+1960 
-1972 LVCDGRAH
+1972 
-1980 CQDGSDEVGC
+1980 
-1990 QTIAAPTS
+1990 
-1998 QTAPLKCRM
+1998 
-2007 GSRLC
+2007 
-2012 KDGRECVLHSH
+2012 
-2023 VCDGEVDCKDGS
+2023 
-2035 DEQNCGGTP
+2035 
-2044 IPLTTAYLAP
+2044 
-2054 TTTIPVC
+2054 PVC

-2105 FRCKDRRKCIERRLV
+2105 FRCKDRRKCIKRSLV
-2120 CDGRAQCHDGSDE
+2120 CDGRAHCHDGSDE
-2133 IGCPTMA
+2133 IGCPTIA

-2147 PLKCRMGSRL
+2147 ALKCRMGSRL

-2180 SDEQNC
+2180 SDEQDC
-2186 ELLCKA
+2186 GESPVPLTTAYLA
-2192 GQFQCA
+2192 PTTTVPD
-2198 HGKKCIDQQQ
+2198 ILP
-2208 VCDGKAQCQDRSDE
+2208 AQ
-2222 MDCFKPT
+2222 
-2229 KSCSHR
+2229 
-2235 CDNNSR
+2235 
-2241 CIPETF
+2241 
-2247 LCDRERDCADG
+2247 
-2258 SDEEGCD
+2258 
-2265 SNKAL
+2265 
-2270 PPVLPTLA
+2270 PV
-2278 QTCTSPS
+2278 CTSPS

-2333 CIERRLVCDGRAQ
+2333 CIKRSLVCDGRAH
-2346 CHDGSDEIGCPTMAA
+2346 CHDGSDEIGCPTIAA
-2361 PTSQTAP
+2361 PTSQTAA

-2421 KCIDQQQVCDGNAQC
+2421 KCIDQQQMCDGKAQC
-2436 QDRSDEMNCFKPTK
+2436 QDRSDEMDCFKPTK

-2461 CIPETFICDGERDC
+2461 CIPETFLCDGERDC
-2475 VDGSDEEDC
+2475 SDGSDEEDC
-2484 VAKPCG
+2484 VAKLCG
-2490 QQHYRCINGQC
+2490 QQQYHCSNGQC

-2512 DCGDHSDEAGCAKP
+2512 DCGDHSDEVGCAKP

-2559 ERDCKVSPVT
+2559 EMNCKVSPVT

-2578 SRSQC
+2578 SKTQC

-2603 GCGQVKCSNQLY
+2603 GCDQLKCSNQLY

-2638 SDEGQGCSTNNCS
+2638 SDEGHGCSTNNCS

-2690 ECNEVLPPVCSHTC
+2690 ECNEVLPPVCSHIC

-2717 GYLLEPNGRS
+2717 GYLLEPNGHS

-2737 ASVQYEL
+2737 ASVQNEL
-2744 LVLGLHSSSLSV
+2744 LVLGLHSSSLSL

-2789 SINTKDT
+2789 SINTKET

-2816 LYWLDGLAGQIL
+2816 LYWLDGLASQIL

-2894 SWPVS
+2894 SRPVS

-2985 MMHPLQQT
+2985 IMHPLRQS

-3006 ICLLAPGLSSGPR
+3006 ICLLAPGLSTGPR
-3019 AGSTGP
+3019 TGSTGP

-3077 LPEHHIWSLPGMH
+3077 LPEHHIWSLPWAH
-3090 QASGLDFAVRERK
+3090 QASGLDLAVQERN

-3126 GSRVLNLQDDT
+3126 DIRVLNLQDDT
-3137 VMALAVDWVTLN
+3137 VMAMAVDWVTLN

-3162 TTTKGQ
+3162 TTTRGQ

-3188 PSGRLCFTALGQVDV
+3188 PSGRLCFTALGQVNV
-3203 RSLPQVYCAF
+3203 RSLPQVACAF

-3230 SLLFSNKGTQLYWA
+3230 SLLFSSKGTRLYWA

-3281 WSSLDKDVTRLWF
+3281 WSSLDKDVTRIWF

-3323 GTNSCSA
+3323 GTNSCSE

-3356 IDTKTCSPFPSLQCP
+3356 VDTKTCSPFPPLQCP

-3381 RCLPLSKFCNH
+3381 RCLPLTKFCNH

-3400 DEIKCGSGV
+3400 DEIKCWSGV
-3409 KPQDVSNSKPS
+3409 KPQDVSHSKPS
-3420 RGHAGNTV
+3420 PGHAGNTV
-3428 PPGQDWSGS
+3428 PPSQDWSGR

-3443 EVQKLDSESCD
+3443 DVQKLDSESCD
-3454 VQQCNGHGKC
+3454 AQQCNGHGKC
-3464 VTRGGETTCQCVLG
+3464 VARGGETTCQCVLG
-3478 YQGVFCEEGEG
+3478 YHGVFCEEGEG

-3511 AVIIRKRA
+3511 AVIIRKSRA
-3519 RAAARGQSTEKETL
+3519 RAAARGQSTDKETL
-3533 MTDMDEG
+3533 MTNMDEQ

-3557 LNSSAD
+3557 LISSAD

>member
-1 MELLQFTCLLLLI
+1 
-14 SVRCLTGFGQQCG
+14 
-27 GNQWQCDDGACLP
+27 
-40 LSWYCDGNG
+40 
-49 DCMDGSDE
+49 
-57 MACPCPRGQ
+57 
-66 VACMTGAPGCVS
+66 
-78 TSAVC
+78 
-83 DGQRQC
+83 
-89 SDGSDEFNC
+89 
-98 PENQGCLQGDWRCR
+98 
-112 NKICIP
+112 
-118 KDQYC
+118 
-123 NGANDCVDN
+123 
-132 SDETCGRCGPMAVRC
+132 MAVRC
-147 PGGAC
+147 PGGVC
-152 LTEDERCDGKLHC
+152 LTEDERCDGKLQC

-190 LDQPWGA
+190 VDKPWGA

-209 HGASCLDVD
+209 DGASCLDVD
-218 ECSLPYGPCMHFCVN
+218 ECALPYGPCMHFCVN

-244 GFQLQGTTYCYAKGN
+244 GFQLQGTTYCYSKGN
-259 YTKFLTAKKGT
+259 STKFLTATKGT

-281 ESIQSIAY
+281 ESIQSIGY

-310 NIYKAKEQK
+310 NIYKAKEQQR
-319 SRILYHGQYG
+319 RILYHGQYG

-386 SNKGPGDKMTLERSG
+386 INKGPGDKITLERSG

-416 APRSLTLDVTVRR
+416 APRSLTLDVTARR

-455 FFKRRPAQ
+455 FFKRRLAQ
-463 SLAVFERWFY
+463 SLAVFDRWFY
-473 WTDQMG
+473 WTDQKG
-479 LWRSPQDRPDQKT
+479 LWRSPQDQPNQKN

-497 TLSVLEAYH
+497 TLPVLEAYH

-518 KSGCLLCMP
+518 MSGCQLCML

-542 KLLMADGSCEYPRF
+542 KLLVADGSCEYPRF

-563 LNLLE
+563 LNLFE

-573 LIKTLLLTTDDVME
+573 LIKTKLLTTDDVME

-604 GDVMRRSLNT
+604 GHVMRWNLNT
-614 DQTETVP
+614 GQTETVP
-621 TLRPACVVSVDQKM
+621 TLRPACVVAVDQKM

-642 CDEVYVGVTNM
+642 CDEVCVGVTNM

-704 EGHVAGRIVLDLKS
+704 EGHVAGRIVLDLQS

-730 KIMSLL
+730 NIMSLL

-752 IMAAHAPL
+752 IMAAHSPL

-794 ALDVKEDSN
+794 ALDVKEV
-803 KALPPVLPTLAQTCT
+803 PPAQ
-818 SPSVMC
+818 
-824 RGSTL
+824 
-829 CISQTQLCD
+829 
-838 TLRDCPDGFDEESCI
+838 
-853 TKCPNRGEFR
+853 
-863 CKDRRKCIERRLV
+863 
-876 CDGRAHCQDGSD
+876 
-888 EVGCQTIAAPT
+888 
-899 SQTAPLK
+899 
-906 CRMGSRL
+906 
-913 CKDGRECVLHSHVC
+913 
-927 DGEVDCKDGSD
+927 
-938 EQNCGGT
+938 
-945 PIPLTTAY
+945 
-953 LAPTTTIPVC
+953 PVC

-981 LCDTLRD
+981 LCDTLKD

-995 ESCITKCP
+995 ESCI
-1003 NRGEFRCKD
+1003 
-1012 RRKCIERRLV
+1012 
-1022 CDGRAQCHDGSD
+1022 A
-1034 EIGCPTMAAPTSQTA
+1034 
-1049 PLKCRMGSRLCKDGR
+1049 
-1064 ECVLHSHV
+1064 
-1072 CDGEVDCKDGSDE
+1072 
-1085 QNCELLCKAGQF
+1085 
-1097 QCAHGKKCIDQQQV
+1097 
-1111 CDGKAQCQDRS
+1111 
-1122 DEMDCFKPTKS
+1122 
-1133 CSHRCDNNSR
+1133 
-1143 CIPET
+1143 
-1148 FLCDRERD
+1148 
-1156 CADGSDEEGCD
+1156 
-1167 SNKALP
+1167 
-1173 PVLPT
+1173 
-1178 LAQTCTSP
+1178 
-1186 SVMCRGSTL
+1186 
-1195 CISQTQLC
+1195 
-1203 DTLRDCP
+1203 
-1210 DGFDEESCITKCP
+1210 KCP

-1253 DEIGCPTMAAPTSQ
+1253 DEIGCPT
-1267 TAPLKCRMGSRLCK
+1267 
-1281 DGRECVLHSHVCDGE
+1281 
-1296 VDCKDGSD
+1296 
-1304 EQNCGGTPIP
+1304 
-1314 LTTAYLAPTTTIPVC
+1314 
-1329 TSPSVMCRGS
+1329 
-1339 TLCISQ
+1339 
-1345 TQLCDTL
+1345 
-1352 RDCPDGFDE
+1352 
-1361 ESCITKCPNRGEFR
+1361 
-1375 CKDRRKCI
+1375 
-1383 ERRLVCDGRA
+1383 
-1393 QCHDGSDEI
+1393 
-1402 GCPTMAAPTSQ
+1402 
-1413 TAPLKCR
+1413 
-1420 MGSRLCKDGRECV
+1420 
-1433 LHSHVCDGEVDCKD
+1433 
-1447 GSDEQNCELLCKA
+1447 
-1460 GQFQCAHGKKC
+1460 
-1471 IDQQQVCDGKAQ
+1471 
-1483 CQDRSDEMDCFK
+1483 
-1495 PTKSCSHRCDNNS
+1495 
-1508 RCIPE
+1508 
-1513 TFLCDRERDCADG
+1513 
-1526 SDEEGCDSNKAL
+1526 
-1538 PPVLPTLAQTCTSPS
+1538 
-1553 VMCRGSTLCI
+1553 
-1563 SQTQLCDTL
+1563 
-1572 RDCPD
+1572 
-1577 GFDEESCITKCP
+1577 
-1589 NRGEFR
+1589 
-1595 CKDRRKCIERSLVCD
+1595 
-1610 GRAHCHD
+1610 
-1617 GSDEIGCPTMAAPTS
+1617 
-1632 QTAPLK
+1632 
-1638 CRMGSRLCK
+1638 
-1647 DGRECVLHS
+1647 
-1656 HVCDGEV
+1656 
-1663 DCKDG
+1663 
-1668 SDEQNCGGTPI
+1668 
-1679 PLTTAYLAP
+1679 
-1688 TTTIPVC
+1688 
-1695 TSPSVMCRGST
+1695 
-1706 LCISQTQLCDTLR
+1706 
-1719 DCPDGFDVES
+1719 
-1729 CITKCPNRGEFRCKD
+1729 
-1744 RRKCIERRLVCDG
+1744 
-1757 RAQCHDGSDEIGC
+1757 
-1770 PTMAAPTSQTAPLK
+1770 
-1784 CRMGSRLCK
+1784 
-1793 DGRECVLH
+1793 
-1801 SHVCDGEVDCKDG
+1801 
-1814 SDEQNCELLCKAGQ
+1814 
-1828 FQCAHGKKCIDQQQV
+1828 
-1843 CDGKA
+1843 
-1848 QCQDR
+1848 
-1853 SDEMDCF
+1853 
-1860 KPTKSCSH
+1860 
-1868 RCDNNSRCIPETF
+1868 
-1881 LCDRE
+1881 
-1886 RDCADGSD
+1886 
-1894 EEGCDSN
+1894 
-1901 KALPPV
+1901 
-1907 LPTLAQTCTSPS
+1907 
-1919 VMCRGSTLCISQTQ
+1919 
-1933 LCDTLRDCPDGFD
+1933 
-1946 EESCITKCPNRGEF
+1946 
-1960 RCKDRRKCIERR
+1960 
-1972 LVCDGRAH
+1972 
-1980 CQDGSDEVGC
+1980 
-1990 QTIAAPTS
+1990 IAAPTS
-1998 QTAPLKCRM
+1998 QTAPLKC
-2007 GSRLC
+2007 
-2012 KDGRECVLHSH
+2012 
-2023 VCDGEVDCKDGS
+2023 
-2035 DEQNCGGTP
+2035 P
-2044 IPLTTAYLAP
+2044 
-2054 TTTIPVC
+2054 
-2061 TSPSVMCRGSTLCIS
+2061 
-2076 QTQLCDTLRDC
+2076 
-2087 PDGFDEESCITK
+2087 
-2099 CPNRGE
+2099 
-2105 FRCKDRRKCIERRLV
+2105 
-2120 CDGRAQCHDGSDE
+2120 
-2133 IGCPTMA
+2133 
-2140 APTSQTA
+2140 
-2147 PLKCRMGSRL
+2147 
-2157 CKDGRECVL
+2157 
-2166 HSHVCDG
+2166 
-2173 EVDCKDG
+2173 
-2180 SDEQNC
+2180 
-2186 ELLCKA
+2186 
-2192 GQFQCA
+2192 
-2198 HGKKCIDQQQ
+2198 
-2208 VCDGKAQCQDRSDE
+2208 
-2222 MDCFKPT
+2222 
-2229 KSCSHR
+2229 
-2235 CDNNSR
+2235 
-2241 CIPETF
+2241 
-2247 LCDRERDCADG
+2247 
-2258 SDEEGCD
+2258 
-2265 SNKAL
+2265 
-2270 PPVLPTLA
+2270 
-2278 QTCTSPS
+2278 
-2285 VMCRG
+2285 
-2290 STLCISQTQLCDTL
+2290 
-2304 RDCPD
+2304 
-2309 GFDEESC
+2309 
-2316 ITKCPNRG
+2316 
-2324 EFRCKDRRK
+2324 
-2333 CIERRLVCDGRAQ
+2333 
-2346 CHDGSDEIGCPTMAA
+2346 
-2361 PTSQTAP
+2361 
-2368 LKCRMGSRLC
+2368 MGSRLC

-2421 KCIDQQQVCDGNAQC
+2421 KCIDQQQVCDGKAQC
-2436 QDRSDEMNCFKPTK
+2436 QDRSDEMDCFKPTK
-2450 SCSHRCDNNSR
+2450 SCSHRCDNNGR

-2484 VAKPCG
+2484 VAIICG
-2490 QQHYRCINGQC
+2490 QQQYQCSNGQC

-2512 DCGDHSDEAGCAKP
+2512 DCGDHSDEVGCAKP
-2526 PHCPPER
+2526 PHCPPDL

-2553 CQDGSD
+2553 CLDGSD
-2559 ERDCKVSPVT
+2559 EMNCKVSPVT

-2578 SRSQC
+2578 SNTQC

-2603 GCGQVKCSNQLY
+2603 GCDQLKCSNQLY

-2638 SDEGQGCSTNNCS
+2638 SDEGHGCSTSNCS

-2690 ECNEVLPPVCSHTC
+2690 ECKEVLPPVCSHTC
-2704 LNTRSSF
+2704 LNTHSSF

-2717 GYLLEPNGRS
+2717 GYLLEPNGHS

-2737 ASVQYEL
+2737 ASVQNEL
-2744 LVLGLHSSSLSV
+2744 LVLGLHSSSLSL

-2801 GVKSDSIAVDWVGRN
+2801 GVKSESIAVDWVGRN
-2816 LYWLDGLAGQIL
+2816 LYWLDGLASQIL
-2828 AVRLGTSTVKSQ
+2828 AVRLGTSTVKSH

-2866 WSEVGSDP
+2866 WSEVGSNP

-2894 SWPVS
+2894 GWPVS

-2985 MMHPLQQT
+2985 IMHPIRQT

-3006 ICLLAPGLSSGPR
+3006 ICLLAPGLSTGPR
-3019 AGSTGP
+3019 TGSTGP

-3063 IYLSTIHNGVGLKR
+3063 IYLSTIHDGVGLKR
-3077 LPEHHIWSLPGMH
+3077 LPEHHIWSLPWAH
-3090 QASGLDFAVRERK
+3090 QASWLDLAVQERN

-3126 GSRVLNLQDDT
+3126 DSRVLNLQDDT

-3162 TTTKGQ
+3162 TTTRGQ

-3188 PSGRLCFTALGQVDV
+3188 PTGRLCFTVLGRVNV
-3203 RSLPQVYCAF
+3203 RSLPQVDCAF

-3230 SLLFSNKGTQLYWA
+3230 SLLFSNKGTRLYWA

-3281 WSSLDKDVTRLWF
+3281 WSSLDKDVTRIWF

-3323 GTNSCSA
+3323 GTNSCSE

-3356 IDTKTCSPFPSLQCP
+3356 VDTNTCSPVPPLQCP

-3381 RCLPLSKFCNH
+3381 RCLPLTKFCNH

-3400 DEIKCGSGV
+3400 DEIKCWSGV
-3409 KPQDVSNSKPS
+3409 KPQDVSHSKPS
-3420 RGHAGNTV
+3420 PGHAGNTV
-3428 PPGQDWSGS
+3428 PPSQDWSGR

-3443 EVQKLDSESCD
+3443 DVQKLDSESCD
-3454 VQQCNGHGKC
+3454 AQQCNGHGKC

-3478 YQGVFCEEGEG
+3478 YHGVFCEEGEG

-3511 AVIIRKRA
+3511 AVIIRKSRA
-3519 RAAARGQSTEKETL
+3519 RAAARGQSTDKETL
-3533 MTDMDEG
+3533 MTNMDEQ
-3540 TVYAVSFNNDLY
+3540 TVYAESFNNDLY

-3557 LNSSAD
+3557 LISSAD

>member
-1 MELLQFTCLLLLI
+1 MLIFVVLLI
-14 SVRCLTGFGQQCG
+14 SGWGI
-27 GNQWQCDDGACLP
+27 
-40 LSWYCDGNG
+40 Y
-49 DCMDGSDE
+49 
-57 MACPCPRGQ
+57 
-66 VACMTGAPGCVS
+66 
-78 TSAVC
+78 
-83 DGQRQC
+83 
-89 SDGSDEFNC
+89 
-98 PENQGCLQGDWRCR
+98 R
-112 NKICIP
+112 N
-118 KDQYC
+118 
-123 NGANDCVDN
+123 
-132 SDETCGRCGPMAVRC
+132 
-147 PGGAC
+147 
-152 LTEDERCDGKLHC
+152 
-165 SDGSDEPSTCGRTC
+165 
-179 SEENGGCSHSC
+179 
-190 LDQPWGA
+190 
-197 LCSCPKGHRLSA
+197 
-209 HGASCLDVD
+209 
-218 ECSLPYGPCMHFCVN
+218 
-233 TPGSFYCHCRD
+233 
-244 GFQLQGTTYCYAKGN
+244 
-259 YTKFLTAKKGT
+259 
-270 IGFLNLKTLRF
+270 
-281 ESIQSIAY
+281 
-289 DPLALAFDLSR
+289 DLSF
-300 SSFYWADDQG
+300 S
-310 NIYKAKEQK
+310 
-319 SRILYHGQYG
+319 
-329 VRSLVCDW
+329 
-337 LTGQLYWTN
+337 
-346 QKTRSIHVGAADGSG
+346 
-361 FATVLAKNID
+361 
-371 PLELVLLPI
+371 PLLC
-380 ESLLFW
+380 SLLFW
-386 SNKGPGDKMTLERSG
+386 INKGPGDKITLERSG
-401 MDGLK
+401 MDGIK

-416 APRSLTLDVTVRR
+416 APRSLTLDVTARR

-473 WTDQMG
+473 WTDQKG
-479 LWRSPQDRPDQKT
+479 LWRSPQDRPNQKT

-497 TLSVLEAYH
+497 TLPVLEAYH

-518 KSGCLLCMP
+518 KSGCQLCML

-563 LNLLE
+563 LNLFE

-573 LIKTLLLTTDDVME
+573 LIKTKLLTTDDVME

-604 GDVMRRSLNT
+604 GHVMRWSLNT
-614 DQTETVP
+614 GQTETVP
-621 TLRPACVVSVDQKM
+621 TLRPACMVLVDQKM

-642 CDEVYVGVTNM
+642 CDEACVGVTNM

-704 EGHVAGRIVLDLKS
+704 EGHVAGRIVLDLQS

-736 KSQTHLAGR
+736 KSQTHLVGR

-752 IMAAHAPL
+752 IVAAHSPL

-794 ALDVKEDSN
+794 ALDVKEV
-803 KALPPVLPTLAQTCT
+803 PPAQ
-818 SPSVMC
+818 
-824 RGSTL
+824 
-829 CISQTQLCD
+829 
-838 TLRDCPDGFDEESCI
+838 
-853 TKCPNRGEFR
+853 
-863 CKDRRKCIERRLV
+863 
-876 CDGRAHCQDGSD
+876 
-888 EVGCQTIAAPT
+888 
-899 SQTAPLK
+899 
-906 CRMGSRL
+906 
-913 CKDGRECVLHSHVC
+913 
-927 DGEVDCKDGSD
+927 
-938 EQNCGGT
+938 
-945 PIPLTTAY
+945 
-953 LAPTTTIPVC
+953 PVC

-1012 RRKCIERRLV
+1012 RRKCI
-1022 CDGRAQCHDGSD
+1022 
-1034 EIGCPTMAAPTSQTA
+1034 
-1049 PLKCRMGSRLCKDGR
+1049 K
-1064 ECVLHSHV
+1064 
-1072 CDGEVDCKDGSDE
+1072 
-1085 QNCELLCKAGQF
+1085 
-1097 QCAHGKKCIDQQQV
+1097 
-1111 CDGKAQCQDRS
+1111 
-1122 DEMDCFKPTKS
+1122 
-1133 CSHRCDNNSR
+1133 
-1143 CIPET
+1143 
-1148 FLCDRERD
+1148 
-1156 CADGSDEEGCD
+1156 
-1167 SNKALP
+1167 
-1173 PVLPT
+1173 
-1178 LAQTCTSP
+1178 
-1186 SVMCRGSTL
+1186 
-1195 CISQTQLC
+1195 
-1203 DTLRDCP
+1203 
-1210 DGFDEESCITKCP
+1210 
-1223 NRGEFRCKDRR
+1223 
-1234 KCIERSL
+1234 RSL

-1253 DEIGCPTMAAPTSQ
+1253 DEIGCPT
-1267 TAPLKCRMGSRLCK
+1267 
-1281 DGRECVLHSHVCDGE
+1281 
-1296 VDCKDGSD
+1296 
-1304 EQNCGGTPIP
+1304 I
-1314 LTTAYLAPTTTIPVC
+1314 
-1329 TSPSVMCRGS
+1329 
-1339 TLCISQ
+1339 
-1345 TQLCDTL
+1345 
-1352 RDCPDGFDE
+1352 
-1361 ESCITKCPNRGEFR
+1361 
-1375 CKDRRKCI
+1375 
-1383 ERRLVCDGRA
+1383 
-1393 QCHDGSDEI
+1393 
-1402 GCPTMAAPTSQ
+1402 
-1413 TAPLKCR
+1413 
-1420 MGSRLCKDGRECV
+1420 
-1433 LHSHVCDGEVDCKD
+1433 
-1447 GSDEQNCELLCKA
+1447 
-1460 GQFQCAHGKKC
+1460 
-1471 IDQQQVCDGKAQ
+1471 
-1483 CQDRSDEMDCFK
+1483 
-1495 PTKSCSHRCDNNS
+1495 
-1508 RCIPE
+1508 
-1513 TFLCDRERDCADG
+1513 
-1526 SDEEGCDSNKAL
+1526 
-1538 PPVLPTLAQTCTSPS
+1538 
-1553 VMCRGSTLCI
+1553 
-1563 SQTQLCDTL
+1563 
-1572 RDCPD
+1572 
-1577 GFDEESCITKCP
+1577 
-1589 NRGEFR
+1589 
-1595 CKDRRKCIERSLVCD
+1595 
-1610 GRAHCHD
+1610 
-1617 GSDEIGCPTMAAPTS
+1617 
-1632 QTAPLK
+1632 
-1638 CRMGSRLCK
+1638 
-1647 DGRECVLHS
+1647 
-1656 HVCDGEV
+1656 
-1663 DCKDG
+1663 
-1668 SDEQNCGGTPI
+1668 
-1679 PLTTAYLAP
+1679 
-1688 TTTIPVC
+1688 
-1695 TSPSVMCRGST
+1695 
-1706 LCISQTQLCDTLR
+1706 
-1719 DCPDGFDVES
+1719 
-1729 CITKCPNRGEFRCKD
+1729 
-1744 RRKCIERRLVCDG
+1744 
-1757 RAQCHDGSDEIGC
+1757 
-1770 PTMAAPTSQTAPLK
+1770 
-1784 CRMGSRLCK
+1784 
-1793 DGRECVLH
+1793 
-1801 SHVCDGEVDCKDG
+1801 
-1814 SDEQNCELLCKAGQ
+1814 
-1828 FQCAHGKKCIDQQQV
+1828 
-1843 CDGKA
+1843 
-1848 QCQDR
+1848 
-1853 SDEMDCF
+1853 
-1860 KPTKSCSH
+1860 
-1868 RCDNNSRCIPETF
+1868 
-1881 LCDRE
+1881 
-1886 RDCADGSD
+1886 
-1894 EEGCDSN
+1894 
-1901 KALPPV
+1901 
-1907 LPTLAQTCTSPS
+1907 
-1919 VMCRGSTLCISQTQ
+1919 
-1933 LCDTLRDCPDGFD
+1933 
-1946 EESCITKCPNRGEF
+1946 
-1960 RCKDRRKCIERR
+1960 
-1972 LVCDGRAH
+1972 
-1980 CQDGSDEVGC
+1980 
-1990 QTIAAPTS
+1990 
-1998 QTAPLKCRM
+1998 
-2007 GSRLC
+2007 
-2012 KDGRECVLHSH
+2012 
-2023 VCDGEVDCKDGS
+2023 
-2035 DEQNCGGTP
+2035 
-2044 IPLTTAYLAP
+2044 
-2054 TTTIPVC
+2054 
-2061 TSPSVMCRGSTLCIS
+2061 
-2076 QTQLCDTLRDC
+2076 
-2087 PDGFDEESCITK
+2087 
-2099 CPNRGE
+2099 
-2105 FRCKDRRKCIERRLV
+2105 
-2120 CDGRAQCHDGSDE
+2120 
-2133 IGCPTMA
+2133 
-2140 APTSQTA
+2140 
-2147 PLKCRMGSRL
+2147 
-2157 CKDGRECVL
+2157 
-2166 HSHVCDG
+2166 
-2173 EVDCKDG
+2173 
-2180 SDEQNC
+2180 
-2186 ELLCKA
+2186 
-2192 GQFQCA
+2192 
-2198 HGKKCIDQQQ
+2198 
-2208 VCDGKAQCQDRSDE
+2208 
-2222 MDCFKPT
+2222 
-2229 KSCSHR
+2229 
-2235 CDNNSR
+2235 
-2241 CIPETF
+2241 
-2247 LCDRERDCADG
+2247 
-2258 SDEEGCD
+2258 
-2265 SNKAL
+2265 
-2270 PPVLPTLA
+2270 
-2278 QTCTSPS
+2278 
-2285 VMCRG
+2285 
-2290 STLCISQTQLCDTL
+2290 
-2304 RDCPD
+2304 
-2309 GFDEESC
+2309 
-2316 ITKCPNRG
+2316 
-2324 EFRCKDRRK
+2324 
-2333 CIERRLVCDGRAQ
+2333 
-2346 CHDGSDEIGCPTMAA
+2346 AA

-2421 KCIDQQQVCDGNAQC
+2421 KCIDQQQMCDGKAQC
-2436 QDRSDEMNCFKPTK
+2436 QDRSDEMDCFKPTK

-2461 CIPETFICDGERDC
+2461 CIPETFLCDGERDC
-2475 VDGSDEEDC
+2475 ADGSDEEGCDSNKALPPVLPTLAQTCPSPSVRCRGSTLCISQTQLCDTLRDCPDGFDEESCITKCPNRGEFRCKDRRKCIKRSLVCDGRAHCHDGSDEIGCPTITAPTSQTAPLKCRMGSRLCKDGRECVLHSHVCDGEVDCKDGSDEQDCELLCKAGQFQCAHGKKCIDQQQMCDGKAQCQDRSDEMDCFKPTKSCSHRCDNNSRCIPETFLCDGERDCADGSDEEDC
-2484 VAKPCG
+2484 VAKLCG
-2490 QQHYRCINGQC
+2490 QQQYHCSNGQC

-2512 DCGDHSDEAGCAKP
+2512 DCGDHSDEVGCAKP

-2559 ERDCKVSPVT
+2559 EMNCKVSPVT

-2578 SRSQC
+2578 SKTQC

-2603 GCGQVKCSNQLY
+2603 GCDKLKCSNQLY

-2638 SDEGQGCSTNNCS
+2638 SDEGHGCSTNNCS

-2681 NGLSCVDVD
+2681 NGVSCVDVD

-2717 GYLLEPNGRS
+2717 GYLLEPNGHS

-2737 ASVQYEL
+2737 ASVQNEL
-2744 LVLGLHSSSLSV
+2744 LVLGLHSSSLSL

-2796 GTLVK
+2796 GILVK

-2816 LYWLDGLAGQIL
+2816 LYWLDGLASQIL

-2985 MMHPLQQT
+2985 IMHPLRQT

-3006 ICLLAPGLSSGPR
+3006 ICLLAPGLSTGPR

-3063 IYLSTIHNGVGLKR
+3063 IYLSTIHNGVGLKQ
-3077 LPEHHIWSLPGMH
+3077 LPEHHIWSLPWAH
-3090 QASGLDFAVRERK
+3090 QASGLDLAVQERN

-3162 TTTKGQ
+3162 TTTRGQ

-3188 PSGRLCFTALGQVDV
+3188 PSGRLCFTALGQVNV
-3203 RSLPQVYCAF
+3203 RSLPQVECAF

-3230 SLLFSNKGTQLYWA
+3230 SLLFSNKGTRLYWA

-3254 LLDGSGYKQFKAD
+3254 LLDGSGFKQFNAD

-3281 WSSLDKDVTRLWF
+3281 WSSLDKDVTRIWF

-3323 GTNSCSA
+3323 GTNSCSE

-3356 IDTKTCSPFPSLQCP
+3356 VDTNTCSPSPPLQCP

-3381 RCLPLSKFCNH
+3381 GCLPLTKFCNH

-3400 DEIKCGSGV
+3400 DEIKCWSGV
-3409 KPQDVSNSKPS
+3409 KPQDVSHSKPYP
-3420 RGHAGNTV
+3420 GHAGSTV
-3428 PPGQDWSGS
+3428 PPSQDWSGR
-3437 TTPGGV
+3437 TTTGGV

-3454 VQQCNGHGKC
+3454 AQQCNGHGKC
-3464 VTRGGETTCQCVLG
+3464 VARGGETTCQCVLG
-3478 YQGVFCEEGEG
+3478 YHGVFCEEGEG

-3511 AVIIRKRA
+3511 AVIIRKSRA
-3519 RAAARGQSTEKETL
+3519 RAAARGQSTDKETL
-3533 MTDMDEG
+3533 MTNMDEQ

-3557 LNSSAD
+3557 LISSAD